1 MASVSGDFK
10 EGGQWTATASSF
22 SGNQTVSLSADVNPL
37 SEVRTAN
44 LTISAAGVSKSCTV
58 SLTQEASEFEAELT
72 IVAIPAFAA
81 GGGSYTATSSSGHII
96 IKRNGVV
103 IDDRN
108 VMPAFRFKSGSEVSW
123 VTLSGG
129 SGAWTYTITAEN
141 RALVA
146 GGSRSATI
154 EAQYS
159 LDVGGVQTLLVCD
172 VPISQVAN
180 FVETVS
186 VSDASFAYSTIAAA
200 GATVTPI
207 TDSTIAITMSSGSTL
222 SSASAIVGYTYA
234 LTPSFS
240 MTNGS
245 GFTLNSTTTGSLTA
259 ASMGTTLG
267 SRQSPTITYSLSLTY
282 TPSSELSALSAKT
295 VSGSDSSTGT
305 ATQGVN
311 EVTSSTLAVT
321 AFNYTGTVAAS
332 GGTSAAP
339 NITVLKNRV
348 YTSGATDSV
357 PVTTYTK
364 TFSIVNDYDSG
375 ATVDA
380 SAGLVTFLSRGTTVG
395 LLLNIQVG
403 LVVSADGL
411 SVNSQAGCTQAMNK
425 IESFVVMDISF
436 DWPQFSPAGESH
448 LPTHVGEWCQATYSS
463 GVVGERAKPPVG
475 YTIASNTAVYSLAES
490 SSVFTIVDASTGE
503 VSAANMGRALG
514 SRTSPYI
521 WKDITIVLA
530 AGSWANGTVENIS
543 GTGRARNVANQ
554 GVNAIGFRDLTI
566 TSFAYSATPTV
577 SASGGTSVPTLA
589 ATETQFYTSGTVDKN
604 IAVPLPEGS
613 FALTTSGHGASVDS
627 STGVVTYAS
636 RGSVAG
642 DAWSDSVTWTLTS
655 HGLTATKSASV
666 SQEANVE
673 TFVDHS
679 NAYAA
684 DPSYDGRGNVV
695 VVTGGTVTATPG
707 ARLSYTSG
715 STVVKDVSASSTSE
729 PVALGSGA
737 SWDASSWTLTIPSAG
752 TSVYPENHS
761 YGCTI
766 EVTTPY
772 GTTRFYMFRQANLQ
786 TLTGIRL
793 AAPSVSGDSWIS
805 DWSAVPAAGGN
816 LACAGYNQ
824 YSYTSG
830 STNEVRITDFSDVT
844 VNTSVSWVEVLDDDA
859 TYPMSLH
866 VLSRGE
872 IAGDARSSD
881 VSWTRAGFTSNS
893 LSFMQVANVK
903 TFTAIVAR
911 STSSNPPTGIPDI
924 DTRFWV
930 AANGGV
936 LTVSF
941 IAKYSYSSGSSSEDV
956 VSSGVS
962 TEYYMT
968 STSATWDSANQTMT
982 YISAGTDVSPVVYTA
997 IHFTYNEL
1005 TGTTSFGRQA
1015 NEATY
1020 AVPVLTLSYSDIA
1033 ASGGSVTPSKSFTQ
1047 SVSYTSGSTST
1058 VTSGGTWSYSGT
1070 SVNTS
1075 TGAVS
1080 ASSLGTTVKSRSKIT
1095 TATASLMVNGKTGST
1110 TADVYQAAN
1119 SATYGAVTISG
1130 GTVADIPASGGSVS
1144 SASGISGSQTV
1155 SFTSGDS
1162 RPGTVSF
1169 SYSTAVSAPSLG
1181 TTVKSRTL
1189 IGTLDATAIGD
1200 GGVTATKSFD
1210 VYQEANVAVYGP
1222 PVVSLSYSDVPAK
1235 GGSVAPTKS
1244 FRQTVTYTSGSTG
1257 TPVTSG
1263 GSWSYSGTNVNT
1275 STGAVSARAL
1285 GVTVKAR
1292 TKITDAT
1299 ATVTV
1304 NGKSGSASAAVY
1316 QQENYVLS
1324 IAIKSQSWVTPVSPT
1339 LSFPAEGATNSYTCY
1354 GTFTSG
1360 TVRVQNF
1367 ALDDWDLSNSAFT
1380 KVLNTNVVLTVTAP
1394 SRGTTVGAARTS
1406 TLTVTL
1412 NNSNT
1417 NNKTLTDSVTL
1428 TQEANAIVSYGT
1440 PVVSV
1445 SYADI
1450 PAGGGS
1456 VTPSKSFTQAT
1467 TYTSGSTG
1475 SISSGGS
1482 WSYSGTGVNTSTGA
1496 VSGTSLG
1503 TTEVSRTKKTDATA
1517 TVTINGKSGSATVAV
1532 YQEANTIV
1540 TAGPVTIT
1548 DAEVD
1553 DIPASGGTVSEFS
1566 SYDWTQDVTYTSGAT
1581 DTSNYHATSYSA
1593 PVTASSLGT
1602 TVKSRAKVGTLT
1614 LEVVGEKN
1622 ESATLTL
1629 DVYQEANTA
1638 AYASPSITASYDDD
1652 IPAGGGTVSLTK
1664 SFTQSVTYTSGST
1677 GTVSSGG
1684 TWSYS
1689 QSSGSGLNT
1698 STGAVTAASLGT
1710 TAKARSQVASV
1721 RVQLTANSKTEA
1733 VMASAYQ
1740 EANSRTWGTPTI
1752 TTFEYRGTPAVNTL
1766 SAGADNRTPTLLATQ
1781 TGTWTSGETETASLI
1796 SSKTFTGGDVNTS
1809 TGNYTVTSLGN
1820 VVTARQL
1827 EATITV
1833 NITMNGKTAS
1843 DSLSLYREA
1852 NEVTYSDPVVTHTSP
1867 ISVDASAGQYQL
1879 KPNFTQRAYYT
1890 SGSETPILSG
1900 SFTYA
1905 VKTALTGF
1913 TLAPPSGIVSYT
1925 ANPSVSPRNGFVV
1938 TITGSGNG
1946 KSGTTDVTFN
1956 QAGANPTIWVSLNGT
1971 SYGSS
1976 VTVNL
1981 EGKSAS
1987 EVSVYVKT
1995 NDTFDVS

>member
-37 SEVRTAN
+37 SKVRTAD
-44 LTISAAGVSKSCTV
+44 LTILAAGISKSCTV
-58 SLTQEASEFEAELT
+58 SLTQEASVFEAELT
-72 IVAIPAFAA
+72 VVAIPAFAA
-81 GGGSYTATSSSGHII
+81 GGGTYDSIVGTGHVVV
-96 IKRNGVV
+96 KRNGVV
-103 IDDRN
+103 IVDNDVRP
-108 VMPAFRFKSGSEVSW
+108 VFLFKAGVSVSW
-123 VTLSGG
+123 
-129 SGAWTYTITAEN
+129 ITFSSTATSFTVAN
-141 RALVA
+141 RALDS
-146 GGSRSATI
+146 GGPRSVTI
-154 EAQYS
+154 RAQYT
-159 LDVGGVQTLLVCD
+159 LDVGGVNTLLECD
-172 VPISQVAN
+172 VPISQAAN
-180 FVETVS
+180 FVDTVS
-186 VSDASFAYSTIAAA
+186 VSDASFAYSTIAAK
-200 GATVTPI
+200 GATVTPT
-207 TDSTIAITMSSGSTL
+207 TDSTIKVTMSSGSTL
-222 SSASAIVGYTYA
+222 SSASAIAGYTYV

-282 TPSSELSALSAKT
+282 TPSSELSSLGAKT

-321 AFNYTGTVAAS
+321 AFNYSGTVAAS
-332 GGTSAAP
+332 GGTSVAP
-339 NITVLKNRV
+339 NITVQKNRV

-364 TFSIVNDYDSG
+364 TFRIVNDYDSG

-380 SAGLVTFLSRGTTVG
+380 STGLVTFPSRGTTVG

-411 SVNSQAGCTQAMNK
+411 SRNSQAGCTQAMNK

-463 GVVGERAKPPVG
+463 GVTGERAKPPVG

-503 VSAANMGRALG
+503 VSATNMGRTLG

-577 SASGGTSVPTLA
+577 AASGGTSVPTLA
-589 ATETQFYTSGTVDKN
+589 ATETQFYTSGTVDEN
-604 IAVPLPEGS
+604 IAIPLPEGS
-613 FALTTSGHGASVDS
+613 FALTTSGHGASVNS

-636 RGSVAG
+636 RGSIAG
-642 DAWSDSVTWTLTS
+642 DAWSDSVTWTLNYHSNSTS
-655 HGLTATKSASV
+655 KSASV
-666 SQEANVE
+666 SQAANVE

-679 NAYAA
+679 NTYVA
-684 DPSYDGRGNVV
+684 DPMYDDHANMVI
-695 VVTGGTVTATPG
+695 VTGGTITATPG

-729 PVALGSGA
+729 PVSLGSGA
-737 SWDASSWTLTIPSAG
+737 SWDASSWSLTIPSAG
-752 TSVYPENHS
+752 TSVYPEDAS

-772 GTTRFYMFRQANLQ
+772 GTTHFYMYRQANLQ

-805 DWSAVPAAGGN
+805 DWSAVPAAGN

-903 TFTAIVAR
+903 TFTVIVAR

-968 STSATWDSANQTMT
+968 SPSATWDSANQTMT
-982 YISAGTDVSPVVYTA
+982 YISAGTYVSPVVYTA

-1210 VYQEANVAVYGP
+1210 VYQEAN
-1222 PVVSLSYSDVPAK
+1222 
-1235 GGSVAPTKS
+1235 
-1244 FRQTVTYTSGSTG
+1244 
-1257 TPVTSG
+1257 
-1263 GSWSYSGTNVNT
+1263 
-1275 STGAVSARAL
+1275 
-1285 GVTVKAR
+1285 
-1292 TKITDAT
+1292 
-1299 ATVTV
+1299 
-1304 NGKSGSASAAVY
+1304 
-1316 QQENYVLS
+1316 
-1324 IAIKSQSWVTPVSPT
+1324 
-1339 LSFPAEGATNSYTCY
+1339 
-1354 GTFTSG
+1354 
-1360 TVRVQNF
+1360 
-1367 ALDDWDLSNSAFT
+1367 
-1380 KVLNTNVVLTVTAP
+1380 
-1394 SRGTTVGAARTS
+1394 
-1406 TLTVTL
+1406 
-1412 NNSNT
+1412 
-1417 NNKTLTDSVTL
+1417 
-1428 TQEANAIVSYGT
+1428 
-1440 PVVSV
+1440 
-1445 SYADI
+1445 
-1450 PAGGGS
+1450 
-1456 VTPSKSFTQAT
+1456 
-1467 TYTSGSTG
+1467 
-1475 SISSGGS
+1475 
-1482 WSYSGTGVNTSTGA
+1482 
-1496 VSGTSLG
+1496 
-1503 TTEVSRTKKTDATA
+1503 
-1517 TVTINGKSGSATVAV
+1517 
-1532 YQEANTIV
+1532 
-1540 TAGPVTIT
+1540 
-1548 DAEVD
+1548 
-1553 DIPASGGTVSEFS
+1553 
-1566 SYDWTQDVTYTSGAT
+1566 
-1581 DTSNYHATSYSA
+1581 
-1593 PVTASSLGT
+1593 
-1602 TVKSRAKVGTLT
+1602 
-1614 LEVVGEKN
+1614 
-1622 ESATLTL
+1622 
-1629 DVYQEANTA
+1629 
-1638 AYASPSITASYDDD
+1638 
-1652 IPAGGGTVSLTK
+1652 
-1664 SFTQSVTYTSGST
+1664 
-1677 GTVSSGG
+1677 
-1684 TWSYS
+1684 
-1689 QSSGSGLNT
+1689 
-1698 STGAVTAASLGT
+1698 
-1710 TAKARSQVASV
+1710 
-1721 RVQLTANSKTEA
+1721 
-1733 VMASAYQ
+1733 
-1740 EANSRTWGTPTI
+1740 SRTWGTPTI

-1766 SAGADNRTPTLLATQ
+1766 SAGADNRNPTLLATQ

-1820 VVTARQL
+1820 EVTARQL
-1827 EATITV
+1827 EAAITV

-1843 DSLSLYREA
+1843 DSLFLYREA
-1852 NEVTYSDPVVTHTSP
+1852 NEVTYSAPIVTHTSP
-1867 ISVDASAGQYQL
+1867 ISVAASAGSYTL
-1879 KPNFTQRAYYT
+1879 SPNFTQRAFYT
-1890 SGSETPILSG
+1890 SGTETPILSG
-1900 SFTYA
+1900 SFAYA

-1913 TLAPPSGIVSYT
+1913 SVNSGGLVSYT
-1925 ANPSVSPRNGFVV
+1925 ANPSVSARNGFVV

-1971 SYGSS
+1971 SYGSR

>member
-37 SEVRTAN
+37 SKVRTAD
-44 LTISAAGVSKSCTV
+44 LTISAAGISKSCTV

-72 IVAIPAFAA
+72 VVAIPAFAA
-81 GGGSYTATSSSGHII
+81 GGSSYTATSTSGHII

-186 VSDASFAYSTIAAA
+186 VSDASFAYSTIAAK
-200 GATVTPI
+200 GATVTPT
-207 TDSTIAITMSSGSTL
+207 TDSTIAVTMSSGSTL
-222 SSASAIVGYTYA
+222 SSASAIAGYTYT

-282 TPSSELSALSAKT
+282 TPSSELSALGAKT
-295 VSGSDSSTGT
+295 VSGSDSSTGK

-321 AFNYTGTVAAS
+321 AFNYQGTVAAS
-332 GGTSAAP
+332 GGTSVAP
-339 NITVLKNRV
+339 NIKVQKNRV

-364 TFSIVNDYDSG
+364 TFRIVNDYDSG
-375 ATVDA
+375 ATIDT
-380 SAGLVTFLSRGTTVG
+380 STGLVTFPSRGTTVG

-463 GVVGERAKPPVG
+463 GVTGERAKPPVG

-503 VSAANMGRALG
+503 VSATNMGRTLG
-514 SRTSPYI
+514 SRTSPRI

-543 GTGRARNVANQ
+543 GTGRAFNLARQGANE
-554 GVNAIGFRDLTI
+554 ITYSDLTI
-566 TSFAYSATPTV
+566 KTFAYSATPTV
-577 SASGGTSVPTLA
+577 AASGGTSVPTLA

-642 DAWSDSVTWTLTS
+642 DAWSDSVTWTLNYHSNSTS
-655 HGLTATKSASV
+655 KSASV
-666 SQEANVE
+666 SQAANVE

-715 STVVKDVSASSTSE
+715 STVVKDVSASSTSA

-752 TSVYPENHS
+752 TSVYPEYIS
-761 YGCTI
+761 YSCTI

-772 GTTRFYMFRQANLQ
+772 GTTRFYMYRQAN
-786 TLTGIRL
+786 
-793 AAPSVSGDSWIS
+793 V
-805 DWSAVPAAGGN
+805 
-816 LACAGYNQ
+816 
-824 YSYTSG
+824 
-830 STNEVRITDFSDVT
+830 
-844 VNTSVSWVEVLDDDA
+844 
-859 TYPMSLH
+859 
-866 VLSRGE
+866 
-872 IAGDARSSD
+872 
-881 VSWTRAGFTSNS
+881 
-893 LSFMQVANVK
+893 
-903 TFTAIVAR
+903 
-911 STSSNPPTGIPDI
+911 
-924 DTRFWV
+924 
-930 AANGGV
+930 
-936 LTVSF
+936 
-941 IAKYSYSSGSSSEDV
+941 
-956 VSSGVS
+956 
-962 TEYYMT
+962 
-968 STSATWDSANQTMT
+968 
-982 YISAGTDVSPVVYTA
+982 
-997 IHFTYNEL
+997 
-1005 TGTTSFGRQA
+1005 
-1015 NEATY
+1015 ATY

-1200 GGVTATKSFD
+1200 GGVTADKSFD
-1210 VYQEANVAVYGP
+1210 VYQEAN
-1222 PVVSLSYSDVPAK
+1222 
-1235 GGSVAPTKS
+1235 
-1244 FRQTVTYTSGSTG
+1244 
-1257 TPVTSG
+1257 
-1263 GSWSYSGTNVNT
+1263 
-1275 STGAVSARAL
+1275 
-1285 GVTVKAR
+1285 
-1292 TKITDAT
+1292 T
-1299 ATVTV
+1299 AT
-1304 NGKSGSASAAVY
+1304 
-1316 QQENYVLS
+1316 
-1324 IAIKSQSWVTPVSPT
+1324 
-1339 LSFPAEGATNSYTCY
+1339 
-1354 GTFTSG
+1354 
-1360 TVRVQNF
+1360 
-1367 ALDDWDLSNSAFT
+1367 
-1380 KVLNTNVVLTVTAP
+1380 
-1394 SRGTTVGAARTS
+1394 
-1406 TLTVTL
+1406 
-1412 NNSNT
+1412 
-1417 NNKTLTDSVTL
+1417 
-1428 TQEANAIVSYGT
+1428 
-1440 PVVSV
+1440 
-1445 SYADI
+1445 
-1450 PAGGGS
+1450 
-1456 VTPSKSFTQAT
+1456 
-1467 TYTSGSTG
+1467 
-1475 SISSGGS
+1475 
-1482 WSYSGTGVNTSTGA
+1482 
-1496 VSGTSLG
+1496 
-1503 TTEVSRTKKTDATA
+1503 
-1517 TVTINGKSGSATVAV
+1517 
-1532 YQEANTIV
+1532 
-1540 TAGPVTIT
+1540 
-1548 DAEVD
+1548 
-1553 DIPASGGTVSEFS
+1553 
-1566 SYDWTQDVTYTSGAT
+1566 
-1581 DTSNYHATSYSA
+1581 
-1593 PVTASSLGT
+1593 
-1602 TVKSRAKVGTLT
+1602 
-1614 LEVVGEKN
+1614 
-1622 ESATLTL
+1622 
-1629 DVYQEANTA
+1629 
-1638 AYASPSITASYDDD
+1638 YASPSITASYDDD

-1664 SFTQSVTYTSGST
+1664 SFTQNVTYTSGST

-1684 TWSYS
+1684 SWSYS
-1689 QSSGSGLNT
+1689 QTSGSGLNT

-1721 RVQLTANSKTEA
+1721 RVQLTANNKTEA

-1766 SAGADNRTPTLLATQ
+1766 SAGADNRNPTLLATQ

-1796 SSKTFTGGDVNTS
+1796 SSKMFTGGDVNTS

-1820 VVTARQL
+1820 VVTARKL

-1852 NEVTYSDPVVTHTSP
+1852 NEVTYSDPIVTHTSP
-1867 ISVDASAGQYQL
+1867 ISVAASAGSYTL
-1879 KPNFTQRAYYT
+1879 SPNFTQRAYYT

-1913 TLAPPSGIVSYT
+1913 SVNSGGLVSYT
-1925 ANPSVSPRNGFVV
+1925 ANPSVSARNGFVV

-1956 QAGANPTIWVSLNGT
+1956 QAGADPEIYVSLNGT
-1971 SYGSS
+1971 KYGSH
-1976 VTVNL
+1976 VTVHL

-1987 EVSVYVKT
+1987 EVSVYVNT

>member
-10 EGGQWTATASSF
+10 EGGQWTSTASSF

-37 SEVRTAN
+37 SKVRTAD
-44 LTISAAGVSKSCTV
+44 LTISAAGISKSCTV
-58 SLTQEASEFEAELT
+58 SLTQEASVFEAELT
-72 IVAIPAFAA
+72 VVAIPAFAA
-81 GGGSYTATSSSGHII
+81 GGSSYTADSTSGHII

-108 VMPAFRFKSGSEVSW
+108 VMPAFRFKSGSEVPW

-146 GGSRSATI
+146 GGARSATI

-159 LDVGGVQTLLVCD
+159 LDVGGVQTLLDCD

-186 VSDASFAYSTIAAA
+186 VSDASFAYSTIAAK
-200 GATVTPI
+200 GATVTPT
-207 TDSTIAITMSSGSTL
+207 TDSTIAVTMSSGSTL
-222 SSASAIVGYTYA
+222 SSASAIAGYTYT

-282 TPSSELSALSAKT
+282 TPSSELSALGAKT
-295 VSGSDSSTGT
+295 VSGSDSSTGK

-321 AFNYTGTVAAS
+321 AFHYQGTVAAS
-332 GGTSAAP
+332 GGTSVAP
-339 NITVLKNRV
+339 NITVQKNRV

-364 TFSIVNDYDSG
+364 TFRIVNDYDSG
-375 ATVDA
+375 ATIDT
-380 SAGLVTFLSRGTTVG
+380 STGLVTFPSRGTTVG

-463 GVVGERAKPPVG
+463 GVTGERAKPPVG

-503 VSAANMGRALG
+503 VSATNMGRTLG
-514 SRTSPYI
+514 SRTSPRI

-543 GTGRARNVANQ
+543 GTGRAFNLARQGANE
-554 GVNAIGFRDLTI
+554 ITYSDLTI
-566 TSFAYSATPTV
+566 KTFAYSATPTV
-577 SASGGTSVPTLA
+577 AASGGTSVPTLA

-642 DAWSDSVTWTLTS
+642 DAWSDSVTWTLNYHSNSTS
-655 HGLTATKSASV
+655 KSASV
-666 SQEANVE
+666 SQAANVE

-715 STVVKDVSASSTSE
+715 STVVKDVSASSTSA

-752 TSVYPENHS
+752 TSVYPEYIS
-761 YGCTI
+761 YSCTI

-772 GTTRFYMFRQANLQ
+772 GTTYFYMYRQAN
-786 TLTGIRL
+786 
-793 AAPSVSGDSWIS
+793 V
-805 DWSAVPAAGGN
+805 
-816 LACAGYNQ
+816 
-824 YSYTSG
+824 
-830 STNEVRITDFSDVT
+830 
-844 VNTSVSWVEVLDDDA
+844 
-859 TYPMSLH
+859 
-866 VLSRGE
+866 
-872 IAGDARSSD
+872 
-881 VSWTRAGFTSNS
+881 
-893 LSFMQVANVK
+893 
-903 TFTAIVAR
+903 
-911 STSSNPPTGIPDI
+911 
-924 DTRFWV
+924 
-930 AANGGV
+930 
-936 LTVSF
+936 
-941 IAKYSYSSGSSSEDV
+941 
-956 VSSGVS
+956 
-962 TEYYMT
+962 
-968 STSATWDSANQTMT
+968 
-982 YISAGTDVSPVVYTA
+982 
-997 IHFTYNEL
+997 
-1005 TGTTSFGRQA
+1005 
-1015 NEATY
+1015 ATY

-1162 RPGTVSF
+1162 RPGAVSF

-1200 GGVTATKSFD
+1200 GGVTADKSF
-1210 VYQEANVAVYGP
+1210 
-1222 PVVSLSYSDVPAK
+1222 
-1235 GGSVAPTKS
+1235 
-1244 FRQTVTYTSGSTG
+1244 
-1257 TPVTSG
+1257 
-1263 GSWSYSGTNVNT
+1263 
-1275 STGAVSARAL
+1275 
-1285 GVTVKAR
+1285 
-1292 TKITDAT
+1292 
-1299 ATVTV
+1299 
-1304 NGKSGSASAAVY
+1304 
-1316 QQENYVLS
+1316 
-1324 IAIKSQSWVTPVSPT
+1324 
-1339 LSFPAEGATNSYTCY
+1339 
-1354 GTFTSG
+1354 
-1360 TVRVQNF
+1360 
-1367 ALDDWDLSNSAFT
+1367 
-1380 KVLNTNVVLTVTAP
+1380 
-1394 SRGTTVGAARTS
+1394 
-1406 TLTVTL
+1406 
-1412 NNSNT
+1412 
-1417 NNKTLTDSVTL
+1417 
-1428 TQEANAIVSYGT
+1428 
-1440 PVVSV
+1440 
-1445 SYADI
+1445 
-1450 PAGGGS
+1450 
-1456 VTPSKSFTQAT
+1456 
-1467 TYTSGSTG
+1467 
-1475 SISSGGS
+1475 
-1482 WSYSGTGVNTSTGA
+1482 
-1496 VSGTSLG
+1496 
-1503 TTEVSRTKKTDATA
+1503 
-1517 TVTINGKSGSATVAV
+1517 
-1532 YQEANTIV
+1532 
-1540 TAGPVTIT
+1540 
-1548 DAEVD
+1548 
-1553 DIPASGGTVSEFS
+1553 
-1566 SYDWTQDVTYTSGAT
+1566 
-1581 DTSNYHATSYSA
+1581 
-1593 PVTASSLGT
+1593 
-1602 TVKSRAKVGTLT
+1602 
-1614 LEVVGEKN
+1614 
-1622 ESATLTL
+1622 

-1652 IPAGGGTVSLTK
+1652 IPAGGGTVSLSK
-1664 SFTQSVTYTSGST
+1664 SFTQYVTYTSGST
-1677 GTVSSGG
+1677 STVSSGG
-1684 TWSYS
+1684 SWSYS
-1689 QSSGSGLNT
+1689 QTSGSGLNT

-1752 TTFEYRGTPAVNTL
+1752 TTFAYRGTPAVNTL
-1766 SAGADNRTPTLLATQ
+1766 SAGADNRNPTLLATQ
-1781 TGTWTSGETETASLI
+1781 TGTWTSGKTETASLI

-1843 DSLSLYREA
+1843 DSLFLYREA
-1852 NEVTYSDPVVTHTSP
+1852 NEVTYSDPIVTHTSP
-1867 ISVDASAGQYQL
+1867 ISVAASAGSYTL
-1879 KPNFTQRAYYT
+1879 SPNFTQRAFYT

-1900 SFTYA
+1900 SFAYA

-1913 TLAPPSGIVSYT
+1913 TLAPPTGIVSYT
-1925 ANPSVSPRNGFVV
+1925 TNLSVSPRNGFVV

-1956 QAGANPTIWVSLNGT
+1956 QVGADPEIYVSLDGMR
-1971 SYGSS
+1971 YGSR
-1976 VTVNL
+1976 VTVHL

-1987 EVSVYVKT
+1987 EVSVYVDT

>member
-37 SEVRTAN
+37 SKVRTAD

-72 IVAIPAFAA
+72 VVAIPAFAA
-81 GGGSYTATSSSGHII
+81 GGSSYTATSTSGHII

-146 GGSRSATI
+146 GGARSAAI

-172 VPISQVAN
+172 VPISQAAN

-186 VSDASFAYSTIAAA
+186 VSDASFAYSTIAAK
-200 GATVTPI
+200 GATVTPT
-207 TDSTIAITMSSGSTL
+207 TDSTIVVTMSSGSVL
-222 SSASAIVGYTYA
+222 SSASAIAGYTYA

-282 TPSSELSALSAKT
+282 TPSSELSALGAKT

-321 AFNYTGTVAAS
+321 AFNYRGTVAAS
-332 GGTSAAP
+332 GGTSVAP
-339 NITVLKNRV
+339 NITVQKNRV

-364 TFSIVNDYDSG
+364 TFSIVKDYDSG
-375 ATVDA
+375 ATIA
-380 SAGLVTFLSRGTTVG
+380 TSTGLVTFPSRGTTVG

-411 SVNSQAGCTQAMNK
+411 SVYSQAGCTQAMNK

-463 GVVGERAKPPVG
+463 GVTGERAKPPVG

-503 VSAANMGRALG
+503 VSATNMGRTLG

-554 GVNAIGFRDLTI
+554 GINAIGFRDLTI

-577 SASGGTSVPTLA
+577 AASGGTSVPTLA
-589 ATETQFYTSGTVDKN
+589 ATETQFYTSGTVDEN
-604 IAVPLPEGS
+604 IAIPLPEGS
-613 FALTTSGHGASVDS
+613 FALTTSGHGASVNS

-636 RGSVAG
+636 RGSIAG
-642 DAWSDSVTWTLTS
+642 DAWSDSVTWTLNYHSNSTS
-655 HGLTATKSASV
+655 KSASV
-666 SQEANVE
+666 SQAANVE

-679 NAYAA
+679 NTYAA
-684 DPSYDGRGNVV
+684 DPMYDDHANMVI
-695 VVTGGTVTATPG
+695 VTGGTITATPG

-729 PVALGSGA
+729 PVSLGSGA
-737 SWDASSWTLTIPSAG
+737 SWDASSWSLTIPSAG
-752 TSVYPENHS
+752 TSVYPEDAS

-766 EVTTPY
+766 KVTTPY
-772 GTTRFYMFRQANLQ
+772 GTTYFYMYRQAN
-786 TLTGIRL
+786 
-793 AAPSVSGDSWIS
+793 V
-805 DWSAVPAAGGN
+805 
-816 LACAGYNQ
+816 
-824 YSYTSG
+824 
-830 STNEVRITDFSDVT
+830 
-844 VNTSVSWVEVLDDDA
+844 
-859 TYPMSLH
+859 
-866 VLSRGE
+866 
-872 IAGDARSSD
+872 
-881 VSWTRAGFTSNS
+881 
-893 LSFMQVANVK
+893 
-903 TFTAIVAR
+903 
-911 STSSNPPTGIPDI
+911 
-924 DTRFWV
+924 
-930 AANGGV
+930 
-936 LTVSF
+936 
-941 IAKYSYSSGSSSEDV
+941 
-956 VSSGVS
+956 
-962 TEYYMT
+962 
-968 STSATWDSANQTMT
+968 
-982 YISAGTDVSPVVYTA
+982 
-997 IHFTYNEL
+997 
-1005 TGTTSFGRQA
+1005 
-1015 NEATY
+1015 ATY

-1155 SFTSGDS
+1155 SFTSGAS
-1162 RPGTVSF
+1162 RSGTVSF

-1210 VYQEANVAVYGP
+1210 VYQEAN
-1222 PVVSLSYSDVPAK
+1222 
-1235 GGSVAPTKS
+1235 
-1244 FRQTVTYTSGSTG
+1244 
-1257 TPVTSG
+1257 
-1263 GSWSYSGTNVNT
+1263 
-1275 STGAVSARAL
+1275 
-1285 GVTVKAR
+1285 
-1292 TKITDAT
+1292 
-1299 ATVTV
+1299 
-1304 NGKSGSASAAVY
+1304 
-1316 QQENYVLS
+1316 
-1324 IAIKSQSWVTPVSPT
+1324 
-1339 LSFPAEGATNSYTCY
+1339 
-1354 GTFTSG
+1354 
-1360 TVRVQNF
+1360 
-1367 ALDDWDLSNSAFT
+1367 
-1380 KVLNTNVVLTVTAP
+1380 
-1394 SRGTTVGAARTS
+1394 
-1406 TLTVTL
+1406 
-1412 NNSNT
+1412 
-1417 NNKTLTDSVTL
+1417 
-1428 TQEANAIVSYGT
+1428 
-1440 PVVSV
+1440 
-1445 SYADI
+1445 
-1450 PAGGGS
+1450 
-1456 VTPSKSFTQAT
+1456 
-1467 TYTSGSTG
+1467 
-1475 SISSGGS
+1475 
-1482 WSYSGTGVNTSTGA
+1482 
-1496 VSGTSLG
+1496 
-1503 TTEVSRTKKTDATA
+1503 
-1517 TVTINGKSGSATVAV
+1517 
-1532 YQEANTIV
+1532 
-1540 TAGPVTIT
+1540 
-1548 DAEVD
+1548 
-1553 DIPASGGTVSEFS
+1553 
-1566 SYDWTQDVTYTSGAT
+1566 
-1581 DTSNYHATSYSA
+1581 
-1593 PVTASSLGT
+1593 
-1602 TVKSRAKVGTLT
+1602 
-1614 LEVVGEKN
+1614 
-1622 ESATLTL
+1622 
-1629 DVYQEANTA
+1629 
-1638 AYASPSITASYDDD
+1638 
-1652 IPAGGGTVSLTK
+1652 
-1664 SFTQSVTYTSGST
+1664 
-1677 GTVSSGG
+1677 
-1684 TWSYS
+1684 
-1689 QSSGSGLNT
+1689 
-1698 STGAVTAASLGT
+1698 
-1710 TAKARSQVASV
+1710 
-1721 RVQLTANSKTEA
+1721 
-1733 VMASAYQ
+1733 
-1740 EANSRTWGTPTI
+1740 SRTWGTPTI

-1766 SAGADNRTPTLLATQ
+1766 SAGADNRNPTLLATQ

-1796 SSKTFTGGDVNTS
+1796 SSKMFTGGDVNTS

-1820 VVTARQL
+1820 VVTARKL

-1843 DSLSLYREA
+1843 DSLFLYREA
-1852 NEVTYSDPVVTHTSP
+1852 NEVTYSDPIVTHTSP
-1867 ISVDASAGQYQL
+1867 ISVAASAGSYTL
-1879 KPNFTQRAYYT
+1879 SPNFTQRAFYT

-1900 SFTYA
+1900 SFAYA

-1913 TLAPPSGIVSYT
+1913 SVNSGGLVSYT
-1925 ANPSVSPRNGFVV
+1925 ANPSVSARNGFVV

-1946 KSGTTDVTFN
+1946 KSSTTDVTFN
-1956 QAGANPTIWVSLNGT
+1956 QAGADPEIYVSLDGMK
-1971 SYGSS
+1971 YGSR

-1987 EVSVYVKT
+1987 EVSVYVTT

>member
-1 MASVSGDFK
+1 MVSVSGDFK

-37 SEVRTAN
+37 SKVRTAD
-44 LTISAAGVSKSCTV
+44 LTISAAGISKSCTV
-58 SLTQEASEFEAELT
+58 SLTQEASVFEAELT
-72 IVAIPAFAA
+72 VVAIPAFAA
-81 GGGSYTATSSSGHII
+81 GGGTYDSVVGTGHVVV
-96 IKRNGVV
+96 KRNGVV
-103 IDDRN
+103 IVDNDVRP
-108 VMPAFRFKSGSEVSW
+108 VFLFKAGGSVSW
-123 VTLSGG
+123 
-129 SGAWTYTITAEN
+129 ITFSATNTSFTVAN
-141 RALVA
+141 RALDS
-146 GGSRSATI
+146 GGSRSVTI
-154 EAQYS
+154 RAQYT
-159 LDVGGVQTLLVCD
+159 LDVGGVNTLLECD
-172 VPISQVAN
+172 VPISQAAN

-186 VSDASFAYSTIAAA
+186 VSDASFAYSTIAAK
-200 GATVTPI
+200 GATVTPT
-207 TDSTIAITMSSGSTL
+207 TDSTIKVTMSSGSTL
-222 SSASAIVGYTYA
+222 SSASAIAGYTYA

-282 TPSSELSALSAKT
+282 TPSSELSALGAKT

-321 AFNYTGTVAAS
+321 AFHYSGTVAAS
-332 GGTSAAP
+332 GGTSVAP
-339 NITVLKNRV
+339 NTVVQKNRV

-375 ATVDA
+375 AALDA
-380 SAGLVTFLSRGTTVG
+380 STGLVTFPSRGTTVG

-411 SVNSQAGCTQAMNK
+411 SANSQAGCTQAMNK

-463 GVVGERAKPPVG
+463 GVTGERAKPPVG

-503 VSAANMGRALG
+503 VSAANMGTTLG

-554 GVNAIGFRDLTI
+554 GVNEITYSDLTI
-566 TSFAYSATPTV
+566 KTFSYFDTSTV
-577 SASGGTSVPTLA
+577 LASGGTSVPRLF
-589 ATETQFYTSGTVDKN
+589 ATETQTYTSGSVVSD
-604 IAVPLPEGS
+604 VPVTGGS

-707 ARLSYTSG
+707 VCLSYTSG

-752 TSVYPENHS
+752 TSVYPENLS

-772 GTTRFYMFRQANLQ
+772 GTTHFYMFRQANLQ

-903 TFTAIVAR
+903 TFTVIVAR

-968 STSATWDSANQTMT
+968 SPSATWDSANQTMT

-1110 TADVYQAAN
+1110 
-1119 SATYGAVTISG
+1119 
-1130 GTVADIPASGGSVS
+1130 
-1144 SASGISGSQTV
+1144 
-1155 SFTSGDS
+1155 
-1162 RPGTVSF
+1162 
-1169 SYSTAVSAPSLG
+1169 
-1181 TTVKSRTL
+1181 
-1189 IGTLDATAIGD
+1189 
-1200 GGVTATKSFD
+1200 
-1210 VYQEANVAVYGP
+1210 
-1222 PVVSLSYSDVPAK
+1222 
-1235 GGSVAPTKS
+1235 
-1244 FRQTVTYTSGSTG
+1244 
-1257 TPVTSG
+1257 
-1263 GSWSYSGTNVNT
+1263 
-1275 STGAVSARAL
+1275 
-1285 GVTVKAR
+1285 
-1292 TKITDAT
+1292 
-1299 ATVTV
+1299 
-1304 NGKSGSASAAVY
+1304 SAAVY

-1324 IAIKSQSWVTPVSPT
+1324 IAIKGQNSITPVAPT
-1339 LSFPAEGATNSYTCY
+1339 LSFPAEGATNYYTCY

-1380 KVLNTNVVLTVTAP
+1380 KVLNANVLLTVTAP

-1412 NNSNT
+1412 NNSKT

-1581 DTSNYHATSYSA
+1581 DTSNYHTTSYSA

-1652 IPAGGGTVSLTK
+1652 IPAGGGTVSLSK
-1664 SFTQSVTYTSGST
+1664 SFTQNVTYTSGST
-1677 GTVSSGG
+1677 STVSSGG
-1684 TWSYS
+1684 SWSYS
-1689 QSSGSGLNT
+1689 QTSGSGLNT

-1740 EANSRTWGTPTI
+1740 EANSSTWGTPTI

-1766 SAGADNRTPTLLATQ
+1766 SAGADNRHPTLLATQ

-1900 SFTYA
+1900 SFAYA

-1913 TLAPPSGIVSYT
+1913 SVNSGGLVSYT
-1925 ANPSVSPRNGFVV
+1925 ANPSVSARNGFVV

>member
-37 SEVRTAN
+37 SKVRTAD

-58 SLTQEASEFEAELT
+58 SLTQEASVFESELT
-72 IVAIPAFAA
+72 VVAIPAFAA
-81 GGGSYTATSSSGHII
+81 GGGTYDSIVGTGHVVV
-96 IKRNGVV
+96 KRNGVV
-103 IDDRN
+103 IVDNDVRP
-108 VMPAFRFKSGSEVSW
+108 VFLFKAGVSVSW
-123 VTLSGG
+123 
-129 SGAWTYTITAEN
+129 ITFSSTATSFTVAN
-141 RALVA
+141 RALDS
-146 GGSRSATI
+146 GGPRSVTI
-154 EAQYS
+154 RAQYT
-159 LDVGGVQTLLVCD
+159 LDVGGVNTLLECD
-172 VPISQVAN
+172 VPISQAAN
-180 FVETVS
+180 FVDTVS
-186 VSDASFAYSTIAAA
+186 VSDASFAYSTIAAK
-200 GATVTPI
+200 GATVTPT
-207 TDSTIAITMSSGSTL
+207 TDSTIKVTMSSGSTL
-222 SSASAIVGYTYA
+222 SSASAIAGYTYV

-282 TPSSELSALSAKT
+282 TPSSELSSLGAKT

-321 AFNYTGTVAAS
+321 AFNYSGTVAAS
-332 GGTSAAP
+332 GGTSVAP
-339 NITVLKNRV
+339 NITVKKNRV

-364 TFSIVNDYDSG
+364 TFRIVNDYDSG
-375 ATVDA
+375 ATVAA
-380 SAGLVTFLSRGTTVG
+380 STGLVTFPSRGTTVG

-411 SVNSQAGCTQAMNK
+411 SINSQAGCTQAMNK

-475 YTIASNTAVYSLAES
+475 YTIVSNTAVYSLAES

-503 VSAANMGRALG
+503 VSATNMGRTLG

-577 SASGGTSVPTLA
+577 AASGGTSVPTLA
-589 ATETQFYTSGTVDKN
+589 ATETQFYTSGTVDEN
-604 IAVPLPEGS
+604 IAIPLPEGS
-613 FALTTSGHGASVDS
+613 FALTTSGHGASVNS

-636 RGSVAG
+636 RGSIAG
-642 DAWSDSVTWTLTS
+642 DAWSDSVTWTLNYHSNSTS
-655 HGLTATKSASV
+655 KSASV
-666 SQEANVE
+666 SQAANVE

-679 NAYAA
+679 NTYAA
-684 DPSYDGRGNVV
+684 DPMYDDHANMVI
-695 VVTGGTVTATPG
+695 VTGGTITATPG

-729 PVALGSGA
+729 PVSLGSGA
-737 SWDASSWTLTIPSAG
+737 SWDASSWSLTIPSAG
-752 TSVYPENHS
+752 TSVYPEVAS
-761 YGCTI
+761 YSCTI
-766 EVTTPY
+766 KVTTPY
-772 GTTRFYMFRQANLQ
+772 GTTYFYMYRQAN
-786 TLTGIRL
+786 
-793 AAPSVSGDSWIS
+793 V
-805 DWSAVPAAGGN
+805 
-816 LACAGYNQ
+816 
-824 YSYTSG
+824 
-830 STNEVRITDFSDVT
+830 
-844 VNTSVSWVEVLDDDA
+844 
-859 TYPMSLH
+859 
-866 VLSRGE
+866 
-872 IAGDARSSD
+872 
-881 VSWTRAGFTSNS
+881 
-893 LSFMQVANVK
+893 
-903 TFTAIVAR
+903 
-911 STSSNPPTGIPDI
+911 
-924 DTRFWV
+924 
-930 AANGGV
+930 
-936 LTVSF
+936 
-941 IAKYSYSSGSSSEDV
+941 
-956 VSSGVS
+956 
-962 TEYYMT
+962 
-968 STSATWDSANQTMT
+968 
-982 YISAGTDVSPVVYTA
+982 
-997 IHFTYNEL
+997 
-1005 TGTTSFGRQA
+1005 
-1015 NEATY
+1015 ATY

-1210 VYQEANVAVYGP
+1210 VYQEAN
-1222 PVVSLSYSDVPAK
+1222 
-1235 GGSVAPTKS
+1235 
-1244 FRQTVTYTSGSTG
+1244 
-1257 TPVTSG
+1257 
-1263 GSWSYSGTNVNT
+1263 
-1275 STGAVSARAL
+1275 
-1285 GVTVKAR
+1285 
-1292 TKITDAT
+1292 
-1299 ATVTV
+1299 
-1304 NGKSGSASAAVY
+1304 
-1316 QQENYVLS
+1316 
-1324 IAIKSQSWVTPVSPT
+1324 
-1339 LSFPAEGATNSYTCY
+1339 
-1354 GTFTSG
+1354 
-1360 TVRVQNF
+1360 
-1367 ALDDWDLSNSAFT
+1367 
-1380 KVLNTNVVLTVTAP
+1380 
-1394 SRGTTVGAARTS
+1394 
-1406 TLTVTL
+1406 
-1412 NNSNT
+1412 
-1417 NNKTLTDSVTL
+1417 
-1428 TQEANAIVSYGT
+1428 
-1440 PVVSV
+1440 
-1445 SYADI
+1445 
-1450 PAGGGS
+1450 
-1456 VTPSKSFTQAT
+1456 
-1467 TYTSGSTG
+1467 
-1475 SISSGGS
+1475 
-1482 WSYSGTGVNTSTGA
+1482 
-1496 VSGTSLG
+1496 
-1503 TTEVSRTKKTDATA
+1503 
-1517 TVTINGKSGSATVAV
+1517 
-1532 YQEANTIV
+1532 
-1540 TAGPVTIT
+1540 
-1548 DAEVD
+1548 
-1553 DIPASGGTVSEFS
+1553 
-1566 SYDWTQDVTYTSGAT
+1566 
-1581 DTSNYHATSYSA
+1581 
-1593 PVTASSLGT
+1593 
-1602 TVKSRAKVGTLT
+1602 
-1614 LEVVGEKN
+1614 
-1622 ESATLTL
+1622 
-1629 DVYQEANTA
+1629 
-1638 AYASPSITASYDDD
+1638 
-1652 IPAGGGTVSLTK
+1652 
-1664 SFTQSVTYTSGST
+1664 
-1677 GTVSSGG
+1677 
-1684 TWSYS
+1684 
-1689 QSSGSGLNT
+1689 
-1698 STGAVTAASLGT
+1698 
-1710 TAKARSQVASV
+1710 
-1721 RVQLTANSKTEA
+1721 
-1733 VMASAYQ
+1733 
-1740 EANSRTWGTPTI
+1740 SRTWGTPTI

-1766 SAGADNRTPTLLATQ
+1766 SAGADNRNPTLLATQ
-1781 TGTWTSGETETASLI
+1781 TGTWTSGVTETASLI
-1796 SSKTFTGGDVNTS
+1796 SSKMFTGGDVNTS

-1820 VVTARQL
+1820 VVTARKL

-1852 NEVTYSDPVVTHTSP
+1852 NEVTYSDPIVTHTSP
-1867 ISVDASAGQYQL
+1867 ISVAASAGSYTL
-1879 KPNFTQRAYYT
+1879 SPNFTQRAYYT

-1913 TLAPPSGIVSYT
+1913 TLAPPTGIVSYT
-1925 ANPSVSPRNGFVV
+1925 TNLSVSPRNGFVV

-1956 QAGANPTIWVSLNGT
+1956 QAGAAPEIFVSLDGMK
-1971 SYGSS
+1971 YGRM
-1976 VTVNL
+1976 VAVNL

-1987 EVSVYVKT
+1987 AVSVYVDT

>member
-37 SEVRTAN
+37 SKVRTAD

-357 PVTTYTK
+357 PVTTYAK
-364 TFSIVNDYDSG
+364 TFRIVNDYDSG

-411 SVNSQAGCTQAMNK
+411 SANSQAGCTQAMNK

-475 YTIASNTAVYSLAES
+475 YTIASNTAVYSLAKS

-514 SRTSPYI
+514 SRRSPYI

-554 GVNAIGFRDLTI
+554 GVNVITYSDLTI
-566 TSFAYSATPTV
+566 KTFSYFDTSTV
-577 SASGGTSVPTLA
+577 LASGGTSVPRLF
-589 ATETQFYTSGTVDKN
+589 ATETQTYTSGSVVSD
-604 IAVPLPEGS
+604 VPVTGGS

-666 SQEANVE
+666 SQEANV
-673 TFVDHS
+673 
-679 NAYAA
+679 
-684 DPSYDGRGNVV
+684 
-695 VVTGGTVTATPG
+695 
-707 ARLSYTSG
+707 
-715 STVVKDVSASSTSE
+715 
-729 PVALGSGA
+729 
-737 SWDASSWTLTIPSAG
+737 
-752 TSVYPENHS
+752 
-761 YGCTI
+761 
-766 EVTTPY
+766 
-772 GTTRFYMFRQANLQ
+772 
-786 TLTGIRL
+786 
-793 AAPSVSGDSWIS
+793 
-805 DWSAVPAAGGN
+805 
-816 LACAGYNQ
+816 
-824 YSYTSG
+824 
-830 STNEVRITDFSDVT
+830 
-844 VNTSVSWVEVLDDDA
+844 
-859 TYPMSLH
+859 
-866 VLSRGE
+866 
-872 IAGDARSSD
+872 
-881 VSWTRAGFTSNS
+881 
-893 LSFMQVANVK
+893 
-903 TFTAIVAR
+903 
-911 STSSNPPTGIPDI
+911 
-924 DTRFWV
+924 
-930 AANGGV
+930 
-936 LTVSF
+936 
-941 IAKYSYSSGSSSEDV
+941 
-956 VSSGVS
+956 
-962 TEYYMT
+962 
-968 STSATWDSANQTMT
+968 
-982 YISAGTDVSPVVYTA
+982 
-997 IHFTYNEL
+997 
-1005 TGTTSFGRQA
+1005 
-1015 NEATY
+1015 ATY

-1110 TADVYQAAN
+1110 
-1119 SATYGAVTISG
+1119 
-1130 GTVADIPASGGSVS
+1130 
-1144 SASGISGSQTV
+1144 
-1155 SFTSGDS
+1155 
-1162 RPGTVSF
+1162 
-1169 SYSTAVSAPSLG
+1169 
-1181 TTVKSRTL
+1181 
-1189 IGTLDATAIGD
+1189 
-1200 GGVTATKSFD
+1200 
-1210 VYQEANVAVYGP
+1210 
-1222 PVVSLSYSDVPAK
+1222 
-1235 GGSVAPTKS
+1235 
-1244 FRQTVTYTSGSTG
+1244 
-1257 TPVTSG
+1257 
-1263 GSWSYSGTNVNT
+1263 
-1275 STGAVSARAL
+1275 
-1285 GVTVKAR
+1285 
-1292 TKITDAT
+1292 
-1299 ATVTV
+1299 
-1304 NGKSGSASAAVY
+1304 SAAVY

-1324 IAIKSQSWVTPVSPT
+1324 IAIKGQNRITPVAPT

-1380 KVLNTNVVLTVTAP
+1380 KVLNTNVLLTVTAP

-1440 PVVSV
+1440 PVVSLA
-1445 SYADI
+1445 YADI
-1450 PAGGGS
+1450 AASGGS
-1456 VTPSKSFTQAT
+1456 VTPLKSFVQTT
-1467 TYTSGSTG
+1467 TYTSGVTG
-1475 SISSGGS
+1475 SIRSGGS

-1503 TTEVSRTKKTDATA
+1503 TTEVARTKKTDATA
-1517 TVTINGKSGSATVAV
+1517 TITINGKSGSATVGV

-1540 TAGPVTIT
+1540 SVGPVTIT
-1548 DAEVD
+1548 SAEVD
-1553 DIPASGGTVSEFS
+1553 DIPASGGTVSEFT
-1566 SYDWTQDVTYTSGAT
+1566 SYKWTQDVTYTSGVT
-1581 DTSNYHATSYSA
+1581 GTSNYHATSYSA

-1652 IPAGGGTVSLTK
+1652 IPAGGGTVSLSK
-1664 SFTQSVTYTSGST
+1664 SFTQNVTYTSGST
-1677 GTVSSGG
+1677 STVSSGG
-1684 TWSYS
+1684 SWSYS
-1689 QSSGSGLNT
+1689 QTSGSGLNT

-1766 SAGADNRTPTLLATQ
+1766 SAGADNRLPTLLATQ

-1852 NEVTYSDPVVTHTSP
+1852 NEVTYSDPIVTHTSP
-1867 ISVDASAGQYQL
+1867 ISVAASAGSYTL
-1879 KPNFTQRAYYT
+1879 SPNFTQRAYYT

-1913 TLAPPSGIVSYT
+1913 SVNSGGLVSYT
-1925 ANPSVSPRNGFVV
+1925 ANPSVSARNGFVV

-1956 QAGANPTIWVSLNGT
+1956 QAGAEPTIQVSLSGT

>member
-37 SEVRTAN
+37 SKVRTAD

-58 SLTQEASEFEAELT
+58 SLMQEASVFEAELT

-81 GGGSYTATSSSGHII
+81 GGGSYTATSSSGHIT

-108 VMPAFRFKSGSEVSW
+108 VIPAFRFKSGSEVSW

-146 GGSRSATI
+146 GGSRSVTI

-186 VSDASFAYSTIAAA
+186 VSDASFAYSTIAAK
-200 GATVTPI
+200 GATVTPT
-207 TDSTIAITMSSGSTL
+207 TDSTIAVTMSSGSTL
-222 SSASAIVGYTYA
+222 SSASAIAGYTYV

-282 TPSSELSALSAKT
+282 TPSSELSALGAKT
-295 VSGSDSSTGT
+295 VSGSDSSTGK

-311 EVTSSTLAVT
+311 EVTSSRLAVT
-321 AFNYTGTVAAS
+321 AFNYSGTVAAS
-332 GGTSAAP
+332 GGTSSAP
-339 NITVLKNRV
+339 NITVQKNRV

-364 TFSIVNDYDSG
+364 TFRIVNDYDSG

-380 SAGLVTFLSRGTTVG
+380 STGLVTFPSRGTIVG

-463 GVVGERAKPPVG
+463 GVTGERAKPPVG

-503 VSAANMGRALG
+503 VSAANMGTTLG

-530 AGSWANGTVENIS
+530 AGSWAAGTVEKIS

-554 GVNAIGFRDLTI
+554 GVNAVGFRDLTI

-577 SASGGTSVPTLA
+577 AASGGTSVPTLA
-589 ATETQFYTSGTVDKN
+589 ATETQTYTSGSVVSD
-604 IAVPLPEGS
+604 VPVTGGS

-666 SQEANVE
+666 SQEAN
-673 TFVDHS
+673 
-679 NAYAA
+679 
-684 DPSYDGRGNVV
+684 
-695 VVTGGTVTATPG
+695 
-707 ARLSYTSG
+707 
-715 STVVKDVSASSTSE
+715 
-729 PVALGSGA
+729 
-737 SWDASSWTLTIPSAG
+737 
-752 TSVYPENHS
+752 
-761 YGCTI
+761 
-766 EVTTPY
+766 
-772 GTTRFYMFRQANLQ
+772 
-786 TLTGIRL
+786 
-793 AAPSVSGDSWIS
+793 
-805 DWSAVPAAGGN
+805 
-816 LACAGYNQ
+816 
-824 YSYTSG
+824 
-830 STNEVRITDFSDVT
+830 
-844 VNTSVSWVEVLDDDA
+844 
-859 TYPMSLH
+859 
-866 VLSRGE
+866 
-872 IAGDARSSD
+872 
-881 VSWTRAGFTSNS
+881 
-893 LSFMQVANVK
+893 
-903 TFTAIVAR
+903 
-911 STSSNPPTGIPDI
+911 
-924 DTRFWV
+924 
-930 AANGGV
+930 
-936 LTVSF
+936 
-941 IAKYSYSSGSSSEDV
+941 
-956 VSSGVS
+956 
-962 TEYYMT
+962 
-968 STSATWDSANQTMT
+968 
-982 YISAGTDVSPVVYTA
+982 
-997 IHFTYNEL
+997 
-1005 TGTTSFGRQA
+1005 
-1015 NEATY
+1015 
-1020 AVPVLTLSYSDIA
+1020 
-1033 ASGGSVTPSKSFTQ
+1033 
-1047 SVSYTSGSTST
+1047 
-1058 VTSGGTWSYSGT
+1058 
-1070 SVNTS
+1070 
-1075 TGAVS
+1075 
-1080 ASSLGTTVKSRSKIT
+1080 
-1095 TATASLMVNGKTGST
+1095 
-1110 TADVYQAAN
+1110 
-1119 SATYGAVTISG
+1119 
-1130 GTVADIPASGGSVS
+1130 
-1144 SASGISGSQTV
+1144 
-1155 SFTSGDS
+1155 
-1162 RPGTVSF
+1162 
-1169 SYSTAVSAPSLG
+1169 
-1181 TTVKSRTL
+1181 
-1189 IGTLDATAIGD
+1189 
-1200 GGVTATKSFD
+1200 
-1210 VYQEANVAVYGP
+1210 
-1222 PVVSLSYSDVPAK
+1222 
-1235 GGSVAPTKS
+1235 
-1244 FRQTVTYTSGSTG
+1244 
-1257 TPVTSG
+1257 
-1263 GSWSYSGTNVNT
+1263 
-1275 STGAVSARAL
+1275 
-1285 GVTVKAR
+1285 
-1292 TKITDAT
+1292 
-1299 ATVTV
+1299 
-1304 NGKSGSASAAVY
+1304 
-1316 QQENYVLS
+1316 
-1324 IAIKSQSWVTPVSPT
+1324 
-1339 LSFPAEGATNSYTCY
+1339 
-1354 GTFTSG
+1354 
-1360 TVRVQNF
+1360 
-1367 ALDDWDLSNSAFT
+1367 
-1380 KVLNTNVVLTVTAP
+1380 
-1394 SRGTTVGAARTS
+1394 
-1406 TLTVTL
+1406 
-1412 NNSNT
+1412 
-1417 NNKTLTDSVTL
+1417 
-1428 TQEANAIVSYGT
+1428 AIVSYGT
-1440 PVVSV
+1440 PVVSL

-1456 VTPSKSFTQAT
+1456 VTPTKSFTQAT

-1496 VSGTSLG
+1496 VSGNSLG

-1517 TVTINGKSGSATVAV
+1517 TITINSKSGSATVGV
-1532 YQEANTIV
+1532 YQEANAIV

-1553 DIPASGGTVSEFS
+1553 DIPASGGTISEFT
-1566 SYDWTQDVTYTSGAT
+1566 SYDWTQDVTYTSGVT
-1581 DTSNYHATSYSA
+1581 DTSNYHTTHYSD

-1602 TVKSRAKVGTLT
+1602 TVKSRTKVGTLT
-1614 LEVVGEKN
+1614 LEIVGEKN

-1638 AYASPSITASYDDD
+1638 TYASPSITASYDDD

-1664 SFTQSVTYTSGST
+1664 SFTQNVTYTSGST

-1684 TWSYS
+1684 SWSYS
-1689 QSSGSGLNT
+1689 QTSGSGLNT

-1721 RVQLTANSKTEA
+1721 RVQLTANNKTEA

-1766 SAGADNRTPTLLATQ
+1766 SAGADNRNPTLLATQ

-1796 SSKTFTGGDVNTS
+1796 SSKMFTGGDVNTS

-1820 VVTARQL
+1820 VVTARKL

-1852 NEVTYSDPVVTHTSP
+1852 NEVTYSDPIVTHTSP
-1867 ISVDASAGQYQL
+1867 ISVAASAGSYTL
-1879 KPNFTQRAYYT
+1879 SPNFTQRAYYT

-1913 TLAPPSGIVSYT
+1913 SVNSGGLVSYT
-1925 ANPSVSPRNGFVV
+1925 ANHSVSARNGFVV

-1956 QAGANPTIWVSLNGT
+1956 QAGAEPTIQVSLNGT

>member
-37 SEVRTAN
+37 SKVRTAD

-58 SLTQEASEFEAELT
+58 SLTQEASVFEAELT
-72 IVAIPAFAA
+72 VVAIPAFAA
-81 GGGSYTATSSSGHII
+81 GGSSYTATSTSGHIT

-129 SGAWTYTITAEN
+129 SGSWVYTITAEN

-146 GGSRSATI
+146 GGARSAAI

-172 VPISQVAN
+172 VPISQAAN

-186 VSDASFAYSTIAAA
+186 VSDASFAYSTIAAK
-200 GATVTPI
+200 GATVTPT
-207 TDSTIAITMSSGSTL
+207 TDSTIVVTMSSGSVL
-222 SSASAIVGYTYA
+222 SSASAIAGYTYA

-282 TPSSELSALSAKT
+282 TPSSELSALGAKT

-321 AFNYTGTVAAS
+321 AFNYQGTVAAS
-332 GGTSAAP
+332 GGTSVAP
-339 NITVLKNRV
+339 NITVQKNRV

-375 ATVDA
+375 ATIDI
-380 SAGLVTFLSRGTTVG
+380 STGLVTFPSRGTTVG

-411 SVNSQAGCTQAMNK
+411 SVYSQAGCTQAMNK

-448 LPTHVGEWCQATYSS
+448 LPRHVGEWCQATYSS
-463 GVVGERAKPPVG
+463 GVTGERAKPPVG

-503 VSAANMGRALG
+503 VSAANMGTTLG

-554 GVNAIGFRDLTI
+554 GVNEITYSDLTI
-566 TSFAYSATPTV
+566 KTFSYFDTSTV
-577 SASGGTSVPTLA
+577 LASGGTSVPRLF
-589 ATETQFYTSGTVDKN
+589 ATETQTYTSGSVVSD
-604 IAVPLPEGS
+604 VPVTGGS

-707 ARLSYTSG
+707 VRLSYTSG
-715 STVVKDVSASSTSE
+715 STVVKDISASSTSE

-752 TSVYPENHS
+752 TSVYPEIHS

-772 GTTRFYMFRQANLQ
+772 GTTSFYMYRQANLQ

-881 VSWTRAGFTSNS
+881 VSWTRTGFTSNS

-903 TFTAIVAR
+903 TFTVIVAR

-968 STSATWDSANQTMT
+968 SPSATWDSANQTMT
-982 YISAGTDVSPVVYTA
+982 YISAGTDVSPVVFTA

-1080 ASSLGTTVKSRSKIT
+1080 ASSLGYTVKSRSKIT

-1110 TADVYQAAN
+1110 
-1119 SATYGAVTISG
+1119 
-1130 GTVADIPASGGSVS
+1130 
-1144 SASGISGSQTV
+1144 
-1155 SFTSGDS
+1155 
-1162 RPGTVSF
+1162 
-1169 SYSTAVSAPSLG
+1169 
-1181 TTVKSRTL
+1181 
-1189 IGTLDATAIGD
+1189 
-1200 GGVTATKSFD
+1200 
-1210 VYQEANVAVYGP
+1210 
-1222 PVVSLSYSDVPAK
+1222 
-1235 GGSVAPTKS
+1235 
-1244 FRQTVTYTSGSTG
+1244 
-1257 TPVTSG
+1257 
-1263 GSWSYSGTNVNT
+1263 
-1275 STGAVSARAL
+1275 
-1285 GVTVKAR
+1285 
-1292 TKITDAT
+1292 
-1299 ATVTV
+1299 
-1304 NGKSGSASAAVY
+1304 SAAVY

-1324 IAIKSQSWVTPVSPT
+1324 IAIKGQNWITPVAPT
-1339 LSFPAEGATNSYTCY
+1339 LSFPAEGATNFYTCY

-1380 KVLNTNVVLTVTAP
+1380 KVLLNNVQLTVTAP

-1581 DTSNYHATSYSA
+1581 DTSNYHTTSYSA

-1652 IPAGGGTVSLTK
+1652 IPAGGGTVSLSK
-1664 SFTQSVTYTSGST
+1664 SFTQNVTYTSGST
-1677 GTVSSGG
+1677 STVSSGG
-1684 TWSYS
+1684 SWSYS
-1689 QSSGSGLNT
+1689 QTSGSGLNT

-1766 SAGADNRTPTLLATQ
+1766 SAGADNRLPTLLATQ

-1852 NEVTYSDPVVTHTSP
+1852 NEVTYSDPIVTHTSP
-1867 ISVDASAGQYQL
+1867 ISVAASAGSYTL
-1879 KPNFTQRAYYT
+1879 SPNFTQRAYYT

-1913 TLAPPSGIVSYT
+1913 SVNSGGLVSYT
-1925 ANPSVSPRNGFVV
+1925 ANPSVSARNGFVV

-1956 QAGANPTIWVSLNGT
+1956 QAGVEPTIQVSLSGT

>member
-37 SEVRTAN
+37 SKVRTAD

-58 SLTQEASEFEAELT
+58 SLTQEASVFEAELT

-411 SVNSQAGCTQAMNK
+411 SANSQAGCTQAMNK
-425 IESFVVMDISF
+425 IESFVVMYISF

-448 LPTHVGEWCQATYSS
+448 LPTHVSEWCQATYSS

-642 DAWSDSVTWTLTS
+642 DAWSDSVTWTLSS

-684 DPSYDGRGNVV
+684 DPSYNGRGNVV

-752 TSVYPENHS
+752 TSVYPENSS

-772 GTTRFYMFRQANLQ
+772 GTTHFYMYRQANLQ

-866 VLSRGE
+866 VLSRGG

-924 DTRFWV
+924 SPQFWV

-941 IAKYSYSSGSSSEDV
+941 IAKYIYSSGSYFEDV

-1070 SVNTS
+1070 NVNTS

-1080 ASSLGTTVKSRSKIT
+1080 AS
-1095 TATASLMVNGKTGST
+1095 
-1110 TADVYQAAN
+1110 
-1119 SATYGAVTISG
+1119 
-1130 GTVADIPASGGSVS
+1130 
-1144 SASGISGSQTV
+1144 
-1155 SFTSGDS
+1155 
-1162 RPGTVSF
+1162 
-1169 SYSTAVSAPSLG
+1169 
-1181 TTVKSRTL
+1181 
-1189 IGTLDATAIGD
+1189 
-1200 GGVTATKSFD
+1200 
-1210 VYQEANVAVYGP
+1210 
-1222 PVVSLSYSDVPAK
+1222 
-1235 GGSVAPTKS
+1235 
-1244 FRQTVTYTSGSTG
+1244 
-1257 TPVTSG
+1257 
-1263 GSWSYSGTNVNT
+1263 
-1275 STGAVSARAL
+1275 AL

-1324 IAIKSQSWVTPVSPT
+1324 IAIKGQNWITPVAPT

-1380 KVLNTNVVLTVTAP
+1380 KVLNTNVLLTVTAP

-1638 AYASPSITASYDDD
+1638 TYASPSITASYDDD

-1721 RVQLTANSKTEA
+1721 RVQLTANNKTEA

>member
-1 MASVSGDFK
+1 MVSVSGDFK

-37 SEVRTAN
+37 SKVRTAD
-44 LTISAAGVSKSCTV
+44 LTISAAGISKSCTV
-58 SLTQEASEFEAELT
+58 SLTQEASVFEAELT
-72 IVAIPAFAA
+72 VVAIPAFAA
-81 GGGSYTATSSSGHII
+81 GGGTYDSVVGTGHVVV
-96 IKRNGVV
+96 KRNGVV
-103 IDDRN
+103 IVDNDVRP
-108 VMPAFRFKSGSEVSW
+108 VFLFKAGGSVSW
-123 VTLSGG
+123 
-129 SGAWTYTITAEN
+129 ITFSATNTSFTVAN
-141 RALVA
+141 RALDS
-146 GGSRSATI
+146 GGSRSVTI
-154 EAQYS
+154 RAQYT
-159 LDVGGVQTLLVCD
+159 LDVGGVNTLLECD
-172 VPISQVAN
+172 VPISQAAN

-186 VSDASFAYSTIAAA
+186 VSDASFAYSTIAAK
-200 GATVTPI
+200 GATVTPT
-207 TDSTIAITMSSGSTL
+207 TDSTIKVTMSSGSTL
-222 SSASAIVGYTYA
+222 SSASAIAGYTYA

-282 TPSSELSALSAKT
+282 TPSSELSALGAKT

-321 AFNYTGTVAAS
+321 AFHYSGTVAAS
-332 GGTSAAP
+332 GGTSVAP
-339 NITVLKNRV
+339 NTVVQKNRV

-375 ATVDA
+375 AAIDA
-380 SAGLVTFLSRGTTVG
+380 STGLVTFPSRGTTVG

-411 SVNSQAGCTQAMNK
+411 SANSQAGCTQAMNK

-463 GVVGERAKPPVG
+463 GVTGKRAKPPVG

-503 VSAANMGRALG
+503 VSAANMGTTLG

-554 GVNAIGFRDLTI
+554 GVNEITYSDLTI
-566 TSFAYSATPTV
+566 KTFSYFDTSTV
-577 SASGGTSVPTLA
+577 LASGGTSVPRLF
-589 ATETQFYTSGTVDKN
+589 ATETQTYTSGSVVSD
-604 IAVPLPEGS
+604 VPVTGGS

-772 GTTRFYMFRQANLQ
+772 GTTHFYMYRQANLQ

-903 TFTAIVAR
+903 TFTVIVAR

-968 STSATWDSANQTMT
+968 SPSATWDSANQTMT

-1110 TADVYQAAN
+1110 
-1119 SATYGAVTISG
+1119 
-1130 GTVADIPASGGSVS
+1130 
-1144 SASGISGSQTV
+1144 
-1155 SFTSGDS
+1155 
-1162 RPGTVSF
+1162 
-1169 SYSTAVSAPSLG
+1169 
-1181 TTVKSRTL
+1181 
-1189 IGTLDATAIGD
+1189 
-1200 GGVTATKSFD
+1200 
-1210 VYQEANVAVYGP
+1210 
-1222 PVVSLSYSDVPAK
+1222 
-1235 GGSVAPTKS
+1235 
-1244 FRQTVTYTSGSTG
+1244 
-1257 TPVTSG
+1257 
-1263 GSWSYSGTNVNT
+1263 
-1275 STGAVSARAL
+1275 
-1285 GVTVKAR
+1285 
-1292 TKITDAT
+1292 
-1299 ATVTV
+1299 
-1304 NGKSGSASAAVY
+1304 SAAVY

-1324 IAIKSQSWVTPVSPT
+1324 IAIKGQNWITPVAPT

-1380 KVLNTNVVLTVTAP
+1380 KGLNTNVLLTVTAP

-1581 DTSNYHATSYSA
+1581 DTSNYHTTSYSA

-1652 IPAGGGTVSLTK
+1652 IPAGGGTVSLSK
-1664 SFTQSVTYTSGST
+1664 SFTQNVTYTSGST
-1677 GTVSSGG
+1677 STVSSGG
-1684 TWSYS
+1684 SWSYS
-1689 QSSGSGLNT
+1689 QTSGSGLNT

>member
-37 SEVRTAN
+37 SKVRTAD
-44 LTISAAGVSKSCTV
+44 LTISAAGISKSCTV

-72 IVAIPAFAA
+72 VVAIPAFAA
-81 GGGSYTATSSSGHII
+81 GGSSYTATSTSGHII

-129 SGAWTYTITAEN
+129 SGSWVYTITAEN

-146 GGSRSATI
+146 GGARSAAI

-172 VPISQVAN
+172 VPISQAAN

-186 VSDASFAYSTIAAA
+186 VSDASFAYSTIAAK
-200 GATVTPI
+200 GATVTPT
-207 TDSTIAITMSSGSTL
+207 TDSTIVVTMSSGSVL
-222 SSASAIVGYTYA
+222 SSASAIAGYTYA

-282 TPSSELSALSAKT
+282 TPSSELSALGAKT

-339 NITVLKNRV
+339 NIAVQKNRV

-364 TFSIVNDYDSG
+364 TFRIVNDYDSG

-380 SAGLVTFLSRGTTVG
+380 STGLVTFLSRGTTVG

-411 SVNSQAGCTQAMNK
+411 SRNSQAGCTQAMNK

-448 LPTHVGEWCQATYSS
+448 LPTHAGEWCQATYSS

-503 VSAANMGRALG
+503 VSAANMGRTLG

-566 TSFAYSATPTV
+566 TSFAYSTTPTV
-577 SASGGTSVPTLA
+577 AASGGTSVPTLA

-613 FALTTSGHGASVDS
+613 FALTTSGHGASVNS
-627 STGVVTYAS
+627 RTGVVTYVS

-642 DAWSDSVTWTLTS
+642 DAWSDSVTWTLNYHSNSTS
-655 HGLTATKSASV
+655 KSASV
-666 SQEANVE
+666 SQAANVE

-679 NAYAA
+679 NTYVA
-684 DPSYDGRGNVV
+684 DPEYDGHANMVI
-695 VVTGGTVTATPG
+695 VTGGTITATPG
-707 ARLSYTSG
+707 VRLSYTSG

-772 GTTRFYMFRQANLQ
+772 GTTHFYMFRQ
-786 TLTGIRL
+786 
-793 AAPSVSGDSWIS
+793 
-805 DWSAVPAAGGN
+805 
-816 LACAGYNQ
+816 
-824 YSYTSG
+824 
-830 STNEVRITDFSDVT
+830 
-844 VNTSVSWVEVLDDDA
+844 
-859 TYPMSLH
+859 
-866 VLSRGE
+866 
-872 IAGDARSSD
+872 
-881 VSWTRAGFTSNS
+881 
-893 LSFMQVANVK
+893 
-903 TFTAIVAR
+903 
-911 STSSNPPTGIPDI
+911 
-924 DTRFWV
+924 
-930 AANGGV
+930 
-936 LTVSF
+936 
-941 IAKYSYSSGSSSEDV
+941 
-956 VSSGVS
+956 
-962 TEYYMT
+962 
-968 STSATWDSANQTMT
+968 
-982 YISAGTDVSPVVYTA
+982 
-997 IHFTYNEL
+997 
-1005 TGTTSFGRQA
+1005 
-1015 NEATY
+1015 
-1020 AVPVLTLSYSDIA
+1020 
-1033 ASGGSVTPSKSFTQ
+1033 
-1047 SVSYTSGSTST
+1047 
-1058 VTSGGTWSYSGT
+1058 
-1070 SVNTS
+1070 
-1075 TGAVS
+1075 
-1080 ASSLGTTVKSRSKIT
+1080 
-1095 TATASLMVNGKTGST
+1095 
-1110 TADVYQAAN
+1110 
-1119 SATYGAVTISG
+1119 
-1130 GTVADIPASGGSVS
+1130 
-1144 SASGISGSQTV
+1144 
-1155 SFTSGDS
+1155 
-1162 RPGTVSF
+1162 
-1169 SYSTAVSAPSLG
+1169 
-1181 TTVKSRTL
+1181 
-1189 IGTLDATAIGD
+1189 
-1200 GGVTATKSFD
+1200 
-1210 VYQEANVAVYGP
+1210 
-1222 PVVSLSYSDVPAK
+1222 
-1235 GGSVAPTKS
+1235 
-1244 FRQTVTYTSGSTG
+1244 
-1257 TPVTSG
+1257 
-1263 GSWSYSGTNVNT
+1263 
-1275 STGAVSARAL
+1275 
-1285 GVTVKAR
+1285 
-1292 TKITDAT
+1292 
-1299 ATVTV
+1299 
-1304 NGKSGSASAAVY
+1304 
-1316 QQENYVLS
+1316 
-1324 IAIKSQSWVTPVSPT
+1324 
-1339 LSFPAEGATNSYTCY
+1339 
-1354 GTFTSG
+1354 
-1360 TVRVQNF
+1360 
-1367 ALDDWDLSNSAFT
+1367 
-1380 KVLNTNVVLTVTAP
+1380 
-1394 SRGTTVGAARTS
+1394 
-1406 TLTVTL
+1406 
-1412 NNSNT
+1412 
-1417 NNKTLTDSVTL
+1417 
-1428 TQEANAIVSYGT
+1428 
-1440 PVVSV
+1440 
-1445 SYADI
+1445 
-1450 PAGGGS
+1450 
-1456 VTPSKSFTQAT
+1456 
-1467 TYTSGSTG
+1467 
-1475 SISSGGS
+1475 
-1482 WSYSGTGVNTSTGA
+1482 
-1496 VSGTSLG
+1496 
-1503 TTEVSRTKKTDATA
+1503 
-1517 TVTINGKSGSATVAV
+1517 
-1532 YQEANTIV
+1532 
-1540 TAGPVTIT
+1540 
-1548 DAEVD
+1548 
-1553 DIPASGGTVSEFS
+1553 
-1566 SYDWTQDVTYTSGAT
+1566 
-1581 DTSNYHATSYSA
+1581 
-1593 PVTASSLGT
+1593 
-1602 TVKSRAKVGTLT
+1602 
-1614 LEVVGEKN
+1614 
-1622 ESATLTL
+1622 
-1629 DVYQEANTA
+1629 ANTA

-1652 IPAGGGTVSLTK
+1652 IPAGGGTVSLSK
-1664 SFTQSVTYTSGST
+1664 SFTQNVTYTSGST
-1677 GTVSSGG
+1677 STVSSGG
-1684 TWSYS
+1684 SWSYS
-1689 QSSGSGLNT
+1689 QTSGSGLNT

-1766 SAGADNRTPTLLATQ
+1766 SAGADNRLPTLLATQ

-1852 NEVTYSDPVVTHTSP
+1852 NEVTYSDPIVTHTSP

-1956 QAGANPTIWVSLNGT
+1956 QAGAEPTIQVSLSGT

>member
-37 SEVRTAN
+37 SKVRTAD
-44 LTISAAGVSKSCTV
+44 LTISAAGISKSCTV
-58 SLTQEASEFEAELT
+58 SLTQEASVFEAELT
-72 IVAIPAFAA
+72 VVAIPAFAA
-81 GGGSYTATSSSGHII
+81 GGGTYDSVVGTGHVVV
-96 IKRNGVV
+96 KRNGVV
-103 IDDRN
+103 IVDNDVRP
-108 VMPAFRFKSGSEVSW
+108 VFLFKAGGSVSW
-123 VTLSGG
+123 
-129 SGAWTYTITAEN
+129 ITFSATNTSFTVAN
-141 RALVA
+141 RALDS
-146 GGSRSATI
+146 GGSRSVTI
-154 EAQYS
+154 RAQYT
-159 LDVGGVQTLLVCD
+159 LDVGGVNTLLECD
-172 VPISQVAN
+172 VPISQAAN

-186 VSDASFAYSTIAAA
+186 VSDASFAYSTIAAK
-200 GATVTPI
+200 GATVTPT
-207 TDSTIAITMSSGSTL
+207 TDSTIKVTMSSGSTL
-222 SSASAIVGYTYA
+222 SSASAIAGYTYA

-282 TPSSELSALSAKT
+282 TPSSELSALGAKT

-311 EVTSSTLAVT
+311 EVTSSTIAVT
-321 AFNYTGTVAAS
+321 AFHYSGTVAAS
-332 GGTSAAP
+332 GGTSVAP
-339 NITVLKNRV
+339 NIVVQKNRV

-375 ATVDA
+375 AAIDA
-380 SAGLVTFLSRGTTVG
+380 STGLVTFLSRGTTVG

-411 SVNSQAGCTQAMNK
+411 SVYSQAGCTQAMNK

-436 DWPQFSPAGESH
+436 DWPKFSPAGESH

-463 GVVGERAKPPVG
+463 GVTGERAKPPVG

-503 VSAANMGRALG
+503 VSAANMGTTLG
-514 SRTSPYI
+514 SRTSPFI

-554 GVNAIGFRDLTI
+554 GVNEITYSDLTI
-566 TSFAYSATPTV
+566 KTFSYFDTSTV
-577 SASGGTSVPTLA
+577 LASGGTSVPRLF
-589 ATETQFYTSGTVDKN
+589 ATETQTYTSGSVVSD
-604 IAVPLPEGS
+604 VPVTGGS

-752 TSVYPENHS
+752 TSVYPDNRS

-772 GTTRFYMFRQANLQ
+772 GTTHFYMYRQANLQ

-903 TFTAIVAR
+903 TFTQIVAH
-911 STSSNPPTGIPDI
+911 STSSNPPTDIPDI

-968 STSATWDSANQTMT
+968 SPSATWDSANQTMT
-982 YISAGTDVSPVVYTA
+982 YISAGTDVSPVVFTA

-1080 ASSLGTTVKSRSKIT
+1080 ASSLGTTVKPRSKIT

-1110 TADVYQAAN
+1110 
-1119 SATYGAVTISG
+1119 
-1130 GTVADIPASGGSVS
+1130 
-1144 SASGISGSQTV
+1144 
-1155 SFTSGDS
+1155 
-1162 RPGTVSF
+1162 
-1169 SYSTAVSAPSLG
+1169 
-1181 TTVKSRTL
+1181 
-1189 IGTLDATAIGD
+1189 
-1200 GGVTATKSFD
+1200 
-1210 VYQEANVAVYGP
+1210 
-1222 PVVSLSYSDVPAK
+1222 
-1235 GGSVAPTKS
+1235 
-1244 FRQTVTYTSGSTG
+1244 
-1257 TPVTSG
+1257 
-1263 GSWSYSGTNVNT
+1263 
-1275 STGAVSARAL
+1275 
-1285 GVTVKAR
+1285 
-1292 TKITDAT
+1292 
-1299 ATVTV
+1299 
-1304 NGKSGSASAAVY
+1304 SAAVY
-1316 QQENYVLS
+1316 QQ
-1324 IAIKSQSWVTPVSPT
+1324 
-1339 LSFPAEGATNSYTCY
+1339 
-1354 GTFTSG
+1354 
-1360 TVRVQNF
+1360 
-1367 ALDDWDLSNSAFT
+1367 
-1380 KVLNTNVVLTVTAP
+1380 
-1394 SRGTTVGAARTS
+1394 
-1406 TLTVTL
+1406 
-1412 NNSNT
+1412 
-1417 NNKTLTDSVTL
+1417 
-1428 TQEANAIVSYGT
+1428 
-1440 PVVSV
+1440 
-1445 SYADI
+1445 
-1450 PAGGGS
+1450 
-1456 VTPSKSFTQAT
+1456 
-1467 TYTSGSTG
+1467 
-1475 SISSGGS
+1475 
-1482 WSYSGTGVNTSTGA
+1482 
-1496 VSGTSLG
+1496 
-1503 TTEVSRTKKTDATA
+1503 
-1517 TVTINGKSGSATVAV
+1517 
-1532 YQEANTIV
+1532 
-1540 TAGPVTIT
+1540 
-1548 DAEVD
+1548 
-1553 DIPASGGTVSEFS
+1553 
-1566 SYDWTQDVTYTSGAT
+1566 
-1581 DTSNYHATSYSA
+1581 
-1593 PVTASSLGT
+1593 
-1602 TVKSRAKVGTLT
+1602 
-1614 LEVVGEKN
+1614 
-1622 ESATLTL
+1622 
-1629 DVYQEANTA
+1629 ANTA

-1652 IPAGGGTVSLTK
+1652 IPAGGGTVSLSK
-1664 SFTQSVTYTSGST
+1664 SFTQNVTYTSGST
-1677 GTVSSGG
+1677 STVSSGG
-1684 TWSYS
+1684 SWSYS
-1689 QSSGSGLNT
+1689 QTSGSGLNT

-1752 TTFEYRGTPAVNTL
+1752 TTFAYRGTPAVNTL
-1766 SAGADNRTPTLLATQ
+1766 SAGADNRLPTLLATQ

-1827 EATITV
+1827 EAIITV
-1833 NITMNGKTAS
+1833 NITMYGKTAS
-1843 DSLSLYREA
+1843 DSLFLYREA
-1852 NEVTYSDPVVTHTSP
+1852 NEVTYSDPIVTHTSP
-1867 ISVDASAGQYQL
+1867 ISVAASAGSYTL
-1879 KPNFTQRAYYT
+1879 SPNFTQRAYYT

-1913 TLAPPSGIVSYT
+1913 SVNSGGLVSYT
-1925 ANPSVSPRNGFVV
+1925 ANPSVSARNGFVV

-1956 QAGANPTIWVSLNGT
+1956 QAGAEPTIQVSLSGT

>member
-10 EGGQWTATASSF
+10 EGGQWTAAASSF

-37 SEVRTAN
+37 SKVRTAD

-58 SLTQEASEFEAELT
+58 SLTQEASVFEAELT
-72 IVAIPAFAA
+72 VVAIPAFAA
-81 GGGSYTATSSSGHII
+81 GGGTYDSIVGTGHVVV
-96 IKRNGVV
+96 KRNGVV
-103 IDDRN
+103 IVDNDVRP
-108 VMPAFRFKSGSEVSW
+108 VFLFKSGASVPWITFSATNMSFTAANRALE
-123 VTLSGG
+123 SGG
-129 SGAWTYTITAEN
+129 SR
-141 RALVA
+141 RAA
-146 GGSRSATI
+146 IR
-154 EAQYS
+154 AQYT
-159 LDVGGVQTLLVCD
+159 LDVGGVNTLLECD
-172 VPISQVAN
+172 VPISQAAN

-186 VSDASFAYSTIAAA
+186 VSDASFAYSTIAAK
-200 GATVTPI
+200 GATVTPT
-207 TDSTIAITMSSGSTL
+207 TDSTIAVTMSSGSTL
-222 SSASAIVGYTYA
+222 SSASAIAGYTYT
-234 LTPSFS
+234 LKPSFS

-282 TPSSELSALSAKT
+282 TPSSELSALGAKT

-321 AFNYTGTVAAS
+321 AFNYQGTVAAS
-332 GGTSAAP
+332 GGTSVAP
-339 NITVLKNRV
+339 NVVVQKNRV

-375 ATVDA
+375 AAIDA
-380 SAGLVTFLSRGTTVG
+380 STGLVTFPSRGTTVG

-411 SVNSQAGCTQAMNK
+411 SVYSQAGCTQAMNK

-463 GVVGERAKPPVG
+463 GVTGERAKPPVG

-503 VSAANMGRALG
+503 VSATNMGRTLG
-514 SRTSPYI
+514 SRTSPRI

-543 GTGRARNVANQ
+543 GTGRAFNLARQGANE
-554 GVNAIGFRDLTI
+554 ITYSDLTI
-566 TSFAYSATPTV
+566 KTFAYSATPTV
-577 SASGGTSVPTLA
+577 AASGGTSVPTLA

-642 DAWSDSVTWTLTS
+642 DAWSDSVTWTLNYHSNSTS
-655 HGLTATKSASV
+655 KSASV

-752 TSVYPENHS
+752 TSVDPEPHS

-772 GTTRFYMFRQANLQ
+772 GTTHFYMYRQAN
-786 TLTGIRL
+786 
-793 AAPSVSGDSWIS
+793 V
-805 DWSAVPAAGGN
+805 
-816 LACAGYNQ
+816 
-824 YSYTSG
+824 
-830 STNEVRITDFSDVT
+830 
-844 VNTSVSWVEVLDDDA
+844 
-859 TYPMSLH
+859 
-866 VLSRGE
+866 
-872 IAGDARSSD
+872 
-881 VSWTRAGFTSNS
+881 
-893 LSFMQVANVK
+893 
-903 TFTAIVAR
+903 
-911 STSSNPPTGIPDI
+911 
-924 DTRFWV
+924 
-930 AANGGV
+930 
-936 LTVSF
+936 
-941 IAKYSYSSGSSSEDV
+941 
-956 VSSGVS
+956 
-962 TEYYMT
+962 
-968 STSATWDSANQTMT
+968 
-982 YISAGTDVSPVVYTA
+982 
-997 IHFTYNEL
+997 
-1005 TGTTSFGRQA
+1005 
-1015 NEATY
+1015 ATY

-1162 RPGTVSF
+1162 RPGAVSF

-1200 GGVTATKSFD
+1200 GGVTADKSF
-1210 VYQEANVAVYGP
+1210 
-1222 PVVSLSYSDVPAK
+1222 
-1235 GGSVAPTKS
+1235 
-1244 FRQTVTYTSGSTG
+1244 
-1257 TPVTSG
+1257 
-1263 GSWSYSGTNVNT
+1263 
-1275 STGAVSARAL
+1275 
-1285 GVTVKAR
+1285 
-1292 TKITDAT
+1292 
-1299 ATVTV
+1299 
-1304 NGKSGSASAAVY
+1304 
-1316 QQENYVLS
+1316 
-1324 IAIKSQSWVTPVSPT
+1324 
-1339 LSFPAEGATNSYTCY
+1339 
-1354 GTFTSG
+1354 
-1360 TVRVQNF
+1360 
-1367 ALDDWDLSNSAFT
+1367 
-1380 KVLNTNVVLTVTAP
+1380 
-1394 SRGTTVGAARTS
+1394 
-1406 TLTVTL
+1406 
-1412 NNSNT
+1412 
-1417 NNKTLTDSVTL
+1417 
-1428 TQEANAIVSYGT
+1428 
-1440 PVVSV
+1440 
-1445 SYADI
+1445 
-1450 PAGGGS
+1450 
-1456 VTPSKSFTQAT
+1456 
-1467 TYTSGSTG
+1467 
-1475 SISSGGS
+1475 
-1482 WSYSGTGVNTSTGA
+1482 
-1496 VSGTSLG
+1496 
-1503 TTEVSRTKKTDATA
+1503 
-1517 TVTINGKSGSATVAV
+1517 
-1532 YQEANTIV
+1532 
-1540 TAGPVTIT
+1540 
-1548 DAEVD
+1548 
-1553 DIPASGGTVSEFS
+1553 
-1566 SYDWTQDVTYTSGAT
+1566 
-1581 DTSNYHATSYSA
+1581 
-1593 PVTASSLGT
+1593 
-1602 TVKSRAKVGTLT
+1602 
-1614 LEVVGEKN
+1614 
-1622 ESATLTL
+1622 

-1652 IPAGGGTVSLTK
+1652 IPAGGGTVSLSK
-1664 SFTQSVTYTSGST
+1664 SFTQNVTYTSGST
-1677 GTVSSGG
+1677 STVSSGG
-1684 TWSYS
+1684 SWSYS
-1689 QSSGSGLNT
+1689 QTSGSGLNT

-1766 SAGADNRTPTLLATQ
+1766 SAGADNRNPTLLATQ

-1852 NEVTYSDPVVTHTSP
+1852 NEVTYSDPIVTHTSP
-1867 ISVDASAGQYQL
+1867 ISVAASAGSYTL
-1879 KPNFTQRAYYT
+1879 SPNFTQRAFYT

-1900 SFTYA
+1900 SFAYA

-1913 TLAPPSGIVSYT
+1913 SVNSGGLVSYT
-1925 ANPSVSPRNGFVV
+1925 ANPSVSARNGFVV

-1956 QAGANPTIWVSLNGT
+1956 QAGADPEIYVSLNGT
-1971 SYGSS
+1971 KYGSR
-1976 VTVNL
+1976 VTVHL

-1987 EVSVYVKT
+1987 EVSVYVNT

>member
-37 SEVRTAN
+37 SKVRTAD

-58 SLTQEASEFEAELT
+58 SLTQEASVFEAELT
-72 IVAIPAFAA
+72 VVAIPAFAA
-81 GGGSYTATSSSGHII
+81 GGSSYTATSTSGHIT

-129 SGAWTYTITAEN
+129 SGSWVYTITAEN

-146 GGSRSATI
+146 GGARSAAI

-172 VPISQVAN
+172 VPISQAAN

-186 VSDASFAYSTIAAA
+186 VSDASFAYSTIAAK
-200 GATVTPI
+200 GATVTPT
-207 TDSTIAITMSSGSTL
+207 TDSTIVVTMSSGSVL
-222 SSASAIVGYTYA
+222 SSASAIAGYTYA

-282 TPSSELSALSAKT
+282 TPSSELSALGAKT

-321 AFNYTGTVAAS
+321 AFNYQGTVAAS
-332 GGTSAAP
+332 GGTSVAP
-339 NITVLKNRV
+339 NIRVQKNRV

-375 ATVDA
+375 ATIDT
-380 SAGLVTFLSRGTTVG
+380 STGLVTFPSRGTTVG

-411 SVNSQAGCTQAMNK
+411 SVYSHAGCTQAMNK

-463 GVVGERAKPPVG
+463 GVTGERAKPPVG

-503 VSAANMGRALG
+503 VSAANMGTTLG

-554 GVNAIGFRDLTI
+554 GVNEITYSDLTI
-566 TSFAYSATPTV
+566 KTFSYFDTSTV
-577 SASGGTSVPTLA
+577 LASGGTSVPRLF
-589 ATETQFYTSGTVDKN
+589 ATETQTYTSGSVVSD
-604 IAVPLPEGS
+604 VPVTGGS

-666 SQEANVE
+666 S
-673 TFVDHS
+673 
-679 NAYAA
+679 
-684 DPSYDGRGNVV
+684 
-695 VVTGGTVTATPG
+695 
-707 ARLSYTSG
+707 
-715 STVVKDVSASSTSE
+715 
-729 PVALGSGA
+729 
-737 SWDASSWTLTIPSAG
+737 
-752 TSVYPENHS
+752 
-761 YGCTI
+761 
-766 EVTTPY
+766 
-772 GTTRFYMFRQANLQ
+772 
-786 TLTGIRL
+786 
-793 AAPSVSGDSWIS
+793 
-805 DWSAVPAAGGN
+805 
-816 LACAGYNQ
+816 
-824 YSYTSG
+824 
-830 STNEVRITDFSDVT
+830 
-844 VNTSVSWVEVLDDDA
+844 
-859 TYPMSLH
+859 
-866 VLSRGE
+866 
-872 IAGDARSSD
+872 
-881 VSWTRAGFTSNS
+881 
-893 LSFMQVANVK
+893 
-903 TFTAIVAR
+903 
-911 STSSNPPTGIPDI
+911 
-924 DTRFWV
+924 
-930 AANGGV
+930 
-936 LTVSF
+936 
-941 IAKYSYSSGSSSEDV
+941 
-956 VSSGVS
+956 
-962 TEYYMT
+962 
-968 STSATWDSANQTMT
+968 
-982 YISAGTDVSPVVYTA
+982 
-997 IHFTYNEL
+997 
-1005 TGTTSFGRQA
+1005 
-1015 NEATY
+1015 
-1020 AVPVLTLSYSDIA
+1020 
-1033 ASGGSVTPSKSFTQ
+1033 
-1047 SVSYTSGSTST
+1047 
-1058 VTSGGTWSYSGT
+1058 
-1070 SVNTS
+1070 
-1075 TGAVS
+1075 
-1080 ASSLGTTVKSRSKIT
+1080 
-1095 TATASLMVNGKTGST
+1095 
-1110 TADVYQAAN
+1110 
-1119 SATYGAVTISG
+1119 
-1130 GTVADIPASGGSVS
+1130 
-1144 SASGISGSQTV
+1144 
-1155 SFTSGDS
+1155 
-1162 RPGTVSF
+1162 
-1169 SYSTAVSAPSLG
+1169 
-1181 TTVKSRTL
+1181 
-1189 IGTLDATAIGD
+1189 
-1200 GGVTATKSFD
+1200 
-1210 VYQEANVAVYGP
+1210 QEANVAVYGP

-1275 STGAVSARAL
+1275 STGAVSASAL

-1324 IAIKSQSWVTPVSPT
+1324 IAIKGQNWVTPVSPT

-1380 KVLNTNVVLTVTAP
+1380 KVLNTNVLLTVTAP

-1581 DTSNYHATSYSA
+1581 GTSNYHTTSYSA

-1652 IPAGGGTVSLTK
+1652 IPAGGGTVSLSK
-1664 SFTQSVTYTSGST
+1664 SFTQNVTYTSGST
-1677 GTVSSGG
+1677 STVSSGG
-1684 TWSYS
+1684 SWSYS
-1689 QSSGSGLNT
+1689 QTSGSGLNT

-1879 KPNFTQRAYYT
+1879 KPHFTQRAYYT

>member
-37 SEVRTAN
+37 SKVRTAD

-58 SLTQEASEFEAELT
+58 SLTQEASVFEAELT
-72 IVAIPAFAA
+72 VVAIPAFAA
-81 GGGSYTATSSSGHII
+81 GGSSYTATSTSGHIT

-129 SGAWTYTITAEN
+129 SGSWVYTITAEN

-146 GGSRSATI
+146 GGARSAAI

-172 VPISQVAN
+172 VPISQAAN

-186 VSDASFAYSTIAAA
+186 VSDASFAYSTIAAK
-200 GATVTPI
+200 GATVTPT
-207 TDSTIAITMSSGSTL
+207 TDSTIVVTMSSGSVL
-222 SSASAIVGYTYA
+222 SSASAIAGYTYA

-282 TPSSELSALSAKT
+282 TPSSELSALGAKT

-321 AFNYTGTVAAS
+321 AFNYQGTVAAS
-332 GGTSAAP
+332 GGTSVAP
-339 NITVLKNRV
+339 NITVQKNRV

-375 ATVDA
+375 ATIDI
-380 SAGLVTFLSRGTTVG
+380 STGLVTFPSRGTTVG

-411 SVNSQAGCTQAMNK
+411 SVYSQAGCTQAMNK

-448 LPTHVGEWCQATYSS
+448 LPRHVGEWCQATYSS
-463 GVVGERAKPPVG
+463 GVTGERAKPPVG

-503 VSAANMGRALG
+503 VSAANMGTTLG

-543 GTGRARNVANQ
+543 GTGRVRNVANQ
-554 GVNAIGFRDLTI
+554 GVNEITYSDLTI
-566 TSFAYSATPTV
+566 KTFSYFDTSTV
-577 SASGGTSVPTLA
+577 LASGGTSVPRLF
-589 ATETQFYTSGTVDKN
+589 ATETQTYTSGSVVSD
-604 IAVPLPEGS
+604 VPVTGGS

-707 ARLSYTSG
+707 VRLSYTSG

-729 PVALGSGA
+729 PVALVSGA

-752 TSVYPENHS
+752 TSVYSDYHL

-772 GTTRFYMFRQANLQ
+772 GTTRFYMYRQANLQ

-881 VSWTRAGFTSNS
+881 VSWTRTGFTSNS

-968 STSATWDSANQTMT
+968 SRSATWDSANQTMT

-1080 ASSLGTTVKSRSKIT
+1080 ASSLGITVKSRSKIT

-1110 TADVYQAAN
+1110 
-1119 SATYGAVTISG
+1119 
-1130 GTVADIPASGGSVS
+1130 
-1144 SASGISGSQTV
+1144 
-1155 SFTSGDS
+1155 
-1162 RPGTVSF
+1162 
-1169 SYSTAVSAPSLG
+1169 
-1181 TTVKSRTL
+1181 
-1189 IGTLDATAIGD
+1189 
-1200 GGVTATKSFD
+1200 
-1210 VYQEANVAVYGP
+1210 
-1222 PVVSLSYSDVPAK
+1222 
-1235 GGSVAPTKS
+1235 
-1244 FRQTVTYTSGSTG
+1244 
-1257 TPVTSG
+1257 
-1263 GSWSYSGTNVNT
+1263 
-1275 STGAVSARAL
+1275 
-1285 GVTVKAR
+1285 
-1292 TKITDAT
+1292 
-1299 ATVTV
+1299 
-1304 NGKSGSASAAVY
+1304 SAAVY

-1324 IAIKSQSWVTPVSPT
+1324 IAIKGQNWITPVAPT

-1380 KVLNTNVVLTVTAP
+1380 KGLNANVVLTVTAP

-1496 VSGTSLG
+1496 VSGISLG
-1503 TTEVSRTKKTDATA
+1503 TTEVSRTKKTDATG

-1652 IPAGGGTVSLTK
+1652 IPAGGGTVSLSK
-1664 SFTQSVTYTSGST
+1664 SFTQNVTYTSGST
-1677 GTVSSGG
+1677 STVSSGG
-1684 TWSYS
+1684 SWSYS
-1689 QSSGSGLNT
+1689 QTSGSGLNT

-1766 SAGADNRTPTLLATQ
+1766 SAGADNRHPTLLATQ

-1852 NEVTYSDPVVTHTSP
+1852 NEVTYSDPIVTHTSP
-1867 ISVDASAGQYQL
+1867 ISVAASAGSYTL
-1879 KPNFTQRAYYT
+1879 SPNFTQRAYYT

-1913 TLAPPSGIVSYT
+1913 SVNSGGLVSYT
-1925 ANPSVSPRNGFVV
+1925 ANPSVSARNGFVV

-1956 QAGANPTIWVSLNGT
+1956 QAGAEPTIQVSLSGT

>member
-37 SEVRTAN
+37 SKVRTAD

-411 SVNSQAGCTQAMNK
+411 SANSQAGCTQAMNK

-463 GVVGERAKPPVG
+463 GVVGKRAKPPVG
-475 YTIASNTAVYSLAES
+475 YTIVSNTAVYSLAES

-514 SRTSPYI
+514 SRTSPFI

-666 SQEANVE
+666 SQEANV
-673 TFVDHS
+673 
-679 NAYAA
+679 
-684 DPSYDGRGNVV
+684 
-695 VVTGGTVTATPG
+695 
-707 ARLSYTSG
+707 
-715 STVVKDVSASSTSE
+715 
-729 PVALGSGA
+729 
-737 SWDASSWTLTIPSAG
+737 
-752 TSVYPENHS
+752 
-761 YGCTI
+761 
-766 EVTTPY
+766 
-772 GTTRFYMFRQANLQ
+772 
-786 TLTGIRL
+786 
-793 AAPSVSGDSWIS
+793 
-805 DWSAVPAAGGN
+805 
-816 LACAGYNQ
+816 
-824 YSYTSG
+824 
-830 STNEVRITDFSDVT
+830 
-844 VNTSVSWVEVLDDDA
+844 
-859 TYPMSLH
+859 
-866 VLSRGE
+866 
-872 IAGDARSSD
+872 
-881 VSWTRAGFTSNS
+881 
-893 LSFMQVANVK
+893 
-903 TFTAIVAR
+903 
-911 STSSNPPTGIPDI
+911 
-924 DTRFWV
+924 
-930 AANGGV
+930 
-936 LTVSF
+936 
-941 IAKYSYSSGSSSEDV
+941 
-956 VSSGVS
+956 
-962 TEYYMT
+962 
-968 STSATWDSANQTMT
+968 
-982 YISAGTDVSPVVYTA
+982 
-997 IHFTYNEL
+997 
-1005 TGTTSFGRQA
+1005 
-1015 NEATY
+1015 
-1020 AVPVLTLSYSDIA
+1020 
-1033 ASGGSVTPSKSFTQ
+1033 
-1047 SVSYTSGSTST
+1047 
-1058 VTSGGTWSYSGT
+1058 
-1070 SVNTS
+1070 
-1075 TGAVS
+1075 
-1080 ASSLGTTVKSRSKIT
+1080 
-1095 TATASLMVNGKTGST
+1095 
-1110 TADVYQAAN
+1110 
-1119 SATYGAVTISG
+1119 
-1130 GTVADIPASGGSVS
+1130 
-1144 SASGISGSQTV
+1144 
-1155 SFTSGDS
+1155 
-1162 RPGTVSF
+1162 
-1169 SYSTAVSAPSLG
+1169 
-1181 TTVKSRTL
+1181 
-1189 IGTLDATAIGD
+1189 
-1200 GGVTATKSFD
+1200 
-1210 VYQEANVAVYGP
+1210 AVYGP

-1275 STGAVSARAL
+1275 STGAVSASAL

-1324 IAIKSQSWVTPVSPT
+1324 IAIKSQNLVTPVSPT

-1360 TVRVQNF
+1360 TVSVQNF

-1380 KVLNTNVVLTVTAP
+1380 KVLNTNVQLTVTAP

-1581 DTSNYHATSYSA
+1581 DTSNYHTTSYSA

-1867 ISVDASAGQYQL
+1867 ISVGATAGSYTL
-1879 KPNFTQRAYYT
+1879 SPNFTQRAYYT

-1913 TLAPPSGIVSYT
+1913 TLAPPTGIVSYT
-1925 ANPSVSPRNGFVV
+1925 TNLSVSPRNGFVV

-1956 QAGANPTIWVSLNGT
+1956 QVGADPEIYVSLDGMR
-1971 SYGSS
+1971 YGSR
-1976 VTVNL
+1976 VTVHL

-1987 EVSVYVKT
+1987 EVSVYVDT

>member
-1 MASVSGDFK
+1 MAPVSGDFK

-37 SEVRTAN
+37 SKVRTAD
-44 LTISAAGVSKSCTV
+44 LTISAAGISKSCTV

-72 IVAIPAFAA
+72 VVAIPAFAA
-81 GGGSYTATSSSGHII
+81 GGSSYTATSTSGHII

-146 GGSRSATI
+146 GGARSAAI

-172 VPISQVAN
+172 VPISQAAN

-186 VSDASFAYSTIAAA
+186 VSDASFAYSTIAAK
-200 GATVTPI
+200 GATVTPT
-207 TDSTIAITMSSGSTL
+207 TDSTIVVTMSSGSVL
-222 SSASAIVGYTYA
+222 SSASAIAGYTYT

-282 TPSSELSALSAKT
+282 TPSSELSALGAKT

-321 AFNYTGTVAAS
+321 AFNYQGTVAAS
-332 GGTSAAP
+332 GGTSVAP
-339 NITVLKNRV
+339 NIRVQKNRV

-364 TFSIVNDYDSG
+364 TFSIVNDYASG
-375 ATVDA
+375 ATIDT
-380 SAGLVTFLSRGTTVG
+380 STGLVTFPSRGTTVG

-411 SVNSQAGCTQAMNK
+411 SVYSQAGCTQAMNK

-436 DWPQFSPAGESH
+436 DWPRFSPAGESH

-463 GVVGERAKPPVG
+463 GVTGKRAKPPVG
-475 YTIASNTAVYSLAES
+475 YTIASNTAVYSLAKS

-503 VSAANMGRALG
+503 VSAANMGTTLG

-554 GVNAIGFRDLTI
+554 GVNEITYSDLTI
-566 TSFAYSATPTV
+566 KTFSYFDTSTV
-577 SASGGTSVPTLA
+577 LASGGTSVPRLF
-589 ATETQFYTSGTVDKN
+589 ATETQTYTSGSVVSD
-604 IAVPLPEGS
+604 VPVTGGS

-666 SQEANVE
+666 S
-673 TFVDHS
+673 
-679 NAYAA
+679 
-684 DPSYDGRGNVV
+684 
-695 VVTGGTVTATPG
+695 
-707 ARLSYTSG
+707 
-715 STVVKDVSASSTSE
+715 
-729 PVALGSGA
+729 
-737 SWDASSWTLTIPSAG
+737 
-752 TSVYPENHS
+752 
-761 YGCTI
+761 
-766 EVTTPY
+766 
-772 GTTRFYMFRQANLQ
+772 
-786 TLTGIRL
+786 
-793 AAPSVSGDSWIS
+793 
-805 DWSAVPAAGGN
+805 
-816 LACAGYNQ
+816 
-824 YSYTSG
+824 
-830 STNEVRITDFSDVT
+830 
-844 VNTSVSWVEVLDDDA
+844 
-859 TYPMSLH
+859 
-866 VLSRGE
+866 
-872 IAGDARSSD
+872 
-881 VSWTRAGFTSNS
+881 
-893 LSFMQVANVK
+893 
-903 TFTAIVAR
+903 
-911 STSSNPPTGIPDI
+911 
-924 DTRFWV
+924 
-930 AANGGV
+930 
-936 LTVSF
+936 
-941 IAKYSYSSGSSSEDV
+941 
-956 VSSGVS
+956 
-962 TEYYMT
+962 
-968 STSATWDSANQTMT
+968 
-982 YISAGTDVSPVVYTA
+982 
-997 IHFTYNEL
+997 
-1005 TGTTSFGRQA
+1005 
-1015 NEATY
+1015 
-1020 AVPVLTLSYSDIA
+1020 
-1033 ASGGSVTPSKSFTQ
+1033 
-1047 SVSYTSGSTST
+1047 
-1058 VTSGGTWSYSGT
+1058 
-1070 SVNTS
+1070 
-1075 TGAVS
+1075 
-1080 ASSLGTTVKSRSKIT
+1080 
-1095 TATASLMVNGKTGST
+1095 
-1110 TADVYQAAN
+1110 
-1119 SATYGAVTISG
+1119 
-1130 GTVADIPASGGSVS
+1130 
-1144 SASGISGSQTV
+1144 
-1155 SFTSGDS
+1155 
-1162 RPGTVSF
+1162 
-1169 SYSTAVSAPSLG
+1169 
-1181 TTVKSRTL
+1181 
-1189 IGTLDATAIGD
+1189 
-1200 GGVTATKSFD
+1200 
-1210 VYQEANVAVYGP
+1210 
-1222 PVVSLSYSDVPAK
+1222 
-1235 GGSVAPTKS
+1235 
-1244 FRQTVTYTSGSTG
+1244 
-1257 TPVTSG
+1257 
-1263 GSWSYSGTNVNT
+1263 
-1275 STGAVSARAL
+1275 
-1285 GVTVKAR
+1285 
-1292 TKITDAT
+1292 
-1299 ATVTV
+1299 
-1304 NGKSGSASAAVY
+1304 
-1316 QQENYVLS
+1316 
-1324 IAIKSQSWVTPVSPT
+1324 
-1339 LSFPAEGATNSYTCY
+1339 
-1354 GTFTSG
+1354 
-1360 TVRVQNF
+1360 
-1367 ALDDWDLSNSAFT
+1367 
-1380 KVLNTNVVLTVTAP
+1380 
-1394 SRGTTVGAARTS
+1394 
-1406 TLTVTL
+1406 
-1412 NNSNT
+1412 
-1417 NNKTLTDSVTL
+1417 
-1428 TQEANAIVSYGT
+1428 QEANAIVSYGT

-1581 DTSNYHATSYSA
+1581 DTSNYHTTSYSA

-1652 IPAGGGTVSLTK
+1652 IPAGGGTVSLSK
-1664 SFTQSVTYTSGST
+1664 SFTQNVTYTSGST
-1677 GTVSSGG
+1677 STVSSGG
-1684 TWSYS
+1684 SWSYS
-1689 QSSGSGLNT
+1689 QTSGSGLNT

-1867 ISVDASAGQYQL
+1867 ISVDASAGRYLL
-1879 KPNFTQRAYYT
+1879 KPRFTQRAYYT

-1913 TLAPPSGIVSYT
+1913 TLTPSSGFVSYT

-1956 QAGANPTIWVSLNGT
+1956 QEGVEPTIQVSLTGT

>member
-1 MASVSGDFK
+1 MVSVSGDFK

-37 SEVRTAN
+37 SKVRTAD
-44 LTISAAGVSKSCTV
+44 LTISAAGISKSCTV
-58 SLTQEASEFEAELT
+58 SLTQEASVFEAELT
-72 IVAIPAFAA
+72 VVAIPAFAA
-81 GGGSYTATSSSGHII
+81 GGGTYDSVVGTGHVVV
-96 IKRNGVV
+96 KRNGVV
-103 IDDRN
+103 IVDNDVRP
-108 VMPAFRFKSGSEVSW
+108 VFLFKAGGSVSW
-123 VTLSGG
+123 
-129 SGAWTYTITAEN
+129 ITFSATNTSFTVAN
-141 RALVA
+141 RALDS
-146 GGSRSATI
+146 GGSRSVTI
-154 EAQYS
+154 RAQYT
-159 LDVGGVQTLLVCD
+159 LDVGGVNTLLECD
-172 VPISQVAN
+172 VPISQAAN

-186 VSDASFAYSTIAAA
+186 VSDASFAYSTIAAK
-200 GATVTPI
+200 GATVTPT
-207 TDSTIAITMSSGSTL
+207 TDSTIKVTMSSGSTL
-222 SSASAIVGYTYA
+222 SSASAIAGYTYA

-282 TPSSELSALSAKT
+282 TPSSELSALGAKT
-295 VSGSDSSTGT
+295 ISGSDSSTGT

-321 AFNYTGTVAAS
+321 AFNYQGTVAAS
-332 GGTSAAP
+332 GGTSVAP
-339 NITVLKNRV
+339 NITVQKNRV

-375 ATVDA
+375 ATIDT
-380 SAGLVTFLSRGTTVG
+380 STGLVTFPSRGTTVG

-463 GVVGERAKPPVG
+463 GATGDRAKPPVG
-475 YTIASNTAVYSLAES
+475 YTIVSNTAVYSLAES

-503 VSAANMGRALG
+503 VSATNMGRYLG

-577 SASGGTSVPTLA
+577 AASGGTSVPTLA
-589 ATETQFYTSGTVDKN
+589 VTETQFYTSGTVDEN

-627 STGVVTYAS
+627 RTGVVTYAS

-642 DAWSDSVTWTLTS
+642 DAWSDSVTWTLNYHSNSTS
-655 HGLTATKSASV
+655 KSASV
-666 SQEANVE
+666 S
-673 TFVDHS
+673 
-679 NAYAA
+679 
-684 DPSYDGRGNVV
+684 
-695 VVTGGTVTATPG
+695 
-707 ARLSYTSG
+707 
-715 STVVKDVSASSTSE
+715 
-729 PVALGSGA
+729 
-737 SWDASSWTLTIPSAG
+737 
-752 TSVYPENHS
+752 
-761 YGCTI
+761 
-766 EVTTPY
+766 
-772 GTTRFYMFRQANLQ
+772 
-786 TLTGIRL
+786 
-793 AAPSVSGDSWIS
+793 
-805 DWSAVPAAGGN
+805 
-816 LACAGYNQ
+816 
-824 YSYTSG
+824 
-830 STNEVRITDFSDVT
+830 
-844 VNTSVSWVEVLDDDA
+844 
-859 TYPMSLH
+859 
-866 VLSRGE
+866 
-872 IAGDARSSD
+872 
-881 VSWTRAGFTSNS
+881 
-893 LSFMQVANVK
+893 
-903 TFTAIVAR
+903 
-911 STSSNPPTGIPDI
+911 
-924 DTRFWV
+924 
-930 AANGGV
+930 
-936 LTVSF
+936 
-941 IAKYSYSSGSSSEDV
+941 
-956 VSSGVS
+956 
-962 TEYYMT
+962 
-968 STSATWDSANQTMT
+968 
-982 YISAGTDVSPVVYTA
+982 
-997 IHFTYNEL
+997 
-1005 TGTTSFGRQA
+1005 
-1015 NEATY
+1015 
-1020 AVPVLTLSYSDIA
+1020 
-1033 ASGGSVTPSKSFTQ
+1033 
-1047 SVSYTSGSTST
+1047 
-1058 VTSGGTWSYSGT
+1058 
-1070 SVNTS
+1070 
-1075 TGAVS
+1075 
-1080 ASSLGTTVKSRSKIT
+1080 
-1095 TATASLMVNGKTGST
+1095 
-1110 TADVYQAAN
+1110 
-1119 SATYGAVTISG
+1119 
-1130 GTVADIPASGGSVS
+1130 
-1144 SASGISGSQTV
+1144 
-1155 SFTSGDS
+1155 
-1162 RPGTVSF
+1162 
-1169 SYSTAVSAPSLG
+1169 
-1181 TTVKSRTL
+1181 
-1189 IGTLDATAIGD
+1189 
-1200 GGVTATKSFD
+1200 
-1210 VYQEANVAVYGP
+1210 
-1222 PVVSLSYSDVPAK
+1222 
-1235 GGSVAPTKS
+1235 
-1244 FRQTVTYTSGSTG
+1244 
-1257 TPVTSG
+1257 
-1263 GSWSYSGTNVNT
+1263 
-1275 STGAVSARAL
+1275 
-1285 GVTVKAR
+1285 
-1292 TKITDAT
+1292 
-1299 ATVTV
+1299 
-1304 NGKSGSASAAVY
+1304 
-1316 QQENYVLS
+1316 
-1324 IAIKSQSWVTPVSPT
+1324 
-1339 LSFPAEGATNSYTCY
+1339 
-1354 GTFTSG
+1354 
-1360 TVRVQNF
+1360 
-1367 ALDDWDLSNSAFT
+1367 
-1380 KVLNTNVVLTVTAP
+1380 
-1394 SRGTTVGAARTS
+1394 
-1406 TLTVTL
+1406 
-1412 NNSNT
+1412 
-1417 NNKTLTDSVTL
+1417 
-1428 TQEANAIVSYGT
+1428 QEANAIVSYGT

-1581 DTSNYHATSYSA
+1581 DTSNYHTTSYSA

-1652 IPAGGGTVSLTK
+1652 IPAGGGTVSLSK
-1664 SFTQSVTYTSGST
+1664 SFTQNVTYTSGST
-1677 GTVSSGG
+1677 STVSSGG
-1684 TWSYS
+1684 SWSYS
-1689 QSSGSGLNT
+1689 QTSGSGLNT

-1766 SAGADNRTPTLLATQ
+1766 SAGADNRLPTLLATQ

-1843 DSLSLYREA
+1843 DSLSLYRAA
-1852 NEVTYSDPVVTHTSP
+1852 NEVTYSDPIVTHTSP
-1867 ISVDASAGQYQL
+1867 ISVAASAGQYQL

-1956 QAGANPTIWVSLNGT
+1956 QAGAEPTIQVSLSGT

>member
-37 SEVRTAN
+37 SKVRTAD

-58 SLTQEASEFEAELT
+58 SLTQEASVFEAELT
-72 IVAIPAFAA
+72 VVAIPAFAA
-81 GGGSYTATSSSGHII
+81 GGSSYTATSTSGHIT

-129 SGAWTYTITAEN
+129 SGSWVYTITAEN

-146 GGSRSATI
+146 GGARSAAI

-172 VPISQVAN
+172 VPISQAAN

-186 VSDASFAYSTIAAA
+186 VSDASFAYSTIAAK
-200 GATVTPI
+200 GATVTPT
-207 TDSTIAITMSSGSTL
+207 TDSTIVVTMSSGSVL
-222 SSASAIVGYTYA
+222 SSASAIAGYTYA

-282 TPSSELSALSAKT
+282 TPSSELSALGAKT

-321 AFNYTGTVAAS
+321 AFNYQGTVAAS
-332 GGTSAAP
+332 GGTSVAP
-339 NITVLKNRV
+339 NITVQKNRV

-375 ATVDA
+375 ATIDI
-380 SAGLVTFLSRGTTVG
+380 STGLVTFPSRGTTVG

-411 SVNSQAGCTQAMNK
+411 SVYSQAGCTQAMNK

-448 LPTHVGEWCQATYSS
+448 LPRHVGEWCQATYSS
-463 GVVGERAKPPVG
+463 GVTGERAKPPVG

-503 VSAANMGRALG
+503 VSAANMGTTLG

-543 GTGRARNVANQ
+543 GTGRVRNVANQ
-554 GVNAIGFRDLTI
+554 GVNEITYSDLTI
-566 TSFAYSATPTV
+566 KTFSYFDTSTV
-577 SASGGTSVPTLA
+577 LASGGTSVPRLF
-589 ATETQFYTSGTVDKN
+589 ATETQTYTSGSVVSD
-604 IAVPLPEGS
+604 VPVTGGS

-707 ARLSYTSG
+707 VRLSYTSG

-761 YGCTI
+761 YSCTI

-772 GTTRFYMFRQANLQ
+772 GTTSFYMFRQANLQ

-881 VSWTRAGFTSNS
+881 VSWTRTGFTSNS

-903 TFTAIVAR
+903 TFTVIVAR

-968 STSATWDSANQTMT
+968 SPSATWDSANQTMT

-1110 TADVYQAAN
+1110 
-1119 SATYGAVTISG
+1119 
-1130 GTVADIPASGGSVS
+1130 
-1144 SASGISGSQTV
+1144 
-1155 SFTSGDS
+1155 
-1162 RPGTVSF
+1162 
-1169 SYSTAVSAPSLG
+1169 
-1181 TTVKSRTL
+1181 
-1189 IGTLDATAIGD
+1189 
-1200 GGVTATKSFD
+1200 
-1210 VYQEANVAVYGP
+1210 
-1222 PVVSLSYSDVPAK
+1222 
-1235 GGSVAPTKS
+1235 
-1244 FRQTVTYTSGSTG
+1244 
-1257 TPVTSG
+1257 
-1263 GSWSYSGTNVNT
+1263 
-1275 STGAVSARAL
+1275 
-1285 GVTVKAR
+1285 
-1292 TKITDAT
+1292 
-1299 ATVTV
+1299 
-1304 NGKSGSASAAVY
+1304 SAAVY

-1324 IAIKSQSWVTPVSPT
+1324 IAIKGQNWITPVAPT
-1339 LSFPAEGATNSYTCY
+1339 LSFPAEGATNFYTCY

-1380 KVLNTNVVLTVTAP
+1380 KVLNTNVLLTVTAP

-1652 IPAGGGTVSLTK
+1652 IPAGGGTVSLSK
-1664 SFTQSVTYTSGST
+1664 SFTQNVTYTSGST
-1677 GTVSSGG
+1677 STVSSGG
-1684 TWSYS
+1684 SWSYS
-1689 QSSGSGLNT
+1689 QTSGSGLNT

-1766 SAGADNRTPTLLATQ
+1766 SAGADNRLPTLLATQ

-1900 SFTYA
+1900 SFAYA

-1913 TLAPPSGIVSYT
+1913 SVNSGGLVSYT
-1925 ANPSVSPRNGFVV
+1925 ANPSVSARNGFVV

>member
-37 SEVRTAN
+37 SKVRTAD
-44 LTISAAGVSKSCTV
+44 LTISAAGISKSCTV
-58 SLTQEASEFEAELT
+58 SLTQEASVFEAELT
-72 IVAIPAFAA
+72 VVAIPAFAA
-81 GGGSYTATSSSGHII
+81 GGSSYTATSTSGHII

-129 SGAWTYTITAEN
+129 SGSWVYTITAEN

-146 GGSRSATI
+146 GGARSAAI

-172 VPISQVAN
+172 VPISQAAN

-186 VSDASFAYSTIAAA
+186 VSDASFAYSTIAAK
-200 GATVTPI
+200 GATVTPT
-207 TDSTIAITMSSGSTL
+207 TDSTIVVTMSSGSVL
-222 SSASAIVGYTYA
+222 SSASAIAGYTYA

-282 TPSSELSALSAKT
+282 TPSSELSALGAKT

-321 AFNYTGTVAAS
+321 AFNYQGTVAAS
-332 GGTSAAP
+332 GGTSVAP
-339 NITVLKNRV
+339 NITVQKNRV

-375 ATVDA
+375 ATIDI
-380 SAGLVTFLSRGTTVG
+380 STGLVTFPSRGTTVG

-411 SVNSQAGCTQAMNK
+411 SVYSQAGCTQAMNK

-463 GVVGERAKPPVG
+463 GVTGERAKPPVG

-503 VSAANMGRALG
+503 VSAANMGTTLG

-554 GVNAIGFRDLTI
+554 GVNEITYSDLTI
-566 TSFAYSATPTV
+566 KTFSYFDTSTV
-577 SASGGTSVPTLA
+577 LASGGTSVPRLF
-589 ATETQFYTSGTVDKN
+589 ATETQTYTSGSVVSD
-604 IAVPLPEGS
+604 VPVTGGS

-684 DPSYDGRGNVV
+684 DPSYNGRGNVV

-707 ARLSYTSG
+707 VRLSYTSG

-772 GTTRFYMFRQANLQ
+772 GTTRFYMYRQANLQ

-903 TFTAIVAR
+903 TFTVIVAR

-968 STSATWDSANQTMT
+968 SPSATWDSANQTMT

-1110 TADVYQAAN
+1110 
-1119 SATYGAVTISG
+1119 
-1130 GTVADIPASGGSVS
+1130 
-1144 SASGISGSQTV
+1144 
-1155 SFTSGDS
+1155 
-1162 RPGTVSF
+1162 
-1169 SYSTAVSAPSLG
+1169 
-1181 TTVKSRTL
+1181 
-1189 IGTLDATAIGD
+1189 
-1200 GGVTATKSFD
+1200 
-1210 VYQEANVAVYGP
+1210 
-1222 PVVSLSYSDVPAK
+1222 
-1235 GGSVAPTKS
+1235 
-1244 FRQTVTYTSGSTG
+1244 
-1257 TPVTSG
+1257 
-1263 GSWSYSGTNVNT
+1263 
-1275 STGAVSARAL
+1275 
-1285 GVTVKAR
+1285 
-1292 TKITDAT
+1292 
-1299 ATVTV
+1299 
-1304 NGKSGSASAAVY
+1304 SAAVY

-1324 IAIKSQSWVTPVSPT
+1324 IAIKGQNWITPVAPT
-1339 LSFPAEGATNSYTCY
+1339 LSFPAEGATNYYTCY

-1360 TVRVQNF
+1360 TVRIQNF

-1380 KVLNTNVVLTVTAP
+1380 KVLNTNVLLTVTAP

-1581 DTSNYHATSYSA
+1581 DTSNYHTTSYSA

-1652 IPAGGGTVSLTK
+1652 IPAGGGTVSLSK
-1664 SFTQSVTYTSGST
+1664 SFTQNVTYTSGST
-1677 GTVSSGG
+1677 STVSSGG
-1684 TWSYS
+1684 SWSYS
-1689 QSSGSGLNT
+1689 QTSGSGLNT

-1956 QAGANPTIWVSLNGT
+1956 QAGAEPTIQVSLSGT

>member
-37 SEVRTAN
+37 SKVRTAD

-58 SLTQEASEFEAELT
+58 SLTQEASVFEAELT
-72 IVAIPAFAA
+72 VVAIPAFAA
-81 GGGSYTATSSSGHII
+81 GGSSYTATSTSGHIT

-129 SGAWTYTITAEN
+129 SGSWVYTITAEN

-146 GGSRSATI
+146 GGARSAAI

-172 VPISQVAN
+172 VPISQAAN

-186 VSDASFAYSTIAAA
+186 VSDASFAYSTIAAK
-200 GATVTPI
+200 GATVTPT
-207 TDSTIAITMSSGSTL
+207 TDSTIVVTMSSGSVL
-222 SSASAIVGYTYA
+222 SSASAIAGYTYA

-282 TPSSELSALSAKT
+282 TPSSELSALGAKT

-321 AFNYTGTVAAS
+321 AFNYQGTVAAS
-332 GGTSAAP
+332 GGTSVAP
-339 NITVLKNRV
+339 NITVQKNRV

-375 ATVDA
+375 ATIDI
-380 SAGLVTFLSRGTTVG
+380 STGLVTFPSRGTTVG

-411 SVNSQAGCTQAMNK
+411 SVYSQAGCTQAMNK

-448 LPTHVGEWCQATYSS
+448 LPRHVGEWCQATYSS
-463 GVVGERAKPPVG
+463 GVTGERAKPPVG

-503 VSAANMGRALG
+503 VSAANMGTTLG

-554 GVNAIGFRDLTI
+554 GVNEITYSDLTI
-566 TSFAYSATPTV
+566 KTFSYFDTSTV
-577 SASGGTSVPTLA
+577 LASGGTSVPRLF
-589 ATETQFYTSGTVDKN
+589 ATETQTYTSGSVVSD
-604 IAVPLPEGS
+604 VPVTGGS

-707 ARLSYTSG
+707 VRLSYTSG

-752 TSVYPENHS
+752 TSVYPEYHS

-772 GTTRFYMFRQANLQ
+772 GTTHFYMYRQANLQ

-844 VNTSVSWVEVLDDDA
+844 VNTSASWVEVLDDDA

-903 TFTAIVAR
+903 TFTVIVAR

-968 STSATWDSANQTMT
+968 SPSATWDSANQTMT

-1110 TADVYQAAN
+1110 
-1119 SATYGAVTISG
+1119 
-1130 GTVADIPASGGSVS
+1130 
-1144 SASGISGSQTV
+1144 
-1155 SFTSGDS
+1155 
-1162 RPGTVSF
+1162 
-1169 SYSTAVSAPSLG
+1169 
-1181 TTVKSRTL
+1181 
-1189 IGTLDATAIGD
+1189 
-1200 GGVTATKSFD
+1200 
-1210 VYQEANVAVYGP
+1210 
-1222 PVVSLSYSDVPAK
+1222 
-1235 GGSVAPTKS
+1235 
-1244 FRQTVTYTSGSTG
+1244 
-1257 TPVTSG
+1257 
-1263 GSWSYSGTNVNT
+1263 
-1275 STGAVSARAL
+1275 
-1285 GVTVKAR
+1285 
-1292 TKITDAT
+1292 
-1299 ATVTV
+1299 
-1304 NGKSGSASAAVY
+1304 SAAVY

-1324 IAIKSQSWVTPVSPT
+1324 IAIKGQNWITPVAPT

-1394 SRGTTVGAARTS
+1394 SRGTTVGATRTS

-1581 DTSNYHATSYSA
+1581 DTSNYHTTSYSA

-1652 IPAGGGTVSLTK
+1652 IPAGGGTVSLSK
-1664 SFTQSVTYTSGST
+1664 SFTQNVTYTSGST
-1677 GTVSSGG
+1677 STVSSGG
-1684 TWSYS
+1684 SWSYS
-1689 QSSGSGLNT
+1689 QTSGSGLNR

-1766 SAGADNRTPTLLATQ
+1766 SAGADNRNPTLLATQ

-1796 SSKTFTGGDVNTS
+1796 SSKTFTGGDANTS

-1913 TLAPPSGIVSYT
+1913 TLAPPRGIVSYT

>member
-37 SEVRTAN
+37 SKVRTAD
-44 LTISAAGVSKSCTV
+44 LTISAAGISKSCTV
-58 SLTQEASEFEAELT
+58 SLTQEASVFESELT
-72 IVAIPAFAA
+72 VVAIPAFAA
-81 GGGSYTATSSSGHII
+81 GGGTYDSIVGTGHVVVKRNDVVIVDNYVRPVFLFKAGVSVSWITFSSTATSFT
-96 IKRNGVV
+96 V
-103 IDDRN
+103 
-108 VMPAFRFKSGSEVSW
+108 A
-123 VTLSGG
+123 
-129 SGAWTYTITAEN
+129 N
-141 RALVA
+141 RALDS
-146 GGSRSATI
+146 GGPRSVTI
-154 EAQYS
+154 RAQYT
-159 LDVGGVQTLLVCD
+159 LDVGGVNTLLECD
-172 VPISQVAN
+172 VPISQAAN
-180 FVETVS
+180 FVDTVS
-186 VSDASFAYSTIAAA
+186 VSDASFAYSTIAAK
-200 GATVTPI
+200 GATVTPT
-207 TDSTIAITMSSGSTL
+207 TDSTIKVTMSSGSTL
-222 SSASAIVGYTYA
+222 SSASAIAGYTYV

-282 TPSSELSALSAKT
+282 TPSSELSALGAKT
-295 VSGSDSSTGT
+295 VSGSDSSTGK

-311 EVTSSTLAVT
+311 EVTSSKLAVT
-321 AFNYTGTVAAS
+321 AFNYQGTVAAS
-332 GGTSAAP
+332 GGTSVAP
-339 NITVLKNRV
+339 NITVRKNRV

-357 PVTTYTK
+357 HVTTYTK

-375 ATVDA
+375 ATLDT
-380 SAGLVTFLSRGTTVG
+380 STGLVTFPSRGTTVG

-411 SVNSQAGCTQAMNK
+411 SVYSQAGCTQAMNK

-436 DWPQFSPAGESH
+436 DWSQFSPAGESH
-448 LPTHVGEWCQATYSS
+448 LPRHVGEWCQATYSS
-463 GVVGERAKPPVG
+463 GVTGERAKPPVG
-475 YTIASNTAVYSLAES
+475 YTIASNTAVYSMAES

-503 VSAANMGRALG
+503 VSAANMGTTLG

-530 AGSWANGTVENIS
+530 AGSWAAGTVDNIS

-554 GVNAIGFRDLTI
+554 GVNAVGFRDLTI

-577 SASGGTSVPTLA
+577 AASGGTSVPRLF
-589 ATETQFYTSGTVDKN
+589 ATETQTYTSGSVVSD
-604 IAVPLPEGS
+604 VPVTGGS

-655 HGLTATKSASV
+655 HGLTATESASV

-684 DPSYDGRGNVV
+684 DPSYDGRGNIV

-707 ARLSYTSG
+707 VRLSYTSG

-752 TSVYPENHS
+752 TSVYPDVRS

-772 GTTRFYMFRQANLQ
+772 GTTYFYMYRQAN
-786 TLTGIRL
+786 
-793 AAPSVSGDSWIS
+793 V
-805 DWSAVPAAGGN
+805 
-816 LACAGYNQ
+816 
-824 YSYTSG
+824 
-830 STNEVRITDFSDVT
+830 
-844 VNTSVSWVEVLDDDA
+844 
-859 TYPMSLH
+859 
-866 VLSRGE
+866 
-872 IAGDARSSD
+872 
-881 VSWTRAGFTSNS
+881 
-893 LSFMQVANVK
+893 
-903 TFTAIVAR
+903 
-911 STSSNPPTGIPDI
+911 
-924 DTRFWV
+924 
-930 AANGGV
+930 
-936 LTVSF
+936 
-941 IAKYSYSSGSSSEDV
+941 
-956 VSSGVS
+956 
-962 TEYYMT
+962 
-968 STSATWDSANQTMT
+968 
-982 YISAGTDVSPVVYTA
+982 
-997 IHFTYNEL
+997 
-1005 TGTTSFGRQA
+1005 
-1015 NEATY
+1015 ATY

-1070 SVNTS
+1070 GVNTS

-1095 TATASLMVNGKTGST
+1095 TATASLTVNGKTGSI
-1110 TADVYQAAN
+1110 TADVYQALNEVVDLQAIPSTGNDYIVYYDSVVPASGGTVSPRLTGAVNLIFSSNATSYVSAN
-1119 SATYGAVTISG
+1119 GSVAGGSLVFTHSYSKKSGILSVASNGVVTGSSLGTVVSSATETVVSATIKTTFTRDSDVLTDSRTDDVVVTQQANTATYGAVSISG
-1130 GTVADIPASGGSVS
+1130 GTVSDIPASGGSVS

-1189 IGTLDATAIGD
+1189 IGTLDANAIGD

-1210 VYQEANVAVYGP
+1210 VYQEAN
-1222 PVVSLSYSDVPAK
+1222 
-1235 GGSVAPTKS
+1235 
-1244 FRQTVTYTSGSTG
+1244 
-1257 TPVTSG
+1257 
-1263 GSWSYSGTNVNT
+1263 
-1275 STGAVSARAL
+1275 
-1285 GVTVKAR
+1285 
-1292 TKITDAT
+1292 T
-1299 ATVTV
+1299 AT
-1304 NGKSGSASAAVY
+1304 Y
-1316 QQENYVLS
+1316 
-1324 IAIKSQSWVTPVSPT
+1324 
-1339 LSFPAEGATNSYTCY
+1339 
-1354 GTFTSG
+1354 
-1360 TVRVQNF
+1360 
-1367 ALDDWDLSNSAFT
+1367 SN
-1380 KVLNTNVVLTVTAP
+1380 
-1394 SRGTTVGAARTS
+1394 
-1406 TLTVTL
+1406 
-1412 NNSNT
+1412 
-1417 NNKTLTDSVTL
+1417 
-1428 TQEANAIVSYGT
+1428 
-1440 PVVSV
+1440 
-1445 SYADI
+1445 
-1450 PAGGGS
+1450 
-1456 VTPSKSFTQAT
+1456 
-1467 TYTSGSTG
+1467 
-1475 SISSGGS
+1475 
-1482 WSYSGTGVNTSTGA
+1482 
-1496 VSGTSLG
+1496 
-1503 TTEVSRTKKTDATA
+1503 
-1517 TVTINGKSGSATVAV
+1517 
-1532 YQEANTIV
+1532 
-1540 TAGPVTIT
+1540 
-1548 DAEVD
+1548 
-1553 DIPASGGTVSEFS
+1553 
-1566 SYDWTQDVTYTSGAT
+1566 
-1581 DTSNYHATSYSA
+1581 
-1593 PVTASSLGT
+1593 
-1602 TVKSRAKVGTLT
+1602 
-1614 LEVVGEKN
+1614 
-1622 ESATLTL
+1622 
-1629 DVYQEANTA
+1629 
-1638 AYASPSITASYDDD
+1638 PSITASYGSD

-1664 SFTQSVTYTSGST
+1664 SFTQNVTYTSGST

-1684 TWSYS
+1684 SWSYS
-1689 QSSGSGLNT
+1689 QTSGSGLNT
-1698 STGAVTAASLGT
+1698 STGAVTADSLGT
-1710 TAKARSQVASV
+1710 TAKARTQVASV
-1721 RVQLTANSKTEA
+1721 RVQLTVNSKTEA

-1766 SAGADNRTPTLLATQ
+1766 SAGADNRNPTLLASQ

-1796 SSKTFTGGDVNTS
+1796 SSKMFTGGDVNTS

-1852 NEVTYSDPVVTHTSP
+1852 NEVTYSDPIVTHTSP
-1867 ISVDASAGQYQL
+1867 ISVAASAGSYTL
-1879 KPNFTQRAYYT
+1879 SPHFTQRAFYT

-1913 TLAPPSGIVSYT
+1913 SVNSGGLVSYT
-1925 ANPSVSPRNGFVV
+1925 VNPSVSARNGFVV

-1956 QAGANPTIWVSLNGT
+1956 QAGADPEIYVSLHGT
-1971 SYGSS
+1971 KYGSR

-1995 NDTFDVS
+1995 NDTFEVS

>member
-37 SEVRTAN
+37 SKVRTAD
-44 LTISAAGVSKSCTV
+44 LTISAAGISKSCTV
-58 SLTQEASEFEAELT
+58 SLTQEASVFESELT
-72 IVAIPAFAA
+72 VVAIPAFAA
-81 GGGSYTATSSSGHII
+81 GGGTYDSIVGTGHVVV
-96 IKRNGVV
+96 KRNGVV
-103 IDDRN
+103 IVDNDVRP
-108 VMPAFRFKSGSEVSW
+108 VFLFKAGVSVSW
-123 VTLSGG
+123 
-129 SGAWTYTITAEN
+129 ITFSSTATSFTVAN
-141 RALVA
+141 RALDS
-146 GGSRSATI
+146 GGPRSVTI
-154 EAQYS
+154 RAQYT
-159 LDVGGVQTLLVCD
+159 LDVGGVNTLLECD
-172 VPISQVAN
+172 VPISQAAN
-180 FVETVS
+180 FVDTVS
-186 VSDASFAYSTIAAA
+186 VSDASFAYSTIAAK
-200 GATVTPI
+200 GATVTPT
-207 TDSTIAITMSSGSTL
+207 TDSTIVVTMSSGSVL
-222 SSASAIVGYTYA
+222 SSASAIAGYTYA

-282 TPSSELSALSAKT
+282 TPSSELSALGAKT
-295 VSGSDSSTGT
+295 VSGSDSSTGK

-321 AFNYTGTVAAS
+321 AFNYQGTVAAS
-332 GGTSAAP
+332 GGTSVAP
-339 NITVLKNRV
+339 NITVQKNRV

-375 ATVDA
+375 ATIDT
-380 SAGLVTFLSRGTTVG
+380 STGLVTFPSRGTTVG

-436 DWPQFSPAGESH
+436 NWPQFSPAGESH

-463 GVVGERAKPPVG
+463 GVTGERAKPPVG

-503 VSAANMGRALG
+503 VSATNMGRTLG
-514 SRTSPYI
+514 SRTSPRI

-543 GTGRARNVANQ
+543 GTGRAFNLARQGANE
-554 GVNAIGFRDLTI
+554 ITYSDLTI
-566 TSFAYSATPTV
+566 KTFAYSATPTV
-577 SASGGTSVPTLA
+577 AASGGTSVPTLA

-642 DAWSDSVTWTLTS
+642 DAWSDSVTWTLNYHSNSTS
-655 HGLTATKSASV
+655 KSASV
-666 SQEANVE
+666 SQAANVE

-715 STVVKDVSASSTSE
+715 STVVKDVSASSTSA

-752 TSVYPENHS
+752 TSVYPENTS
-761 YGCTI
+761 YSCTI

-772 GTTRFYMFRQANLQ
+772 GTTYFYMYRQAN
-786 TLTGIRL
+786 
-793 AAPSVSGDSWIS
+793 V
-805 DWSAVPAAGGN
+805 
-816 LACAGYNQ
+816 
-824 YSYTSG
+824 
-830 STNEVRITDFSDVT
+830 
-844 VNTSVSWVEVLDDDA
+844 
-859 TYPMSLH
+859 
-866 VLSRGE
+866 
-872 IAGDARSSD
+872 
-881 VSWTRAGFTSNS
+881 
-893 LSFMQVANVK
+893 
-903 TFTAIVAR
+903 
-911 STSSNPPTGIPDI
+911 
-924 DTRFWV
+924 
-930 AANGGV
+930 
-936 LTVSF
+936 
-941 IAKYSYSSGSSSEDV
+941 
-956 VSSGVS
+956 
-962 TEYYMT
+962 
-968 STSATWDSANQTMT
+968 
-982 YISAGTDVSPVVYTA
+982 
-997 IHFTYNEL
+997 
-1005 TGTTSFGRQA
+1005 
-1015 NEATY
+1015 ATY

-1070 SVNTS
+1070 GVNTS

-1095 TATASLMVNGKTGST
+1095 TATASLTVNGKTGSI

-1181 TTVKSRTL
+1181 TTVKSRTKV
-1189 IGTLDATAIGD
+1189 GTLEATAIGD
-1200 GGVTATKSFD
+1200 GGVTADKSFD
-1210 VYQEANVAVYGP
+1210 VYQEANVAYYGT
-1222 PVVSLSYSDVPAK
+1222 PVVSVSYADIAASGGSVTPTVSFRQNLSYS
-1235 GGSVAPTKS
+1235 
-1244 FRQTVTYTSGSTG
+1244 SGSAG

-1275 STGAVSARAL
+1275 STGAVSASAL
-1285 GVTVKAR
+1285 GYTVKAR

-1304 NGKSGSASAAVY
+1304 NGKPGSASAAVY

-1324 IAIKSQSWVTPVSPT
+1324 IAIKGQNWITPVAPT

-1380 KVLNTNVVLTVTAP
+1380 KVLNTNVLLPVTAP

-1428 TQEANAIVSYGT
+1428 TQEANAIVSYDT

-1614 LEVVGEKN
+1614 LEVVGVKN

-1664 SFTQSVTYTSGST
+1664 SFTQNVTYTSGST

-1684 TWSYS
+1684 SWSYS
-1689 QSSGSGLNT
+1689 QTSGSGLNK
-1698 STGAVTAASLGT
+1698 STGAVTADSLGT
-1710 TAKARSQVASV
+1710 TAKARTQVASV
-1721 RVQLTANSKTEA
+1721 RVQLTVNSKTEA

-1740 EANSRTWGTPTI
+1740 AANTRTWSNPTI

-1766 SAGADNRTPTLLATQ
+1766 SAGADNRNPTLLATQ

-1843 DSLSLYREA
+1843 DSLSLYRAA
-1852 NEVTYSDPVVTHTSP
+1852 NEVTYSDPIVTHTSP
-1867 ISVDASAGQYQL
+1867 ISVAASAGQYQL

-1905 VKTALTGF
+1905 VKTTLTGF
-1913 TLAPPSGIVSYT
+1913 SVNSGGLVSYT
-1925 ANPSVSPRNGFVV
+1925 ANPSVSARNGFVV
-1938 TITGSGNG
+1938 TITGSGND

-1956 QAGANPTIWVSLNGT
+1956 QEGAEPTIQVSLNGT

>member
-37 SEVRTAN
+37 SKVRTAD

-58 SLTQEASEFEAELT
+58 SLTQEASVFESELT
-72 IVAIPAFAA
+72 VVAIPAFAA
-81 GGGSYTATSSSGHII
+81 GGGTYDSIVGTGHVVV
-96 IKRNGVV
+96 KRNGVV
-103 IDDRN
+103 IVDNDVRP
-108 VMPAFRFKSGSEVSW
+108 VFLFKAGVSVSW
-123 VTLSGG
+123 
-129 SGAWTYTITAEN
+129 ITFSSTATSFTVAN
-141 RALVA
+141 RALDS
-146 GGSRSATI
+146 GGPRSVTI
-154 EAQYS
+154 RAQYT
-159 LDVGGVQTLLVCD
+159 LDVGGVNTLLECD
-172 VPISQVAN
+172 VPISQAAN
-180 FVETVS
+180 FVDTVS
-186 VSDASFAYSTIAAA
+186 VSDASFAYSTIAAK
-200 GATVTPI
+200 GATVTPT
-207 TDSTIAITMSSGSTL
+207 TDSTIKVTMSSGSTL
-222 SSASAIVGYTYA
+222 SSASAIAGYTYV

-282 TPSSELSALSAKT
+282 TPSSELSSLGAKT

-321 AFNYTGTVAAS
+321 AFNYSGTVAAS
-332 GGTSAAP
+332 GGTSVAP
-339 NITVLKNRV
+339 NITVQKNRV

-364 TFSIVNDYDSG
+364 TFRIVNDYDSG

-380 SAGLVTFLSRGTTVG
+380 STGLVTFPSRGTTVG

-411 SVNSQAGCTQAMNK
+411 SINSQAGCTQAMNK

-503 VSAANMGRALG
+503 VSATNMGRTLG

-577 SASGGTSVPTLA
+577 AASGGTSVPTLA
-589 ATETQFYTSGTVDKN
+589 ATETQFYTSGTVDEN
-604 IAVPLPEGS
+604 IAIPLPEGS
-613 FALTTSGHGASVDS
+613 FALTTSGHGASVNS

-636 RGSVAG
+636 RGSIAG
-642 DAWSDSVTWTLTS
+642 DAWSDSVTWTLNYHSNSTS
-655 HGLTATKSASV
+655 KSASV
-666 SQEANVE
+666 SQAANVE

-679 NAYAA
+679 NTYAA
-684 DPSYDGRGNVV
+684 DPMYDDHANMVI
-695 VVTGGTVTATPG
+695 VTGGTITATPG

-729 PVALGSGA
+729 PVSLGSGA
-737 SWDASSWTLTIPSAG
+737 SWDASSWSLTIPSAG
-752 TSVYPENHS
+752 TSVYPEDAS

-766 EVTTPY
+766 KVTTPY
-772 GTTRFYMFRQANLQ
+772 GTTYFYMYRQAN
-786 TLTGIRL
+786 
-793 AAPSVSGDSWIS
+793 V
-805 DWSAVPAAGGN
+805 
-816 LACAGYNQ
+816 
-824 YSYTSG
+824 
-830 STNEVRITDFSDVT
+830 
-844 VNTSVSWVEVLDDDA
+844 
-859 TYPMSLH
+859 
-866 VLSRGE
+866 
-872 IAGDARSSD
+872 
-881 VSWTRAGFTSNS
+881 
-893 LSFMQVANVK
+893 
-903 TFTAIVAR
+903 
-911 STSSNPPTGIPDI
+911 
-924 DTRFWV
+924 
-930 AANGGV
+930 
-936 LTVSF
+936 
-941 IAKYSYSSGSSSEDV
+941 
-956 VSSGVS
+956 
-962 TEYYMT
+962 
-968 STSATWDSANQTMT
+968 
-982 YISAGTDVSPVVYTA
+982 
-997 IHFTYNEL
+997 
-1005 TGTTSFGRQA
+1005 
-1015 NEATY
+1015 ATY

-1070 SVNTS
+1070 
-1075 TGAVS
+1075 
-1080 ASSLGTTVKSRSKIT
+1080 
-1095 TATASLMVNGKTGST
+1095 
-1110 TADVYQAAN
+1110 
-1119 SATYGAVTISG
+1119 
-1130 GTVADIPASGGSVS
+1130 
-1144 SASGISGSQTV
+1144 
-1155 SFTSGDS
+1155 
-1162 RPGTVSF
+1162 
-1169 SYSTAVSAPSLG
+1169 
-1181 TTVKSRTL
+1181 
-1189 IGTLDATAIGD
+1189 
-1200 GGVTATKSFD
+1200 
-1210 VYQEANVAVYGP
+1210 
-1222 PVVSLSYSDVPAK
+1222 
-1235 GGSVAPTKS
+1235 
-1244 FRQTVTYTSGSTG
+1244 
-1257 TPVTSG
+1257 
-1263 GSWSYSGTNVNT
+1263 
-1275 STGAVSARAL
+1275 
-1285 GVTVKAR
+1285 
-1292 TKITDAT
+1292 
-1299 ATVTV
+1299 
-1304 NGKSGSASAAVY
+1304 
-1316 QQENYVLS
+1316 
-1324 IAIKSQSWVTPVSPT
+1324 
-1339 LSFPAEGATNSYTCY
+1339 
-1354 GTFTSG
+1354 
-1360 TVRVQNF
+1360 
-1367 ALDDWDLSNSAFT
+1367 
-1380 KVLNTNVVLTVTAP
+1380 
-1394 SRGTTVGAARTS
+1394 
-1406 TLTVTL
+1406 
-1412 NNSNT
+1412 
-1417 NNKTLTDSVTL
+1417 
-1428 TQEANAIVSYGT
+1428 
-1440 PVVSV
+1440 
-1445 SYADI
+1445 
-1450 PAGGGS
+1450 
-1456 VTPSKSFTQAT
+1456 
-1467 TYTSGSTG
+1467 
-1475 SISSGGS
+1475 
-1482 WSYSGTGVNTSTGA
+1482 GVNTSTGA

-1517 TVTINGKSGSATVAV
+1517 TITINGKSGSATVGV
-1532 YQEANTIV
+1532 YQEANTIES
-1540 TAGPVTIT
+1540 AGPVTIT
-1548 DAEVD
+1548 SAEVD
-1553 DIPASGGTVSEFS
+1553 DIPASGGTISEFTS
-1566 SYDWTQDVTYTSGAT
+1566 SKWTQDVTYTSGAT
-1581 DTSNYHATSYSA
+1581 DTSNYYATSYSD

-1664 SFTQSVTYTSGST
+1664 SFTQNVTYTSGST

-1684 TWSYS
+1684 SWSYS
-1689 QSSGSGLNT
+1689 QTSGSGLNT

-1710 TAKARSQVASV
+1710 TAKARAQVASV
-1721 RVQLTANSKTEA
+1721 RVQLTVNNKTEA

-1766 SAGADNRTPTLLATQ
+1766 SAGADNRNPILLATQ

-1852 NEVTYSDPVVTHTSP
+1852 NEVTYSDPIVTHTSP
-1867 ISVDASAGQYQL
+1867 ISVAASAGQYQL

-1913 TLAPPSGIVSYT
+1913 TLAPPTGIVSYT
-1925 ANPSVSPRNGFVV
+1925 TNPSVSPRNGFVV

-1956 QAGANPTIWVSLNGT
+1956 QAGAAPEIFVSLDGMK
-1971 SYGSS
+1971 YGRM
-1976 VTVNL
+1976 VAVNL

-1987 EVSVYVKT
+1987 AVSVYVDT

>member
-1 MASVSGDFK
+1 MVSVSGDFK

-37 SEVRTAN
+37 SKVRTAD
-44 LTISAAGVSKSCTV
+44 LTISAAGISKSCTV
-58 SLTQEASEFEAELT
+58 SLTQEASVFEAELT
-72 IVAIPAFAA
+72 VVAIPAFAA
-81 GGGSYTATSSSGHII
+81 GGGTYDSVVGTGHVVV
-96 IKRNGVV
+96 KRNGVV
-103 IDDRN
+103 IVDNDVRP
-108 VMPAFRFKSGSEVSW
+108 VFLFKAGGSVSW
-123 VTLSGG
+123 
-129 SGAWTYTITAEN
+129 ITFSATNTSFTVAN
-141 RALVA
+141 RALDS
-146 GGSRSATI
+146 GGSRSVTI
-154 EAQYS
+154 RAQYT
-159 LDVGGVQTLLVCD
+159 LDVGGVNTLLECD
-172 VPISQVAN
+172 VPISQAAN

-186 VSDASFAYSTIAAA
+186 VSDASFAYSTIAAK
-200 GATVTPI
+200 GATVTPT
-207 TDSTIAITMSSGSTL
+207 TDSTIKVTMSSGSTL
-222 SSASAIVGYTYA
+222 SSASAIAGYTYA

-282 TPSSELSALSAKT
+282 TPSSELSALGAKT

-321 AFNYTGTVAAS
+321 AFHYSGTVAAS
-332 GGTSAAP
+332 GGTSVAP
-339 NITVLKNRV
+339 NTVVQKNRV

-375 ATVDA
+375 AAIDA
-380 SAGLVTFLSRGTTVG
+380 STGLVTFPSRGTTVG

-411 SVNSQAGCTQAMNK
+411 SANSQAGCTQAMNK

-463 GVVGERAKPPVG
+463 GVTGERAKPPVG

-503 VSAANMGRALG
+503 VSAANMGTTLG

-554 GVNAIGFRDLTI
+554 GVNEITYSDLTI
-566 TSFAYSATPTV
+566 KTFSYFDTSTV
-577 SASGGTSVPTLA
+577 LASGGTSVPRLF
-589 ATETQFYTSGTVDKN
+589 ATETQTYTSGSVVSD
-604 IAVPLPEGS
+604 VPVTGGS

-666 SQEANVE
+666 S
-673 TFVDHS
+673 
-679 NAYAA
+679 
-684 DPSYDGRGNVV
+684 
-695 VVTGGTVTATPG
+695 
-707 ARLSYTSG
+707 
-715 STVVKDVSASSTSE
+715 
-729 PVALGSGA
+729 
-737 SWDASSWTLTIPSAG
+737 
-752 TSVYPENHS
+752 
-761 YGCTI
+761 
-766 EVTTPY
+766 
-772 GTTRFYMFRQANLQ
+772 
-786 TLTGIRL
+786 
-793 AAPSVSGDSWIS
+793 
-805 DWSAVPAAGGN
+805 
-816 LACAGYNQ
+816 
-824 YSYTSG
+824 
-830 STNEVRITDFSDVT
+830 
-844 VNTSVSWVEVLDDDA
+844 
-859 TYPMSLH
+859 
-866 VLSRGE
+866 
-872 IAGDARSSD
+872 
-881 VSWTRAGFTSNS
+881 
-893 LSFMQVANVK
+893 
-903 TFTAIVAR
+903 
-911 STSSNPPTGIPDI
+911 
-924 DTRFWV
+924 
-930 AANGGV
+930 
-936 LTVSF
+936 
-941 IAKYSYSSGSSSEDV
+941 
-956 VSSGVS
+956 
-962 TEYYMT
+962 
-968 STSATWDSANQTMT
+968 
-982 YISAGTDVSPVVYTA
+982 
-997 IHFTYNEL
+997 
-1005 TGTTSFGRQA
+1005 
-1015 NEATY
+1015 
-1020 AVPVLTLSYSDIA
+1020 
-1033 ASGGSVTPSKSFTQ
+1033 
-1047 SVSYTSGSTST
+1047 
-1058 VTSGGTWSYSGT
+1058 
-1070 SVNTS
+1070 
-1075 TGAVS
+1075 
-1080 ASSLGTTVKSRSKIT
+1080 
-1095 TATASLMVNGKTGST
+1095 
-1110 TADVYQAAN
+1110 
-1119 SATYGAVTISG
+1119 
-1130 GTVADIPASGGSVS
+1130 
-1144 SASGISGSQTV
+1144 
-1155 SFTSGDS
+1155 
-1162 RPGTVSF
+1162 
-1169 SYSTAVSAPSLG
+1169 
-1181 TTVKSRTL
+1181 
-1189 IGTLDATAIGD
+1189 
-1200 GGVTATKSFD
+1200 
-1210 VYQEANVAVYGP
+1210 QEANVAVYGP

-1275 STGAVSARAL
+1275 STGAVSASAL

-1324 IAIKSQSWVTPVSPT
+1324 IAIKGQNWVTPVSPT

-1380 KVLNTNVVLTVTAP
+1380 KVLNTNVLLTVTAP

-1456 VTPSKSFTQAT
+1456 VAPTKSFTQAT

-1581 DTSNYHATSYSA
+1581 DTSNFHTTSYSA

-1652 IPAGGGTVSLTK
+1652 IPAGGGTVSLSK
-1664 SFTQSVTYTSGST
+1664 SFTQNVTYTSGST
-1677 GTVSSGG
+1677 STVSSGG
-1684 TWSYS
+1684 SWSYS
-1689 QSSGSGLNT
+1689 QTSGSGLNT

-1710 TAKARSQVASV
+1710 TAKAHSQVASV

-1766 SAGADNRTPTLLATQ
+1766 SAGADNRHPTLLATQ

>member
-10 EGGQWTATASSF
+10 EGGQWTAAASSF

-37 SEVRTAN
+37 SKVRTAD

-58 SLTQEASEFEAELT
+58 SLTQEASVFESELT
-72 IVAIPAFAA
+72 VVAIPAFAA
-81 GGGSYTATSSSGHII
+81 GGGTYDSIVGTGHVVV
-96 IKRNGVV
+96 KRNGVV
-103 IDDRN
+103 IVDNDVRP
-108 VMPAFRFKSGSEVSW
+108 VFLFKSGASVPWITFSATNMSFTAANRALE
-123 VTLSGG
+123 SGG
-129 SGAWTYTITAEN
+129 SR
-141 RALVA
+141 RAA
-146 GGSRSATI
+146 IR
-154 EAQYS
+154 AQYT
-159 LDVGGVQTLLVCD
+159 LDVGGVNTLLECD
-172 VPISQVAN
+172 VPISQAAN
-180 FVETVS
+180 FVDTVS
-186 VSDASFAYSTIAAA
+186 VSDASFAYSTIAAK
-200 GATVTPI
+200 GATVTPT
-207 TDSTIAITMSSGSTL
+207 TDSTIKVTMSSGSTL
-222 SSASAIVGYTYA
+222 SSASAIAGYTYV

-282 TPSSELSALSAKT
+282 TPSSELSSLGAKT

-321 AFNYTGTVAAS
+321 AFNYSGTVAAS
-332 GGTSAAP
+332 GGTSVAP
-339 NITVLKNRV
+339 NITVQKNRV

-364 TFSIVNDYDSG
+364 TFRIVNDYDSG

-380 SAGLVTFLSRGTTVG
+380 STGLVTFPSRGTTVG

-503 VSAANMGRALG
+503 VSATNMGRTLG

-577 SASGGTSVPTLA
+577 AASGGTSVPTLA
-589 ATETQFYTSGTVDKN
+589 ATETQFYTSGTVDEN
-604 IAVPLPEGS
+604 IAIPLPEGS
-613 FALTTSGHGASVDS
+613 FALTTSGHGASVNS

-636 RGSVAG
+636 RGSIAG
-642 DAWSDSVTWTLTS
+642 DAWSDSVTWTLNYHSNSTS
-655 HGLTATKSASV
+655 KSASV
-666 SQEANVE
+666 SQAANVE

-679 NAYAA
+679 NTYAA
-684 DPSYDGRGNVV
+684 DPMYDDHANVV
-695 VVTGGTVTATPG
+695 IVTGGTITATPG

-729 PVALGSGA
+729 PVSLGSGA
-737 SWDASSWTLTIPSAG
+737 SWDASSWSLTIPSAG
-752 TSVYPENHS
+752 TSVDPEDAS
-761 YGCTI
+761 YSCTI
-766 EVTTPY
+766 KVTTPY
-772 GTTRFYMFRQANLQ
+772 GTTYFYMYRQAN
-786 TLTGIRL
+786 
-793 AAPSVSGDSWIS
+793 V
-805 DWSAVPAAGGN
+805 
-816 LACAGYNQ
+816 
-824 YSYTSG
+824 
-830 STNEVRITDFSDVT
+830 
-844 VNTSVSWVEVLDDDA
+844 
-859 TYPMSLH
+859 
-866 VLSRGE
+866 
-872 IAGDARSSD
+872 
-881 VSWTRAGFTSNS
+881 
-893 LSFMQVANVK
+893 
-903 TFTAIVAR
+903 
-911 STSSNPPTGIPDI
+911 
-924 DTRFWV
+924 
-930 AANGGV
+930 
-936 LTVSF
+936 
-941 IAKYSYSSGSSSEDV
+941 
-956 VSSGVS
+956 
-962 TEYYMT
+962 
-968 STSATWDSANQTMT
+968 
-982 YISAGTDVSPVVYTA
+982 
-997 IHFTYNEL
+997 
-1005 TGTTSFGRQA
+1005 
-1015 NEATY
+1015 ATY

-1155 SFTSGDS
+1155 SFTSGAS

-1181 TTVKSRTL
+1181 TTFKSRTL

-1210 VYQEANVAVYGP
+1210 VYQEAN
-1222 PVVSLSYSDVPAK
+1222 
-1235 GGSVAPTKS
+1235 
-1244 FRQTVTYTSGSTG
+1244 
-1257 TPVTSG
+1257 
-1263 GSWSYSGTNVNT
+1263 
-1275 STGAVSARAL
+1275 
-1285 GVTVKAR
+1285 
-1292 TKITDAT
+1292 
-1299 ATVTV
+1299 
-1304 NGKSGSASAAVY
+1304 
-1316 QQENYVLS
+1316 
-1324 IAIKSQSWVTPVSPT
+1324 
-1339 LSFPAEGATNSYTCY
+1339 
-1354 GTFTSG
+1354 
-1360 TVRVQNF
+1360 
-1367 ALDDWDLSNSAFT
+1367 
-1380 KVLNTNVVLTVTAP
+1380 
-1394 SRGTTVGAARTS
+1394 
-1406 TLTVTL
+1406 
-1412 NNSNT
+1412 
-1417 NNKTLTDSVTL
+1417 
-1428 TQEANAIVSYGT
+1428 
-1440 PVVSV
+1440 
-1445 SYADI
+1445 
-1450 PAGGGS
+1450 
-1456 VTPSKSFTQAT
+1456 
-1467 TYTSGSTG
+1467 
-1475 SISSGGS
+1475 
-1482 WSYSGTGVNTSTGA
+1482 
-1496 VSGTSLG
+1496 
-1503 TTEVSRTKKTDATA
+1503 
-1517 TVTINGKSGSATVAV
+1517 
-1532 YQEANTIV
+1532 
-1540 TAGPVTIT
+1540 
-1548 DAEVD
+1548 
-1553 DIPASGGTVSEFS
+1553 
-1566 SYDWTQDVTYTSGAT
+1566 
-1581 DTSNYHATSYSA
+1581 
-1593 PVTASSLGT
+1593 
-1602 TVKSRAKVGTLT
+1602 
-1614 LEVVGEKN
+1614 
-1622 ESATLTL
+1622 
-1629 DVYQEANTA
+1629 
-1638 AYASPSITASYDDD
+1638 
-1652 IPAGGGTVSLTK
+1652 
-1664 SFTQSVTYTSGST
+1664 
-1677 GTVSSGG
+1677 
-1684 TWSYS
+1684 
-1689 QSSGSGLNT
+1689 
-1698 STGAVTAASLGT
+1698 
-1710 TAKARSQVASV
+1710 
-1721 RVQLTANSKTEA
+1721 
-1733 VMASAYQ
+1733 
-1740 EANSRTWGTPTI
+1740 SRTWGTPTI
-1752 TTFEYRGTPAVNTL
+1752 TTFAYRGTPAVNTL
-1766 SAGADNRTPTLLATQ
+1766 SAGADNRNPTLLATQ

-1796 SSKTFTGGDVNTS
+1796 RSKMFTGGDVNTS

-1820 VVTARQL
+1820 VVTARKL

-1852 NEVTYSDPVVTHTSP
+1852 NEVTYSDPIVTHTSP
-1867 ISVDASAGQYQL
+1867 ISVAASAGSYTL
-1879 KPNFTQRAYYT
+1879 SPNFTQRAYYT
-1890 SGSETPILSG
+1890 SGSEPPILSG

-1913 TLAPPSGIVSYT
+1913 SVNSGGLVSYT
-1925 ANPSVSPRNGFVV
+1925 ANPSVSARNGFVV

-1956 QAGANPTIWVSLNGT
+1956 QAGAAPTIQVSLNGT

-1995 NDTFDVS
+1995 NGTFDVS

>member
-37 SEVRTAN
+37 SKVRTAD

-411 SVNSQAGCTQAMNK
+411 SANSQAGCTQAMNK

-503 VSAANMGRALG
+503 VSAANMGTTLG

-554 GVNAIGFRDLTI
+554 GVNEITYSDLTI
-566 TSFAYSATPTV
+566 KTFSYFDTSTV
-577 SASGGTSVPTLA
+577 LASGGTSVPRLF
-589 ATETQFYTSGTVDKN
+589 ATETQTYTSGSVVSD
-604 IAVPLPEGS
+604 VPVTGGS

-707 ARLSYTSG
+707 VRLSYTSG

-772 GTTRFYMFRQANLQ
+772 GTTHFYMYRQANLQ

-903 TFTAIVAR
+903 TFTVIVAR

-968 STSATWDSANQTMT
+968 SPSATWDSANQTMT

-1080 ASSLGTTVKSRSKIT
+1080 ASSLGTRVKSRSKIT

-1110 TADVYQAAN
+1110 
-1119 SATYGAVTISG
+1119 
-1130 GTVADIPASGGSVS
+1130 
-1144 SASGISGSQTV
+1144 
-1155 SFTSGDS
+1155 
-1162 RPGTVSF
+1162 
-1169 SYSTAVSAPSLG
+1169 
-1181 TTVKSRTL
+1181 
-1189 IGTLDATAIGD
+1189 
-1200 GGVTATKSFD
+1200 
-1210 VYQEANVAVYGP
+1210 
-1222 PVVSLSYSDVPAK
+1222 
-1235 GGSVAPTKS
+1235 
-1244 FRQTVTYTSGSTG
+1244 
-1257 TPVTSG
+1257 
-1263 GSWSYSGTNVNT
+1263 
-1275 STGAVSARAL
+1275 
-1285 GVTVKAR
+1285 
-1292 TKITDAT
+1292 
-1299 ATVTV
+1299 
-1304 NGKSGSASAAVY
+1304 SAAVY

-1324 IAIKSQSWVTPVSPT
+1324 IAIKGQNWITPVAPT

-1380 KVLNTNVVLTVTAP
+1380 KVLNANVLLTVTAP

-1456 VTPSKSFTQAT
+1456 VTPLKSFTQAT

-1581 DTSNYHATSYSA
+1581 DTSNYHTTSYSA

-1652 IPAGGGTVSLTK
+1652 IPAGGGTVSLSK
-1664 SFTQSVTYTSGST
+1664 SFTQNVTYTSGST
-1677 GTVSSGG
+1677 STVSSGG
-1684 TWSYS
+1684 SWSYS
-1689 QSSGSGLNT
+1689 QTSGSGLNT

-1766 SAGADNRTPTLLATQ
+1766 SAGADNRHPTLLATQ

-1900 SFTYA
+1900 SFAYA

-1913 TLAPPSGIVSYT
+1913 SVNSGGLVSYT
-1925 ANPSVSPRNGFVV
+1925 ANPSVSARNGFVV

>member
-37 SEVRTAN
+37 SKVRTAD

-58 SLTQEASEFEAELT
+58 SLTQEASVFEAELT
-72 IVAIPAFAA
+72 VVAIPAFAA
-81 GGGSYTATSSSGHII
+81 GGSSYTATSTSGHIT

-129 SGAWTYTITAEN
+129 SGSWVYTITAEN

-146 GGSRSATI
+146 GGARSAAI

-172 VPISQVAN
+172 VPISQAAN

-186 VSDASFAYSTIAAA
+186 VSDASFAYSTIAAK
-200 GATVTPI
+200 GATVTPT
-207 TDSTIAITMSSGSTL
+207 TDSTIVVTMSSGSVL
-222 SSASAIVGYTYA
+222 SSASAIAGYTYA

-282 TPSSELSALSAKT
+282 TPSSELSALGAKT

-321 AFNYTGTVAAS
+321 AFNYQGTVAAS
-332 GGTSAAP
+332 GGTSVAP
-339 NITVLKNRV
+339 NIRVQKNRV

-375 ATVDA
+375 ATIDT
-380 SAGLVTFLSRGTTVG
+380 STGLVTFPSRGTTVG

-411 SVNSQAGCTQAMNK
+411 SVYSQAGCTQAMNK
-425 IESFVVMDISF
+425 IESFVVMYISF

-463 GVVGERAKPPVG
+463 GATGDRAKPPVG
-475 YTIASNTAVYSLAES
+475 YTIVSNTAVYSLAES

-503 VSAANMGRALG
+503 VSATNMGRYLG

-577 SASGGTSVPTLA
+577 AASGGTSVPTLA
-589 ATETQFYTSGTVDKN
+589 VTETQFYTSGTVDEN

-627 STGVVTYAS
+627 RTGVVTYAS

-642 DAWSDSVTWTLTS
+642 DAWSDSVTWTLNYHSNSTS
-655 HGLTATKSASV
+655 KSASV
-666 SQEANVE
+666 SQEANV
-673 TFVDHS
+673 
-679 NAYAA
+679 AY
-684 DPSYDGRGNVV
+684 
-695 VVTGGTVTATPG
+695 
-707 ARLSYTSG
+707 
-715 STVVKDVSASSTSE
+715 
-729 PVALGSGA
+729 
-737 SWDASSWTLTIPSAG
+737 
-752 TSVYPENHS
+752 
-761 YGCTI
+761 
-766 EVTTPY
+766 Y
-772 GTTRFYMFRQANLQ
+772 GT
-786 TLTGIRL
+786 
-793 AAPSVSGDSWIS
+793 PVVSVS
-805 DWSAVPAAGGN
+805 
-816 LACAGYNQ
+816 
-824 YSYTSG
+824 
-830 STNEVRITDFSDVT
+830 
-844 VNTSVSWVEVLDDDA
+844 
-859 TYPMSLH
+859 
-866 VLSRGE
+866 
-872 IAGDARSSD
+872 
-881 VSWTRAGFTSNS
+881 
-893 LSFMQVANVK
+893 
-903 TFTAIVAR
+903 
-911 STSSNPPTGIPDI
+911 
-924 DTRFWV
+924 
-930 AANGGV
+930 
-936 LTVSF
+936 
-941 IAKYSYSSGSSSEDV
+941 
-956 VSSGVS
+956 
-962 TEYYMT
+962 
-968 STSATWDSANQTMT
+968 
-982 YISAGTDVSPVVYTA
+982 
-997 IHFTYNEL
+997 
-1005 TGTTSFGRQA
+1005 
-1015 NEATY
+1015 Y
-1020 AVPVLTLSYSDIA
+1020 ADIA
-1033 ASGGSVTPSKSFTQ
+1033 ASGGSVTP
-1047 SVSYTSGSTST
+1047 
-1058 VTSGGTWSYSGT
+1058 
-1070 SVNTS
+1070 
-1075 TGAVS
+1075 
-1080 ASSLGTTVKSRSKIT
+1080 
-1095 TATASLMVNGKTGST
+1095 
-1110 TADVYQAAN
+1110 
-1119 SATYGAVTISG
+1119 
-1130 GTVADIPASGGSVS
+1130 
-1144 SASGISGSQTV
+1144 TV
-1155 SFTSGDS
+1155 SF
-1162 RPGTVSF
+1162 R
-1169 SYSTAVSAPSLG
+1169 
-1181 TTVKSRTL
+1181 
-1189 IGTLDATAIGD
+1189 
-1200 GGVTATKSFD
+1200 
-1210 VYQEANVAVYGP
+1210 QN
-1222 PVVSLSYSDVPAK
+1222 LSYS
-1235 GGSVAPTKS
+1235 
-1244 FRQTVTYTSGSTG
+1244 SGSAG

-1275 STGAVSARAL
+1275 STGAVSASALRA
-1285 GVTVKAR
+1285 TVKAR

-1324 IAIKSQSWVTPVSPT
+1324 IAIKGQNWITPVAPT

-1380 KVLNTNVVLTVTAP
+1380 KVLNTNVLLTVTAP

-1581 DTSNYHATSYSA
+1581 DTSNFHTTSYSA

-1652 IPAGGGTVSLTK
+1652 IPAGGGTVSLSK
-1664 SFTQSVTYTSGST
+1664 SFTQNVTYTSGST
-1677 GTVSSGG
+1677 STVSSGG
-1684 TWSYS
+1684 SWSYS
-1689 QSSGSGLNT
+1689 QTSGSGLNT

-1766 SAGADNRTPTLLATQ
+1766 SAGADNRHPTLLATQ

-1956 QAGANPTIWVSLNGT
+1956 QAGANPTI
-1971 SYGSS
+1971 
-1976 VTVNL
+1976 
-1981 EGKSAS
+1981 
-1987 EVSVYVKT
+1987 
-1995 NDTFDVS
+1995 

>member
-1 MASVSGDFK
+1 MVSVSGDFK

-37 SEVRTAN
+37 SKVRTAD
-44 LTISAAGVSKSCTV
+44 LTISAAGISKSCTV
-58 SLTQEASEFEAELT
+58 SLTQEASVFEAELT
-72 IVAIPAFAA
+72 VVAIPAFAA
-81 GGGSYTATSSSGHII
+81 GGGTYDSVVGTGHVVV
-96 IKRNGVV
+96 KRNGVV
-103 IDDRN
+103 IVDNDVRP
-108 VMPAFRFKSGSEVSW
+108 VFLFKAGGSVSW
-123 VTLSGG
+123 ITFSATNT
-129 SGAWTYTITAEN
+129 SFTIAN
-141 RALVA
+141 RALDS
-146 GGSRSATI
+146 GGSRSVTI
-154 EAQYS
+154 RAQYT
-159 LDVGGVQTLLVCD
+159 LDVGGVNTLLECD
-172 VPISQVAN
+172 VPISQAAN

-186 VSDASFAYSTIAAA
+186 VSDASFAYSTIAAK
-200 GATVTPI
+200 GATVTPT
-207 TDSTIAITMSSGSTL
+207 TDSTIKVTMSSGSTL
-222 SSASAIVGYTYA
+222 SSASAIAGYTYA

-282 TPSSELSALSAKT
+282 TPSSELSALGAKT

-321 AFNYTGTVAAS
+321 AFHYSGTVAAS
-332 GGTSAAP
+332 GGTSVAP
-339 NITVLKNRV
+339 NTVVQKNRV

-375 ATVDA
+375 AAIDA
-380 SAGLVTFLSRGTTVG
+380 STGLVTFPSRGTTVG

-411 SVNSQAGCTQAMNK
+411 SANSQAGCTQAMNK
-425 IESFVVMDISF
+425 IESFVVMYISF

-463 GVVGERAKPPVG
+463 GVTGERAKPPVG

-503 VSAANMGRALG
+503 VSAANMGTTLG

-554 GVNAIGFRDLTI
+554 GVNEITYSDLTI
-566 TSFAYSATPTV
+566 KTFSYFDTSTV
-577 SASGGTSVPTLA
+577 LASGGTSVPRLF
-589 ATETQFYTSGTVDKN
+589 ATETQTYTSGSVVSD
-604 IAVPLPEGS
+604 VPVTGGS

-642 DAWSDSVTWTLTS
+642 DAWSDSVTWTLMS

-679 NAYAA
+679 NAYVA

-707 ARLSYTSG
+707 VRLSYTSG

-772 GTTRFYMFRQANLQ
+772 GTTHFYMYRQANLQ

-903 TFTAIVAR
+903 TFTVIVAR

-968 STSATWDSANQTMT
+968 SPSATWDSANQTMT

-1080 ASSLGTTVKSRSKIT
+1080 ASSLGATVKSRSKIT

-1110 TADVYQAAN
+1110 
-1119 SATYGAVTISG
+1119 
-1130 GTVADIPASGGSVS
+1130 
-1144 SASGISGSQTV
+1144 
-1155 SFTSGDS
+1155 
-1162 RPGTVSF
+1162 
-1169 SYSTAVSAPSLG
+1169 
-1181 TTVKSRTL
+1181 
-1189 IGTLDATAIGD
+1189 
-1200 GGVTATKSFD
+1200 
-1210 VYQEANVAVYGP
+1210 
-1222 PVVSLSYSDVPAK
+1222 
-1235 GGSVAPTKS
+1235 
-1244 FRQTVTYTSGSTG
+1244 
-1257 TPVTSG
+1257 
-1263 GSWSYSGTNVNT
+1263 
-1275 STGAVSARAL
+1275 
-1285 GVTVKAR
+1285 
-1292 TKITDAT
+1292 
-1299 ATVTV
+1299 
-1304 NGKSGSASAAVY
+1304 SAAVY

-1324 IAIKSQSWVTPVSPT
+1324 IAIKGQNWITPVAPT

-1360 TVRVQNF
+1360 TVRVHNF

-1380 KVLNTNVVLTVTAP
+1380 KVLNTNVLLTVTAP

-1581 DTSNYHATSYSA
+1581 DTSNYHTTSYSA

-1652 IPAGGGTVSLTK
+1652 IPAGGGTVSLSK
-1664 SFTQSVTYTSGST
+1664 SFTQNVTYTSGST
-1677 GTVSSGG
+1677 STVSSGG
-1684 TWSYS
+1684 SWSYS
-1689 QSSGSGLNT
+1689 QTSGSGLNT

-1766 SAGADNRTPTLLATQ
+1766 SAGADNRHPTLLATQ

-1852 NEVTYSDPVVTHTSP
+1852 NEVTYSDPIVTHTSP
-1867 ISVDASAGQYQL
+1867 ISVAASAGSYTL
-1879 KPNFTQRAYYT
+1879 SPNFTQRAYYT

-1913 TLAPPSGIVSYT
+1913 SVNSGGLVSYT
-1925 ANPSVSPRNGFVV
+1925 ANPSVSARNGFVV

-1956 QAGANPTIWVSLNGT
+1956 QAGAEPTIQVSLSGT

>member
-37 SEVRTAN
+37 SKVRTAD

-58 SLTQEASEFEAELT
+58 SLTQEASVFEAELT
-72 IVAIPAFAA
+72 VVAIPAFAA
-81 GGGSYTATSSSGHII
+81 GGSSYTATSTSGHIT

-129 SGAWTYTITAEN
+129 SGSWVYTITAEN

-146 GGSRSATI
+146 GGARSAAI

-172 VPISQVAN
+172 VPISQAAN

-186 VSDASFAYSTIAAA
+186 VSDASFAYSTIAAK
-200 GATVTPI
+200 GATVTPT
-207 TDSTIAITMSSGSTL
+207 TDSTIVVTMSSGSVL
-222 SSASAIVGYTYA
+222 SSASAIAGYTYA

-282 TPSSELSALSAKT
+282 TPSSELSALGAKT

-321 AFNYTGTVAAS
+321 AFNYQGTVAAS
-332 GGTSAAP
+332 GGTSVAP
-339 NITVLKNRV
+339 NITVQKNRV

-375 ATVDA
+375 ATIDI
-380 SAGLVTFLSRGTTVG
+380 STGLVTFPSRGTTVG

-411 SVNSQAGCTQAMNK
+411 SVYSQAGCTQAMNK

-448 LPTHVGEWCQATYSS
+448 LPRHVGEWCQATYSS
-463 GVVGERAKPPVG
+463 GVTGERAKPPVG

-503 VSAANMGRALG
+503 VSAANMGTTLG

-554 GVNAIGFRDLTI
+554 GVNEITYSDLTI
-566 TSFAYSATPTV
+566 KTFSYFDTSTV
-577 SASGGTSVPTLA
+577 LASGGTSVPRLF
-589 ATETQFYTSGTVDKN
+589 ATETQTYTSGSVVSD
-604 IAVPLPEGS
+604 VPVTGGS

-707 ARLSYTSG
+707 VRLSYTSG

-761 YGCTI
+761 YSCTI

-772 GTTRFYMFRQANLQ
+772 GTTRFYMYRQANLQ

-881 VSWTRAGFTSNS
+881 VSWTRTGFTSNS

-903 TFTAIVAR
+903 TFTVIVAR

-968 STSATWDSANQTMT
+968 SPSATWDSANQTMT

-1110 TADVYQAAN
+1110 
-1119 SATYGAVTISG
+1119 
-1130 GTVADIPASGGSVS
+1130 
-1144 SASGISGSQTV
+1144 
-1155 SFTSGDS
+1155 
-1162 RPGTVSF
+1162 
-1169 SYSTAVSAPSLG
+1169 
-1181 TTVKSRTL
+1181 
-1189 IGTLDATAIGD
+1189 
-1200 GGVTATKSFD
+1200 
-1210 VYQEANVAVYGP
+1210 
-1222 PVVSLSYSDVPAK
+1222 
-1235 GGSVAPTKS
+1235 
-1244 FRQTVTYTSGSTG
+1244 
-1257 TPVTSG
+1257 
-1263 GSWSYSGTNVNT
+1263 
-1275 STGAVSARAL
+1275 
-1285 GVTVKAR
+1285 
-1292 TKITDAT
+1292 
-1299 ATVTV
+1299 
-1304 NGKSGSASAAVY
+1304 SAAVY

-1324 IAIKSQSWVTPVSPT
+1324 IAIKGQNWITPVAPT

-1380 KVLNTNVVLTVTAP
+1380 KVLNTNVLLTVTAP

-1581 DTSNYHATSYSA
+1581 DTSNYHTTSYSA

-1652 IPAGGGTVSLTK
+1652 IPAGGGTVSLSK
-1664 SFTQSVTYTSGST
+1664 SFTQNVTYTSGST
-1677 GTVSSGG
+1677 STVSSGG
-1684 TWSYS
+1684 SWSYS
-1689 QSSGSGLNT
+1689 QTSGSGLNT

-1913 TLAPPSGIVSYT
+1913 TLAPPRGIVSYA

>member
-37 SEVRTAN
+37 SKVRTAD
-44 LTISAAGVSKSCTV
+44 LTISAAGISKSCTV

-72 IVAIPAFAA
+72 VVAIPAFAA
-81 GGGSYTATSSSGHII
+81 GGSSYTATSTSGHII

-146 GGSRSATI
+146 GGARSAAI

-172 VPISQVAN
+172 VPISQAAN

-186 VSDASFAYSTIAAA
+186 VSDASFAYSTIAAK
-200 GATVTPI
+200 GATVTPT
-207 TDSTIAITMSSGSTL
+207 TDSTIKVTMSSGSTL
-222 SSASAIVGYTYA
+222 SSASAIAGYTYA

-267 SRQSPTITYSLSLTY
+267 SRQSPPITYSLSLTY
-282 TPSSELSALSAKT
+282 TPSSELSALGAKT
-295 VSGSDSSTGT
+295 VSGSDSSTGK

-321 AFNYTGTVAAS
+321 AFNYSGTVAAS
-332 GGTSAAP
+332 GGTSVAP
-339 NITVLKNRV
+339 NITVRKNRV

-364 TFSIVNDYDSG
+364 TFRIVNDYDSG

-380 SAGLVTFLSRGTTVG
+380 STGLVTFPSRGTTVG

-411 SVNSQAGCTQAMNK
+411 STNSQAGCTQAMNK

-503 VSAANMGRALG
+503 VSAANMGRTLG

-566 TSFAYSATPTV
+566 TSFAYSTTPTV
-577 SASGGTSVPTLA
+577 AASGGTSVPTLA

-613 FALTTSGHGASVDS
+613 FALTTSGHGASVNS
-627 STGVVTYAS
+627 RTGVVTYAS

-642 DAWSDSVTWTLTS
+642 DAWSDSVTWTLNYHSNSTS
-655 HGLTATKSASV
+655 KSASV
-666 SQEANVE
+666 SQAANVE

-679 NAYAA
+679 NTYVA
-684 DPSYDGRGNVV
+684 DPEYDGHANMVI
-695 VVTGGTVTATPG
+695 VTGGTITATPG
-707 ARLSYTSG
+707 VRLSYTSG

-729 PVALGSGA
+729 PVGMESGA

-752 TSVYPENHS
+752 TSVYPEDNS
-761 YGCTI
+761 YSCTI
-766 EVTTPY
+766 KVTTPY
-772 GTTRFYMFRQANLQ
+772 GTTYFYMYRQAN
-786 TLTGIRL
+786 
-793 AAPSVSGDSWIS
+793 V
-805 DWSAVPAAGGN
+805 
-816 LACAGYNQ
+816 
-824 YSYTSG
+824 
-830 STNEVRITDFSDVT
+830 
-844 VNTSVSWVEVLDDDA
+844 
-859 TYPMSLH
+859 
-866 VLSRGE
+866 
-872 IAGDARSSD
+872 
-881 VSWTRAGFTSNS
+881 
-893 LSFMQVANVK
+893 
-903 TFTAIVAR
+903 
-911 STSSNPPTGIPDI
+911 
-924 DTRFWV
+924 
-930 AANGGV
+930 
-936 LTVSF
+936 
-941 IAKYSYSSGSSSEDV
+941 
-956 VSSGVS
+956 
-962 TEYYMT
+962 
-968 STSATWDSANQTMT
+968 
-982 YISAGTDVSPVVYTA
+982 
-997 IHFTYNEL
+997 
-1005 TGTTSFGRQA
+1005 
-1015 NEATY
+1015 ATY

-1070 SVNTS
+1070 NVNTS

-1080 ASSLGTTVKSRSKIT
+1080 AS
-1095 TATASLMVNGKTGST
+1095 
-1110 TADVYQAAN
+1110 
-1119 SATYGAVTISG
+1119 
-1130 GTVADIPASGGSVS
+1130 
-1144 SASGISGSQTV
+1144 
-1155 SFTSGDS
+1155 
-1162 RPGTVSF
+1162 
-1169 SYSTAVSAPSLG
+1169 
-1181 TTVKSRTL
+1181 
-1189 IGTLDATAIGD
+1189 
-1200 GGVTATKSFD
+1200 
-1210 VYQEANVAVYGP
+1210 
-1222 PVVSLSYSDVPAK
+1222 
-1235 GGSVAPTKS
+1235 
-1244 FRQTVTYTSGSTG
+1244 
-1257 TPVTSG
+1257 
-1263 GSWSYSGTNVNT
+1263 
-1275 STGAVSARAL
+1275 AL

-1324 IAIKSQSWVTPVSPT
+1324 IAIKGQNWITPVSPT

-1380 KVLNTNVVLTVTAP
+1380 KGLNTNVLLTVTAP

-1412 NNSNT
+1412 NNSKT

-1475 SISSGGS
+1475 SISSGGT

-1553 DIPASGGTVSEFS
+1553 DIPASGGTISEFTS
-1566 SYDWTQDVTYTSGAT
+1566 SKWTQDVTYTSGAT
-1581 DTSNYHATSYSA
+1581 DTSNHYATSYSD

-1629 DVYQEANTA
+1629 DVYQAANTA
-1638 AYASPSITASYDDD
+1638 TYSRPTITASYGSD

-1664 SFTQSVTYTSGST
+1664 SFTQNVTYTSGST

-1684 TWSYS
+1684 SWSYF

-1710 TAKARSQVASV
+1710 TAKARTQVARV
-1721 RVQLTANSKTEA
+1721 RVSLTVNGMTDE
-1733 VMASAYQ
+1733 VLRYVYQ
-1740 EANSRTWGTPTI
+1740 AANSRTWGTPTI

-1766 SAGADNRTPTLLATQ
+1766 SAGADNRNPTLLATQ

-1827 EATITV
+1827 VATITV

-1852 NEVTYSDPVVTHTSP
+1852 NEVTYSDPIVTHTSP
-1867 ISVDASAGQYQL
+1867 ISVAASAGQYQL

-1913 TLAPPSGIVSYT
+1913 TLAPPTGIVSYT
-1925 ANPSVSPRNGFVV
+1925 TNLSVSPRNGFVV

-1956 QAGANPTIWVSLNGT
+1956 QAGAAPEIFVSLNGMK
-1971 SYGSS
+1971 YGRM
-1976 VTVNL
+1976 VAVNL

>member
-1 MASVSGDFK
+1 MTSVSGDFK

-37 SEVRTAN
+37 SKVRTAD

-58 SLTQEASEFEAELT
+58 SLTQEASVFESELT
-72 IVAIPAFAA
+72 VVAIPAFAA
-81 GGGSYTATSSSGHII
+81 GGGTYDSIVGTGHVVV
-96 IKRNGVV
+96 KRNGVV
-103 IDDRN
+103 IVDNDVRP
-108 VMPAFRFKSGSEVSW
+108 VFLFKAGVSVSW
-123 VTLSGG
+123 
-129 SGAWTYTITAEN
+129 ITFSSTATSFTVAN
-141 RALVA
+141 RALDS
-146 GGSRSATI
+146 GGPRSVTI
-154 EAQYS
+154 RAQYT
-159 LDVGGVQTLLVCD
+159 LDVGGVNTLLECD
-172 VPISQVAN
+172 VPISQAAN
-180 FVETVS
+180 FVDTVS
-186 VSDASFAYSTIAAA
+186 VSDASFAYSTIAAK
-200 GATVTPI
+200 GATVTPT
-207 TDSTIAITMSSGSTL
+207 TDSTIKVTMSSGSTL
-222 SSASAIVGYTYA
+222 SSASAIAGYTYV

-282 TPSSELSALSAKT
+282 TPSSELSSLGAKT

-321 AFNYTGTVAAS
+321 AFNYSGTVAAS
-332 GGTSAAP
+332 GGTSVAP
-339 NITVLKNRV
+339 NITVQKNRV

-364 TFSIVNDYDSG
+364 TFRIVNDYDSG

-380 SAGLVTFLSRGTTVG
+380 STGLVTFPSRGTTVG

-411 SVNSQAGCTQAMNK
+411 SINSQAGCTQAMNK

-503 VSAANMGRALG
+503 VSATNMGRTLG

-521 WKDITIVLA
+521 CKDITIVLA

-554 GVNAIGFRDLTI
+554 GVNEITYSDLTI
-566 TSFAYSATPTV
+566 KTFSYFDTSTV
-577 SASGGTSVPTLA
+577 LASGGTSVPRLF
-589 ATETQFYTSGTVDKN
+589 ATETQTYTSGSVVSD
-604 IAVPLPEGS
+604 VPVTGGS

-715 STVVKDVSASSTSE
+715 STVVKDVSASSTSA

-752 TSVYPENHS
+752 TSVYPEVSS
-761 YGCTI
+761 YSCTI

-772 GTTRFYMFRQANLQ
+772 GTTYFYMYRQAN
-786 TLTGIRL
+786 
-793 AAPSVSGDSWIS
+793 V
-805 DWSAVPAAGGN
+805 
-816 LACAGYNQ
+816 
-824 YSYTSG
+824 
-830 STNEVRITDFSDVT
+830 
-844 VNTSVSWVEVLDDDA
+844 
-859 TYPMSLH
+859 
-866 VLSRGE
+866 
-872 IAGDARSSD
+872 
-881 VSWTRAGFTSNS
+881 
-893 LSFMQVANVK
+893 
-903 TFTAIVAR
+903 
-911 STSSNPPTGIPDI
+911 
-924 DTRFWV
+924 
-930 AANGGV
+930 
-936 LTVSF
+936 
-941 IAKYSYSSGSSSEDV
+941 
-956 VSSGVS
+956 
-962 TEYYMT
+962 
-968 STSATWDSANQTMT
+968 
-982 YISAGTDVSPVVYTA
+982 
-997 IHFTYNEL
+997 
-1005 TGTTSFGRQA
+1005 
-1015 NEATY
+1015 ATY

-1200 GGVTATKSFD
+1200 GGETATKSFD
-1210 VYQEANVAVYGP
+1210 VYQEAN
-1222 PVVSLSYSDVPAK
+1222 
-1235 GGSVAPTKS
+1235 
-1244 FRQTVTYTSGSTG
+1244 
-1257 TPVTSG
+1257 
-1263 GSWSYSGTNVNT
+1263 
-1275 STGAVSARAL
+1275 
-1285 GVTVKAR
+1285 
-1292 TKITDAT
+1292 T
-1299 ATVTV
+1299 AT
-1304 NGKSGSASAAVY
+1304 Y
-1316 QQENYVLS
+1316 
-1324 IAIKSQSWVTPVSPT
+1324 
-1339 LSFPAEGATNSYTCY
+1339 
-1354 GTFTSG
+1354 
-1360 TVRVQNF
+1360 
-1367 ALDDWDLSNSAFT
+1367 SN
-1380 KVLNTNVVLTVTAP
+1380 
-1394 SRGTTVGAARTS
+1394 
-1406 TLTVTL
+1406 
-1412 NNSNT
+1412 
-1417 NNKTLTDSVTL
+1417 
-1428 TQEANAIVSYGT
+1428 
-1440 PVVSV
+1440 
-1445 SYADI
+1445 
-1450 PAGGGS
+1450 
-1456 VTPSKSFTQAT
+1456 
-1467 TYTSGSTG
+1467 
-1475 SISSGGS
+1475 
-1482 WSYSGTGVNTSTGA
+1482 
-1496 VSGTSLG
+1496 
-1503 TTEVSRTKKTDATA
+1503 
-1517 TVTINGKSGSATVAV
+1517 
-1532 YQEANTIV
+1532 
-1540 TAGPVTIT
+1540 
-1548 DAEVD
+1548 
-1553 DIPASGGTVSEFS
+1553 
-1566 SYDWTQDVTYTSGAT
+1566 
-1581 DTSNYHATSYSA
+1581 
-1593 PVTASSLGT
+1593 
-1602 TVKSRAKVGTLT
+1602 
-1614 LEVVGEKN
+1614 
-1622 ESATLTL
+1622 
-1629 DVYQEANTA
+1629 
-1638 AYASPSITASYDDD
+1638 PSITASYGSD

-1664 SFTQSVTYTSGST
+1664 SFTQNVTYTSGST

-1684 TWSYS
+1684 SWSYS
-1689 QSSGSGLNT
+1689 QTSGSGLNT
-1698 STGAVTAASLGT
+1698 STGAVTADSLGT
-1710 TAKARSQVASV
+1710 TAKARTQVASV
-1721 RVQLTANSKTEA
+1721 RVQLTVNSKTEA

-1740 EANSRTWGTPTI
+1740 AANTRTWSNPTI

-1766 SAGADNRTPTLLATQ
+1766 SAGADNRNPTLLATQ

-1796 SSKTFTGGDVNTS
+1796 SYKTFTGGDVNTS

-1827 EATITV
+1827 VATITV

-1852 NEVTYSDPVVTHTSP
+1852 NEVTYSDPIVTHTSP
-1867 ISVDASAGQYQL
+1867 ISVAASAGQYQL

-1913 TLAPPSGIVSYT
+1913 SVNSGGLVSYT
-1925 ANPSVSPRNGFVV
+1925 ANPSVSARNGFVV
-1938 TITGSGNG
+1938 TITGSGND

-1956 QAGANPTIWVSLNGT
+1956 QEGAEPTIQVSLNGT

>member
-37 SEVRTAN
+37 SKVRTAD
-44 LTISAAGVSKSCTV
+44 LTISAAGISKSCTV
-58 SLTQEASEFEAELT
+58 SLTQEASVFEAELT
-72 IVAIPAFAA
+72 VVAIPAFAA
-81 GGGSYTATSSSGHII
+81 GGSSYTAVSTSGHII

-108 VMPAFRFKSGSEVSW
+108 VMPAFRFKSGSEVPW

-129 SGAWTYTITAEN
+129 SGSWTYTITAED

-146 GGSRSATI
+146 GGARSATI

-172 VPISQVAN
+172 VPISQAAN

-200 GATVTPI
+200 GATVTPM

-321 AFNYTGTVAAS
+321 AFHYSGPVAAS

-339 NITVLKNRV
+339 NIAVQKNRV

-364 TFSIVNDYDSG
+364 TFRIVNDYDSG

-380 SAGLVTFLSRGTTVG
+380 STGLVTFLSRGTTVG

-411 SVNSQAGCTQAMNK
+411 SVYSQAGCTQAMNK

-503 VSAANMGRALG
+503 VSAANMGRTLG
-514 SRTSPYI
+514 SLTSPYI

-566 TSFAYSATPTV
+566 TSFAYSTTPMV
-577 SASGGTSVPTLA
+577 AASGGTSVPTLA

-642 DAWSDSVTWTLTS
+642 DAWSDSVTWTLTL

-715 STVVKDVSASSTSE
+715 STVVKDVSASSTSA

-752 TSVYPENHS
+752 TSVYSDYHS

-766 EVTTPY
+766 KVTTPY
-772 GTTRFYMFRQANLQ
+772 GTTHFYMYRQANLQ

-903 TFTAIVAR
+903 TFTVIVAR

-924 DTRFWV
+924 DTRVWV

-968 STSATWDSANQTMT
+968 SPSATWDSANQTMT
-982 YISAGTDVSPVVYTA
+982 YISAGTYVSPVVYTA

-1005 TGTTSFGRQA
+1005 TGTISFGRQA
-1015 NEATY
+1015 NKATY

-1210 VYQEANVAVYGP
+1210 VYQEAN
-1222 PVVSLSYSDVPAK
+1222 
-1235 GGSVAPTKS
+1235 
-1244 FRQTVTYTSGSTG
+1244 
-1257 TPVTSG
+1257 
-1263 GSWSYSGTNVNT
+1263 
-1275 STGAVSARAL
+1275 
-1285 GVTVKAR
+1285 
-1292 TKITDAT
+1292 
-1299 ATVTV
+1299 
-1304 NGKSGSASAAVY
+1304 
-1316 QQENYVLS
+1316 
-1324 IAIKSQSWVTPVSPT
+1324 
-1339 LSFPAEGATNSYTCY
+1339 
-1354 GTFTSG
+1354 
-1360 TVRVQNF
+1360 
-1367 ALDDWDLSNSAFT
+1367 
-1380 KVLNTNVVLTVTAP
+1380 
-1394 SRGTTVGAARTS
+1394 
-1406 TLTVTL
+1406 
-1412 NNSNT
+1412 
-1417 NNKTLTDSVTL
+1417 
-1428 TQEANAIVSYGT
+1428 
-1440 PVVSV
+1440 
-1445 SYADI
+1445 
-1450 PAGGGS
+1450 
-1456 VTPSKSFTQAT
+1456 
-1467 TYTSGSTG
+1467 
-1475 SISSGGS
+1475 
-1482 WSYSGTGVNTSTGA
+1482 
-1496 VSGTSLG
+1496 
-1503 TTEVSRTKKTDATA
+1503 
-1517 TVTINGKSGSATVAV
+1517 
-1532 YQEANTIV
+1532 
-1540 TAGPVTIT
+1540 
-1548 DAEVD
+1548 
-1553 DIPASGGTVSEFS
+1553 
-1566 SYDWTQDVTYTSGAT
+1566 
-1581 DTSNYHATSYSA
+1581 
-1593 PVTASSLGT
+1593 
-1602 TVKSRAKVGTLT
+1602 
-1614 LEVVGEKN
+1614 
-1622 ESATLTL
+1622 
-1629 DVYQEANTA
+1629 
-1638 AYASPSITASYDDD
+1638 
-1652 IPAGGGTVSLTK
+1652 
-1664 SFTQSVTYTSGST
+1664 
-1677 GTVSSGG
+1677 
-1684 TWSYS
+1684 
-1689 QSSGSGLNT
+1689 
-1698 STGAVTAASLGT
+1698 
-1710 TAKARSQVASV
+1710 
-1721 RVQLTANSKTEA
+1721 
-1733 VMASAYQ
+1733 
-1740 EANSRTWGTPTI
+1740 SRTWGTPTI

-1766 SAGADNRTPTLLATQ
+1766 SAGADNRNPTLLATQ

-1843 DSLSLYREA
+1843 DSLFLYREA
-1852 NEVTYSDPVVTHTSP
+1852 NEVTYSDPIVTHTSP
-1867 ISVDASAGQYQL
+1867 ISVAASAGSYTL
-1879 KPNFTQRAYYT
+1879 SPNFTQRAFYT

-1900 SFTYA
+1900 SFAYA

-1913 TLAPPSGIVSYT
+1913 TLAPPTGIVSYT
-1925 ANPSVSPRNGFVV
+1925 TNLSVSPRNGFVV

-1956 QAGANPTIWVSLNGT
+1956 QVGADPEIYVSLDGMR
-1971 SYGSS
+1971 YGSR

-1987 EVSVYVKT
+1987 EVSVYVET

>member
-37 SEVRTAN
+37 SKVRTAD
-44 LTISAAGVSKSCTV
+44 LTISAAGISKSCTV

-72 IVAIPAFAA
+72 VVAIPAFAA
-81 GGGSYTATSSSGHII
+81 GGSSYTATSTSGHII

-146 GGSRSATI
+146 GGARSAAI

-172 VPISQVAN
+172 VPISQAAN

-186 VSDASFAYSTIAAA
+186 VSDASFAYSTIAAK
-200 GATVTPI
+200 GATVTPT
-207 TDSTIAITMSSGSTL
+207 TDSTIVVTMSSGSVL
-222 SSASAIVGYTYA
+222 SSASAIAGYTYA

-282 TPSSELSALSAKT
+282 TPSSELSALGAKT

-321 AFNYTGTVAAS
+321 AFHYRGTVAAS
-332 GGTSAAP
+332 GGTSVAP
-339 NITVLKNRV
+339 NITVQKNRV

-364 TFSIVNDYDSG
+364 TFRIVNDYDSG
-375 ATVDA
+375 ATIDT
-380 SAGLVTFLSRGTTVG
+380 STGLVTFPSRGTTVG

-411 SVNSQAGCTQAMNK
+411 SVYSQAGCTQAMNK

-463 GVVGERAKPPVG
+463 GVTGERAKPPVG

-503 VSAANMGRALG
+503 VSATNMGRTLG
-514 SRTSPYI
+514 SRTSPRI

-543 GTGRARNVANQ
+543 GTGRAFNLARQGANE
-554 GVNAIGFRDLTI
+554 ITYSDLTI
-566 TSFAYSATPTV
+566 KTFAYSATPTV
-577 SASGGTSVPTLA
+577 AASGGTSVPTLA

-642 DAWSDSVTWTLTS
+642 DAWSDSVTWTLNYHSNSTS
-655 HGLTATKSASV
+655 KSASV
-666 SQEANVE
+666 SQAANVE

-684 DPSYDGRGNVV
+684 DPSYDGHGNVV

-715 STVVKDVSASSTSE
+715 STVVKDVSASSTSA

-752 TSVYPENHS
+752 TSVYPEYFS
-761 YGCTI
+761 YNCTI

-772 GTTRFYMFRQANLQ
+772 GTTYFYM
-786 TLTGIRL
+786 
-793 AAPSVSGDSWIS
+793 
-805 DWSAVPAAGGN
+805 
-816 LACAGYNQ
+816 
-824 YSYTSG
+824 
-830 STNEVRITDFSDVT
+830 
-844 VNTSVSWVEVLDDDA
+844 
-859 TYPMSLH
+859 
-866 VLSRGE
+866 
-872 IAGDARSSD
+872 
-881 VSWTRAGFTSNS
+881 
-893 LSFMQVANVK
+893 
-903 TFTAIVAR
+903 
-911 STSSNPPTGIPDI
+911 
-924 DTRFWV
+924 
-930 AANGGV
+930 
-936 LTVSF
+936 
-941 IAKYSYSSGSSSEDV
+941 
-956 VSSGVS
+956 
-962 TEYYMT
+962 
-968 STSATWDSANQTMT
+968 
-982 YISAGTDVSPVVYTA
+982 
-997 IHFTYNEL
+997 
-1005 TGTTSFGRQA
+1005 GRQA
-1015 NEATY
+1015 NVATY
-1020 AVPVLTLSYSDIA
+1020 AVPVLTLSYSDIP

-1110 TADVYQAAN
+1110 
-1119 SATYGAVTISG
+1119 
-1130 GTVADIPASGGSVS
+1130 
-1144 SASGISGSQTV
+1144 
-1155 SFTSGDS
+1155 
-1162 RPGTVSF
+1162 
-1169 SYSTAVSAPSLG
+1169 
-1181 TTVKSRTL
+1181 
-1189 IGTLDATAIGD
+1189 
-1200 GGVTATKSFD
+1200 
-1210 VYQEANVAVYGP
+1210 
-1222 PVVSLSYSDVPAK
+1222 
-1235 GGSVAPTKS
+1235 
-1244 FRQTVTYTSGSTG
+1244 
-1257 TPVTSG
+1257 
-1263 GSWSYSGTNVNT
+1263 
-1275 STGAVSARAL
+1275 
-1285 GVTVKAR
+1285 
-1292 TKITDAT
+1292 
-1299 ATVTV
+1299 
-1304 NGKSGSASAAVY
+1304 SAAVY

-1324 IAIKSQSWVTPVSPT
+1324 IAIKGQNWITPVAPT
-1339 LSFPAEGATNSYTCY
+1339 LSFPAEGATIYYTCY

-1360 TVRVQNF
+1360 TVIVQNF

-1380 KVLNTNVVLTVTAP
+1380 KVLNTNVLLTVTAP

-1581 DTSNYHATSYSA
+1581 DTSNYHTTSYSA

-1614 LEVVGEKN
+1614 LEVVGVKN

-1652 IPAGGGTVSLTK
+1652 IPAGGGTVSLSK
-1664 SFTQSVTYTSGST
+1664 SFTQNVTYTSGST
-1677 GTVSSGG
+1677 STVSSGG
-1684 TWSYS
+1684 SWSYS
-1689 QSSGSGLNT
+1689 QTSGSGLNT

-1740 EANSRTWGTPTI
+1740 EANSRTWGIPTI

-1781 TGTWTSGETETASLI
+1781 IGTWTSGETETASLI

-1820 VVTARQL
+1820 VVTARKL

-1890 SGSETPILSG
+1890 SGSETLILSG

-1938 TITGSGNG
+1938 TIAGSGNG

-1956 QAGANPTIWVSLNGT
+1956 QVGVDPEILVSLNGT
-1971 SYGSS
+1971 QYGSS

>member
-1 MASVSGDFK
+1 MVSVSGDFK

-37 SEVRTAN
+37 SKVRTAD
-44 LTISAAGVSKSCTV
+44 LTISAAGISKSCTV
-58 SLTQEASEFEAELT
+58 SLTQEASVFEAELT
-72 IVAIPAFAA
+72 VVAIPAFAA
-81 GGGSYTATSSSGHII
+81 GGGTYDSVVGTGHVVV
-96 IKRNGVV
+96 KRNGVV
-103 IDDRN
+103 IVDNDVRP
-108 VMPAFRFKSGSEVSW
+108 VFLFKAGGSVSW
-123 VTLSGG
+123 
-129 SGAWTYTITAEN
+129 ITFSATNTSFTVAN
-141 RALVA
+141 RALDS
-146 GGSRSATI
+146 GGSRSVTI
-154 EAQYS
+154 RAQYT
-159 LDVGGVQTLLVCD
+159 LDVGGDNILLECD
-172 VPISQVAN
+172 VPISQAAN

-186 VSDASFAYSTIAAA
+186 VSDASFAYSTIAAK
-200 GATVTPI
+200 GATVTPT
-207 TDSTIAITMSSGSTL
+207 TDSTIKVTMSSGSTL
-222 SSASAIVGYTYA
+222 SSASAIAGYTYA

-282 TPSSELSALSAKT
+282 TPSSELSALGAKT

-321 AFNYTGTVAAS
+321 AFHYSGTVAAS
-332 GGTSAAP
+332 GGTSVAP
-339 NITVLKNRV
+339 NTVVQKNRV

-375 ATVDA
+375 AAIDA
-380 SAGLVTFLSRGTTVG
+380 STGLVTFPSRGTTVG

-411 SVNSQAGCTQAMNK
+411 SANSQAGCTQAMNK
-425 IESFVVMDISF
+425 IESFVVMYISF

-463 GVVGERAKPPVG
+463 GVTGERAKPPVG

-503 VSAANMGRALG
+503 VSAANMGTTLG

-554 GVNAIGFRDLTI
+554 GVNEITYSDLTI
-566 TSFAYSATPTV
+566 KTFSYFDTSTV
-577 SASGGTSVPTLA
+577 LASGGTSVPRLF
-589 ATETQFYTSGTVDKN
+589 ATETQTYTSGSVVSD
-604 IAVPLPEGS
+604 VPVTGGS

-673 TFVDHS
+673 TFVDYS

-684 DPSYDGRGNVV
+684 DPSYDGRDNVV

-707 ARLSYTSG
+707 VRLSYTSG

-752 TSVYPENHS
+752 TSVYPVNHS

-772 GTTRFYMFRQANLQ
+772 GTTRFYMYRQANLQ

-903 TFTAIVAR
+903 TFTEIVAR

-924 DTRFWV
+924 DTRVWV

-968 STSATWDSANQTMT
+968 SPSATWDSANQTMT

-1110 TADVYQAAN
+1110 
-1119 SATYGAVTISG
+1119 
-1130 GTVADIPASGGSVS
+1130 
-1144 SASGISGSQTV
+1144 
-1155 SFTSGDS
+1155 
-1162 RPGTVSF
+1162 
-1169 SYSTAVSAPSLG
+1169 
-1181 TTVKSRTL
+1181 
-1189 IGTLDATAIGD
+1189 
-1200 GGVTATKSFD
+1200 
-1210 VYQEANVAVYGP
+1210 
-1222 PVVSLSYSDVPAK
+1222 
-1235 GGSVAPTKS
+1235 
-1244 FRQTVTYTSGSTG
+1244 
-1257 TPVTSG
+1257 
-1263 GSWSYSGTNVNT
+1263 
-1275 STGAVSARAL
+1275 
-1285 GVTVKAR
+1285 
-1292 TKITDAT
+1292 
-1299 ATVTV
+1299 
-1304 NGKSGSASAAVY
+1304 SAAVY

-1324 IAIKSQSWVTPVSPT
+1324 IAIKGQNWITPVAPT

-1380 KVLNTNVVLTVTAP
+1380 KGLNANVVLTVTAP

-1412 NNSNT
+1412 NNSKT

-1581 DTSNYHATSYSA
+1581 DTSNYHTTSYSA

-1622 ESATLTL
+1622 ESVTLTL

-1652 IPAGGGTVSLTK
+1652 IPAGGGTVSLSK
-1664 SFTQSVTYTSGST
+1664 SFTQNVTYTSGST
-1677 GTVSSGG
+1677 STVSSGG
-1684 TWSYS
+1684 SWSYS
-1689 QSSGSGLNT
+1689 QTSGSGLNT

-1766 SAGADNRTPTLLATQ
+1766 SAGADNRHPTLLATQ

-1900 SFTYA
+1900 SFAYA

-1913 TLAPPSGIVSYT
+1913 SVNSGGLVSYT
-1925 ANPSVSPRNGFVV
+1925 ANPSVSARNGFVV